1 MNHPEKQLKYS
12 IRKVSVGAA
21 SVVIGALYL
30 LMGAGIAHAEG
41 VESAREAERAANP
54 TDPEQSGNGE
64 TGNKPDLSNTD
75 AAANTYNA
83 PVAENPLVAPKAAKP
98 RRTKRALPDGDAS
111 NSSNGATG
119 TASGENQ
126 PTGENSPVL
135 DANRKGETVKT
146 DQPGVH
152 VPKDG
157 EKGSDDKNAHL
168 TFDTPDENATVEYM
182 YKIIQNMPDDFQNNE
197 RSYLRNMNTLGDAL
211 RFDENGNVTDDPNG
225 KKLQPG
231 EIREISSF
239 GGWTAIMKKDGTTG
253 KFAVGMKNKEGYFT
267 GWYTDKDGTRQ
278 EGGMLGSD
286 AMDRVYVHEQAL
298 DRRFKY
304 MLMLAKGRTIANK
317 DDKAQ
322 DNSPFDIKTANN
334 NANKENLNNLPVKEK
349 EDILQHSPN
358 IEGFNGIEKTFTAF
372 STKYG
377 SRLKIDFVT
386 GYISDYE
393 GSKGTY
399 RIVVKAIKKGDT
411 DGATKEETIYDHTIN
426 RIDGV
431 VENEERYSQGVD
443 LKAFNREIK
452 NILKAEFDKK
462 VNALADAK
470 YKEKYP
476 SERKKDRDKLAALKE
491 EAKQELVKKGD
502 VIFELPIDKDK
513 LHEVEKN
520 GIPSNKFKEG
530 IPFTVSYA
538 TVANKLN
545 NSFSK
550 KLDPEVQPNSPIWV
564 ESTEKNPDG
573 TIKSKDPDRVY
584 EILNFVLPTAKK
596 IIYHG
601 DTDQLELQTDP
612 EKVKSHRQEL
622 AARLKTKEASL
633 ASSTNEE
640 EKTKLKKEISALK
653 SALGSTN
660 AYTYLEARN
669 GSQEAKILG
678 SHMEA
683 TEQPSTSE
691 LTEADYNRLKTNE
704 LADKAKDG
712 LSKFT
717 AYFVEK
723 DKVRRDNVISD
734 EELSKKITE
743 AIGGD
748 QDKLGKGGYFS
759 TGDIPLDKDVVAY
772 KIQVFAEN
780 EKRVGVNKQ
789 SPRLQYNLPILADFS
804 VIQDTVEPSKEV
816 AKRIIEKQVKEKK
829 ILPEEGKRLKG
840 KIDES
845 KKTSEVRK
853 AISGNVKVRY
863 VDEQGQDIPLSD
875 EEAKKVGEKS
885 DNGTYLVEKEALI
898 GSSYD
903 VTSKQLRGINTGEK
917 KYRLKRSLDNTDGLY
932 TNSAAVTGSVTSA
945 DKVVTFVY
953 EEGEATKAKAV
964 VHVMK
969 QSADNSVTELPEH
982 KLNLETEVGEEFPS
996 TDVDAKVS
1004 ALKQAGYEIVGNTFT
1019 NGTAE
1024 SRKGDDQE
1032 DVDGQE
1038 PTQSYTITV
1047 QERTKEVT
1055 EPPTPND
1062 PVDPEIPDG
1071 PKWPETGLKESD
1083 LTKEVTRTITY
1094 LKKESPDGAEEPSGI
1109 ASKID
1114 KVLFKRTATYNLV
1127 TKAVTYGNWT
1137 TDNQNFP
1144 EVKTPLLKGYLADT
1158 KVVTEETATEPTEA
1172 GAVTD
1177 ITRKVVYT
1185 KIGSWVPKVPDQEI
1199 PTPIPYPND
1208 PDDPTKPKTPTYPA
1222 TPETPGETPNPQPG
1236 DPGTP
1241 ETPAT
1246 PPVIP
1251 YVPGYTPKVP
1261 TDPTQPENPD
1271 TNPLKPLEPLDP
1283 NDPKK
1288 GYKVPEIPSDP
1299 KKNKEIEYV
1308 PNPQKILIKVVNITT
1323 GKEVEM
1329 PKEKLEFSGVSDQV
1343 VEDDDKTKVDN
1354 KIKALKQRGYNVEST
1369 NPITATTKYDRVD
1382 DATTGEPSQTYKIVV
1397 KEPISIDTDSKTVTR
1412 TIKYVKKD
1420 LVDGVEV
1427 STEAHATVI
1436 DKATFNREIKFNLVT
1451 GETTYGKWS
1460 EAQTLNKVASPVLS
1474 GYIADRAEVGE
1485 REVTATT
1492 EDIQEEVVYTKIG
1505 TWVPNLPAGETPIDP
1520 IPYPNH
1526 PTDPTKPG
1534 DPTPGVIP
1542 YVPGYTPKVGDKPL
1556 VPKNPKDL
1564 TEGYTPPTP
1573 SDPKSNTTVIYE
1585 PDSQKAL
1592 VKVVNTTTGVEV
1604 HLPAEDV
1611 NLEGKT
1617 AEKISTEKVLAKI
1630 ADLEKRGFIV
1640 DNKDEVVAEIT
1651 KSSFDKQ
1658 KDEEGKDPSQVF
1670 TLKIHEKVVEVTEP
1684 PSPET
1689 PIDPDTPD
1697 DPNNPSIP
1705 RWTEELVNQL
1715 SLKKDVTRTI
1725 TYVKKDTPNGEEIPN
1740 AKPTV
1745 TQTAHFKRT
1754 VKVNVATGTVVEY
1767 TDWTSTD
1774 KNLAEVRTE
1783 KLDGYV
1789 ADKLSVA
1796 SVTVSETSNN
1806 LVEKVIYTKL
1816 GAWIPKIPK
1825 GVVPP
1830 EGTDTDPKPYP
1841 NHPTDPTKPGNPT
1854 DPNVPVIPY
1863 IPGYTPK
1870 IGETPLEPK
1879 VPGDPTKGY
1888 IPPAVPTEPN
1898 TNTEISYL
1906 ADPQRAVVKVV
1917 NVKEGKEI
1925 PLPNDTVAIGNGS
1938 TDADIPK
1945 DDVNKKITDL
1955 EKRGYVV
1962 ENKDLLDNQK
1972 FDNVKDPDDGD
1983 PTQVFTLKVHEKVV
1997 PVTPPTPDKPIEP
2010 GTPIDPTT
2018 PVDPDKPNDPT
2029 IPRWTEDLVK
2039 QLDTKKEV
2047 TRTITYVDEEGAKVT
2062 YTANGQETTDAVTDK
2077 VTFTRTASINV
2088 VTKTITYGEWM
2099 AVDNDTT
2106 FDAVLSPMVKGYV
2119 LKANQDTQG
2128 GLVEASGASV
2138 VASEHLKADSANQEL
2153 KVVYTKL
2160 GSWIPKVPGV
2170 ETPTPLPY
2178 PNHPTDPTKPGDPT
2192 DPNTPNVP
2200 VIPYVP
2206 GYTPKIGET
2215 PLQPK
2220 VPGDPT
2226 KGYIP
2231 PSIPTEPGTDKE
2243 ISYVPDSQRALV
2255 KVYNVKDGVK
2265 IPLENDTVGINDG
2278 KTDQAIP
2285 TKSLEDKIKELEK
2298 RGYTVDNKD
2307 LLKGKVFDNQ
2317 KDPENGDPTQ
2327 VYDLLVRERISFDT
2341 ETKAVTR
2348 TIKYVKIEEQNGA
2361 EVEVENAQPTNT
2373 QTVNFSRDISINL
2386 ATGRISNGKWSE
2398 KQILGEVK
2406 TPVLEG
2412 YLADKAKVESREVTG
2427 DSESFEEKVVYRK
2440 IGSWVPKVPGKEE
2453 PTPIPYPNDPDDPTK
2468 PKNPEYPETPGGNET
2483 PGTPT
2488 DPNKPT
2494 PPVIPYVPG
2503 YTPMVPT
2510 DPTKPVNPN
2519 TNPLKPLVPVDP
2531 EHPEKGYKVPPVPE
2545 TPNDPK
2551 MDTPI
2556 TYEGNPQKILI
2567 KVVNVTTGIEVP
2579 LDNEKLEFNGK
2590 SGETVKE
2597 SDKHSV
2603 DDKITSL
2610 RNRGY
2615 IVDTVNPITATTT
2628 YDTESDEGKQ
2638 EPTQTYKLVVR
2649 EKISIDKESTTVIRT
2664 IKYVKIDVQD
2674 GNEVRTELNTEKI
2687 KTKVDKVE
2695 FSRNTTTSLTTGL
2708 TKIGTWDTETKELSK
2723 VNTPVLDGYLAS
2735 VASVENKS
2743 VSPDTESYEVTVEY
2757 RKIGSWVPKVPGKE
2771 EPTPIPYPNDPDDP
2785 TKPKTPDYPTT
2796 PPQPGQP
2803 VPKVPVIPY
2812 VPGYTPK
2819 TPNGTPLVPID
2830 PEHPEKGYKVPPV
2843 PETPNDPKMDTPIKY
2858 TPDGQRAIVKFVVI
2872 GEDGKETE
2880 LVASRMSLTG
2890 KTGEKIPTENFND
2903 TLKKLTGDP
2912 VNNGDYELVDNPL
2925 KDGATFDNVKDEEGK
2940 DPSQV
2945 FVVKLRQIY
2954 VIPPTPRIVER
2965 PSGNTVEVDVPNKD
2979 ADTLSIT
2986 FTKRN
2991 STEKET
2997 IVTKK
3002 DKDGTWKIEK
3012 SPVGVTIN
3020 PTNGR
3025 VYIPSEQVQPK
3036 TWVDTQTKHKYKQS
3050 KIVSVM
3056 PNILDLPKFEGT
3068 TEWIDV
3074 NGNVLRPTENGLHE
3088 KGRIANHVWL
3098 ESRLEGNKVTHIFF
3112 AGSPSVDKP
3121 EYKITVWFDKD
3132 GNPLKPDQ
3140 PGTHEAGNIP
3150 GYRYITTVTKDGIT
3164 IHRFEKIPP
3173 VLPNEPIPDRPEEPN
3188 PQPNPEHPSAPTPS
3202 PELPNPETPIPEP
3215 TPEPDTP
3222 RPETPVSPDPEAPTY
3237 ETGKREELPNTGT
3250 EANAGLAGAGL
3261 LTLLAGLGLGFFKKK
3276 EDESE

>member
-41 VESAREAERAANP
+41 VESARETERAANP

-83 PVAENPLVAPKAAKP
+83 PVAENPLVAPGSAKP
-98 RRTKRALPDGDAS
+98 RGKRALPDGDAS

-119 TASGENQ
+119 TESGENQ
-126 PTGENSPVL
+126 PTGEKSPVL

-146 DQPGVH
+146 DQPGVR
-152 VPKDG
+152 VPQDG
-157 EKGSDDKNAHL
+157 EKGSDDKNANL
-168 TFDTPDENATVEYM
+168 TFDTPGENATVEYM

-211 RFDENGNVTDDPNG
+211 RFKDGKVVKDEDGE
-225 KKLQPG
+225 KLQDG
-231 EIREISSF
+231 EIREINEF
-239 GGWTAIMKKDGTTG
+239 GGWKAIDGGTFAIGKKN
-253 KFAVGMKNKEGYFT
+253 AQGYFT
-267 GWYTDKDGTRQ
+267 GWYYKKGSTTEKEQ
-278 EGGMLGSD
+278 GGMLGSD

-304 MLMLAKGRTIANK
+304 MLMLAKGRTIANRT
-317 DDKAQ
+317 DKAQ
-322 DNSPFDIKTANN
+322 DGSSFEIETENRTE
-334 NANKENLNNLPVKEK
+334 NKEHLNSLPVKDK

-399 RIVVKAIKKGDT
+399 RIVVTAIKKDKNDT
-411 DGATKEETIYDHTIN
+411 SKEVEETIYDHTIN

-443 LKAFNREIK
+443 LNGFNKQIK
-452 NILKAEFDKK
+452 KLLAEEHEKK
-462 VNALADAK
+462 VKPLAEAR
-470 YKEKYP
+470 YKEQHPEVTKP
-476 SERKKDRDKLAALKE
+476 KFKDYKDLMPIITKELAEKDKGA
-491 EAKQELVKKGD
+491 VTY
-502 VIFELPIDKDK
+502 ELPIDKDK
-513 LHEVEKN
+513 LQEGTGKQK
-520 GIPSNKFKEG
+520 NKFKEELN
-530 IPFTVSYA
+530 IQAVYTK
-538 TVANKLN
+538 VANDLN
-545 NSFSK
+545 NSLK
-550 KLDPEVQPNSPIWV
+550 PKLDEEVQKNSPVWANSS
-564 ESTEKNPDG
+564 ETYQDNP
-573 TIKSKDPDRVY
+573 TLIKSKDSDRVY
-584 EILNFVLPTAKK
+584 KLLDFVLPTAKK
-596 IIYHG
+596 IIYHA

-612 EKVKSHRQEL
+612 EKVKSHREKLKAEL
-622 AARLKTKEASL
+622 AEKEALLKTTTTKDE
-633 ASSTNEE
+633 TD
-640 EKTKLKKEISALK
+640 KLKKEISTLN

-669 GSQEAKILG
+669 GSKEAKILG

-683 TEQPSTSE
+683 TEQPE
-691 LTEADYNRLKTNE
+691 DLTEADYNRIRTND
-704 LADKAKDG
+704 LAANEKDG
-712 LSKFT
+712 LPKFT

-723 DKVRRDNVISD
+723 ENVIRNKVISD
-734 EELSKKITE
+734 EELSKEITK

-748 QDKLGKGGYFS
+748 RDKLGKGGYFS

-780 EKRVGVNKQ
+780 KKRVGVNKQ

-816 AKRIIEKQVKEKK
+816 AKRIVEKQIKENK
-829 ILPEEGKRLKG
+829 IPPEEGEKLKR

-853 AISGNVKVRY
+853 AISGNVKVKY
-863 VDEQGQDIPLSD
+863 VDEQGRDIPLSD

-903 VTSKQLRGINTGEK
+903 VTSKKLRGINAGEK

-953 EEGEATKAKAV
+953 EEGEPAKAKAV
-964 VHVMK
+964 VHVKK
-969 QSADNSVTELPEH
+969 QQEAGDPVELVDH

-996 TDVDAKVS
+996 KSVEDKVKE
-1004 ALKQAGYEIVGNTFT
+1004 LQNLGYEIVDNTFT
-1019 NGTAE
+1019 KGTPD
-1024 SRKGDDQE
+1024 SRKGDDKE
-1032 DVDGQE
+1032 DLDGQE
-1038 PTQSYTITV
+1038 PTQSYTITI
-1047 QERTKEVT
+1047 QEKTVEVT
-1055 EPPTPND
+1055 EPKNPND
-1062 PVDPEIPDG
+1062 PVDPEKPDG
-1071 PKWPETGLKESD
+1071 FKFEKAIEETNLKKD
-1083 LTKEVTRTITY
+1083 VTRTIKY
-1094 LKKESPDGAEEPSGI
+1094 LIKATPTSEEIESGKAPVI
-1109 ASKID
+1109 QT
-1114 KVLFKRTATYNLV
+1114 VHFKRKAIYNLV
-1127 TKAVTYGNWT
+1127 TKTVTYKNWT
-1137 TDNQNFP
+1137 TDNQNFS
-1144 EVKTPLLKGYLADT
+1144 E
-1158 KVVTEETATEPTEA
+1158 VVTPELE
-1172 GAVTD
+1172 G
-1177 ITRKVVYT
+1177 YT
-1185 KIGSWVPKVPDQEI
+1185 PDRENVSQSS
-1199 PTPIPYPND
+1199 
-1208 PDDPTKPKTPTYPA
+1208 A
-1222 TPETPGETPNPQPG
+1222 
-1236 DPGTP
+1236 
-1241 ETPAT
+1241 ETPAQDGT
-1246 PPVIP
+1246 VKNITEKVI
-1251 YVPGYTPKVP
+1251 YTPKEQKLLV
-1261 TDPTQPENPD
+1261 
-1271 TNPLKPLEPLDP
+1271 
-1283 NDPKK
+1283 
-1288 GYKVPEIPSDP
+1288 KVF
-1299 KKNKEIEYV
+1299 NT
-1308 PNPQKILIKVVNITT
+1308 TT
-1323 GKEVEM
+1323 GKEVELKDKKIELTGKTNELVDTSSVETAIKKF
-1329 PKEKLEFSGVSDQV
+1329 KE
-1343 VEDDDKTKVDN
+1343 
-1354 KIKALKQRGYNVEST
+1354 RGYVVQD
-1369 NPITATTKYDRVD
+1369 NPIPKGLKYDTKD
-1382 DATTGEPSQTYKIVV
+1382 DLDNEEPTQVYKLFI

-1427 STEAHATVI
+1427 PSEAHATVI
-1436 DKATFNREIKFNLVT
+1436 DKATFNREVKFNLVT
-1451 GETTYGKWS
+1451 GETTYGEWS

-1505 TWVPNLPAGETPIDP
+1505 TWVPNLPTGETPIDP

-1542 YVPGYTPKVGDKPL
+1542 YVPGYTPKIGETPLQPKVPGD
-1556 VPKNPKDL
+1556 
-1564 TEGYTPPTP
+1564 TTQGYTPPKP
-1573 SDPKSNTTVIYE
+1573 SDPKSNTAVIYE

-1630 ADLEKRGFIV
+1630 ADLEKRGFVV

-1670 TLKIHEKVVEVTEP
+1670 TLKVHEKVVTITEP
-1684 PSPET
+1684 PTPNT

-1697 DPNNPSIP
+1697 DPNDPSIP
-1705 RWTEELVNQL
+1705 KWTEELVNQL

-1774 KNLAEVRTE
+1774 NNLAEVTTE

-1945 DDVNKKITDL
+1945 DDVNKKIADL

-2062 YTANGQETTDAVTDK
+2062 YTANGQEMTDAVTDK
-2077 VTFTRTASINV
+2077 VTFTRTAFINV

-2170 ETPTPLPY
+2170 EPPTPLPY

-2427 DSESFEEKVVYRK
+2427 DSESFEEKVV
-2440 IGSWVPKVPGKEE
+2440 
-2453 PTPIPYPNDPDDPTK
+2453 
-2468 PKNPEYPETPGGNET
+2468 
-2483 PGTPT
+2483 
-2488 DPNKPT
+2488 
-2494 PPVIPYVPG
+2494 
-2503 YTPMVPT
+2503 
-2510 DPTKPVNPN
+2510 
-2519 TNPLKPLVPVDP
+2519 
-2531 EHPEKGYKVPPVPE
+2531 
-2545 TPNDPK
+2545 
-2551 MDTPI
+2551 
-2556 TYEGNPQKILI
+2556 
-2567 KVVNVTTGIEVP
+2567 
-2579 LDNEKLEFNGK
+2579 
-2590 SGETVKE
+2590 
-2597 SDKHSV
+2597 
-2603 DDKITSL
+2603 
-2610 RNRGY
+2610 
-2615 IVDTVNPITATTT
+2615 
-2628 YDTESDEGKQ
+2628 
-2638 EPTQTYKLVVR
+2638 
-2649 EKISIDKESTTVIRT
+2649 
-2664 IKYVKIDVQD
+2664 
-2674 GNEVRTELNTEKI
+2674 
-2687 KTKVDKVE
+2687 
-2695 FSRNTTTSLTTGL
+2695 
-2708 TKIGTWDTETKELSK
+2708 
-2723 VNTPVLDGYLAS
+2723 
-2735 VASVENKS
+2735 
-2743 VSPDTESYEVTVEY
+2743 Y

-3056 PNILDLPKFEGT
+3056 PNILDVPKFEGT

-3150 GYRYITTVTKDGIT
+3150 GYRYITTVTEDGIT

-3188 PQPNPEHPSAPTPS
+3188 PQPNPEHPSVPTPN
-3202 PELPNPETPIPEP
+3202 PELPNQETPIPEP

-3222 RPETPVSPDPEAPTY
+3222 RPETPVSPDPEVPTY

>member
-30 LMGAGIAHAEG
+30 LMGAGIAHADG
-41 VESAREAERAANP
+41 MESAREAERAANP

-83 PVAENPLVAPKAAKP
+83 PVAENPLVAPESTKP
-98 RRTKRALPDGDAS
+98 RTRSKRELADGETS
-111 NSSNGATG
+111 GTSNGATG
-119 TASGENQ
+119 TESGENQ
-126 PTGENSPVL
+126 PTGEKSPVL
-135 DANRKGETVKT
+135 DANRKGETVKD

-152 VPKDG
+152 VPQNG
-157 EKGSDDKNAHL
+157 ENGSDDKNAHL
-168 TFDTPDENATVEYM
+168 RFDDPGEKATVEEM
-182 YKIIQNMPDDFQNNE
+182 WKIIQNMPDDFQNNE
-197 RSYLRNMNTLGDAL
+197 RSYLRNMDTLGENL
-211 RFDENGNVTDDPNG
+211 RFDKDGNVTTDPNG
-225 KKLQPG
+225 VKLKPG

-253 KFAVGMKNKEGYFT
+253 KFAIGMKNEQGYFT
-267 GWYTDKDGTRQ
+267 GWYTDKDGKRQ
-278 EGGMLGSD
+278 EGGMLGSNALD
-286 AMDRVYVHEQAL
+286 QIYVHEQAL

-317 DDKAQ
+317 TDKAQ
-322 DNSPFDIKTANN
+322 DNSPFDIKTANRVGDQDEL
-334 NANKENLNNLPVKEK
+334 NKLPVKEK
-349 EDILQHSPN
+349 EDKLQHSPN

-399 RIVVKAIKKGDT
+399 RIVVKAIKKGET
-411 DGATKEETIYDHTIN
+411 DGTTKEETIYDHTIN

-431 VENEERYSQGVD
+431 VENEERYEQGVD
-443 LKAFNREIK
+443 LKA
-452 NILKAEFDKK
+452 
-462 VNALADAK
+462 VNALLKKNLKFEYENKVNELAK
-470 YKEKYP
+470 ERYKKEHSITRTPRLSEYKHLKPIIEKELAEKGETIIELPVDQSKLNEKNFTKETGFKYQAVKYANDLNNQLKKINDN
-476 SERKKDRDKLAALKE
+476 ELKKD
-491 EAKQELVKKGD
+491 
-502 VIFELPIDKDK
+502 
-513 LHEVEKN
+513 
-520 GIPSNKFKEG
+520 
-530 IPFTVSYA
+530 
-538 TVANKLN
+538 
-545 NSFSK
+545 
-550 KLDPEVQPNSPIWV
+550 SPIWDNT
-564 ESTEKNPDG
+564 SDTNPDG
-573 TIKSKDPDRVY
+573 TVKSKDPDRVY
-584 EILNFVLPTAKK
+584 KLLDFILPTAKK
-596 IIYHG
+596 IIYHA

-612 EKVKSHRQEL
+612 EKVKRHRAEL
-622 AARLKTKEASL
+622 ETKLKAKEEQLKTATDE
-633 ASSTNEE
+633 TEI
-640 EKTKLKKEISALK
+640 TKLKKEISGLK
-653 SALGSTN
+653 SAIGSTN

-678 SHMEA
+678 SRMEA
-683 TEQPSTSE
+683 TEQPSTSI
-691 LTEADYNRLKTNE
+691 LTEDEYNKIKTNE
-704 LADKAKDG
+704 LAAEAKDG

-717 AYFVEK
+717 NYFVEK
-723 DKVRRDNVISD
+723 EKVKRSDVISD
-734 EELSKKITE
+734 EELSKKITT
-743 AIGGD
+743 AIDGD

-816 AKRIIEKQVKEKK
+816 AKRIIDKQVKEKK
-829 ILPEEGKRLKG
+829 IPPEEGERLKG

-903 VTSKQLRGINTGEK
+903 VRSKKLSGINTGEK
-917 KYRLKRSLDNTDGLY
+917 KYRLKRSLNNGLFEG
-932 TNSAAVTGSVTSA
+932 SAAVTGEVTST
-945 DKVVTFVY
+945 DKIVTFVY

-969 QSADNSVTELPEH
+969 QQDGGTTVELPEH

-996 TDVDAKVS
+996 ESVNNKVKE
-1004 ALKQAGYEIVGNTFT
+1004 LQKLGYEIIGNTFT
-1019 NGTAE
+1019 NGTTE
-1024 SRKGDDQE
+1024 SRKGDDKE
-1032 DVDGQE
+1032 DPDGQE

-1062 PVDPEIPDG
+1062 PVDPTIPDG

-1094 LKKESPDGAEEPSGI
+1094 LKKESPDGAEEPSGVEN
-1109 ASKID
+1109 KVD
-1114 KVLFKRTATYNLV
+1114 KVLFKRSATYNLV
-1127 TKAVTYGNWT
+1127 TKAVSYSDWKETKDT
-1137 TDNQNFP
+1137 THTLTNFP
-1144 EVKTPLLKGYLADT
+1144 EVKTSLLKGYLADK
-1158 KVVTEETATEPTEA
+1158 KVVTEETATKPTEA
-1172 GAVTD
+1172 GEVTD

-1185 KIGSWVPKVPDQEI
+1185 KIGSWVPKVPDKEI

-1208 PDDPTKPKTPTYPA
+1208 PDDPTKPKTPTYPE

-1236 DPGTP
+1236 DPETP

-1261 TDPTQPENPD
+1261 TDPTKPENPD

-1354 KIKALKQRGYNVEST
+1354 KIQALKQRGYTVEST
-1369 NPITATTKYDRVD
+1369 NPITATSKYDRVD
-1382 DATTGEPSQTYKIVV
+1382 DATTGDPSQTYKIVV

-1412 TIKYVKKD
+1412 TITYVKKD

-1427 STEAHATVI
+1427 PSEAHATVI

-1505 TWVPNLPAGETPIDP
+1505 TWVPNLPSGETPIDP

-1542 YVPGYTPKVGDKPL
+1542 YVPGYTPKIGETPLEPKVPGDPSQ
-1556 VPKNPKDL
+1556 
-1564 TEGYTPPTP
+1564 GYTPPTP
-1573 SDPKSNTTVIYE
+1573 TDPKSNTTVTYE

-1604 HLPAEDV
+1604 RLPAEDV

-1630 ADLEKRGFIV
+1630 ADLEKRGFVV

-1670 TLKIHEKVVEVTEP
+1670 TLKVHEKVVEVTEP
-1684 PSPET
+1684 PTPNT
-1689 PIDPDTPD
+1689 PIDPEN
-1697 DPNNPSIP
+1697 PNGPK
-1705 RWTEELVNQL
+1705 WTEELVNQL

-1725 TYVKKDTPNGEEIPN
+1725 TYVKKDTPNGEEIPD

-1754 VKVNVATGTVVEY
+1754 VKVNVATRTVVEY

-1796 SVTVSETSNN
+1796 SVTVAETSNN

-1830 EGTDTDPKPYP
+1830 EGTDTNPKPYP

-1945 DDVNKKITDL
+1945 DDVNKKIADL

-2106 FDAVLSPMVKGYV
+2106 FDAVASPMVKGYV

-2138 VASEHLKADSANQEL
+2138 VVSEHLSADSANQDL
-2153 KVVYTKL
+2153 KVVYRKL
-2160 GSWIPKVPGV
+2160 GSWIPKVPGQD
-2170 ETPTPLPY
+2170 TPTPLPY

-2192 DPNTPNVP
+2192 DPNIPNVP

-2231 PSIPTEPGTDKE
+2231 PSVPTEPGTDTE

-2307 LLKGKVFDNQ
+2307 LLKGKIFDNQ

-2327 VYDLLVRERISFDT
+2327 VYDLLVRERISLDT

-2412 YLADKAKVESREVTG
+2412 YLADRVKVESREVTG

-2468 PKNPEYPETPGGNET
+2468 PK
-2483 PGTPT
+2483 
-2488 DPNKPT
+2488 
-2494 PPVIPYVPG
+2494 
-2503 YTPMVPT
+2503 
-2510 DPTKPVNPN
+2510 
-2519 TNPLKPLVPVDP
+2519 
-2531 EHPEKGYKVPPVPE
+2531 
-2545 TPNDPK
+2545 
-2551 MDTPI
+2551 
-2556 TYEGNPQKILI
+2556 
-2567 KVVNVTTGIEVP
+2567 
-2579 LDNEKLEFNGK
+2579 
-2590 SGETVKE
+2590 
-2597 SDKHSV
+2597 
-2603 DDKITSL
+2603 
-2610 RNRGY
+2610 
-2615 IVDTVNPITATTT
+2615 
-2628 YDTESDEGKQ
+2628 
-2638 EPTQTYKLVVR
+2638 
-2649 EKISIDKESTTVIRT
+2649 
-2664 IKYVKIDVQD
+2664 
-2674 GNEVRTELNTEKI
+2674 
-2687 KTKVDKVE
+2687 
-2695 FSRNTTTSLTTGL
+2695 
-2708 TKIGTWDTETKELSK
+2708 
-2723 VNTPVLDGYLAS
+2723 
-2735 VASVENKS
+2735 
-2743 VSPDTESYEVTVEY
+2743 
-2757 RKIGSWVPKVPGKE
+2757 
-2771 EPTPIPYPNDPDDP
+2771 
-2785 TKPKTPDYPTT
+2785 TPDYPST

-2843 PETPNDPKMDTPIKY
+2843 PETPNDPKLDTSIEY
-2858 TPDGQRAIVKFVVI
+2858 TPDGQRAIIKFVVI

-2925 KDGATFDNVKDEEGK
+2925 KDGETFDTIKDQEGK
-2940 DPSQV
+2940 EPSQV
-2945 FVVKLRQIY
+2945 FVVKLRQIN

-3056 PNILDLPKFEGT
+3056 PNILDVPKFEGT

-3074 NGNVLRPTENGLHE
+3074 NGHVLRPTEDGFHE

-3150 GYRYITTVTKDGIT
+3150 GYRYITTVTIDGIT
-3164 IHRFEKIPP
+3164 IHKFEKISP
-3173 VLPNEPIPDRPEEPN
+3173 VLPNEPIPNRPGEPN
-3188 PQPNPEHPSAPTPS
+3188 PQPNPEHPSAPIPS
-3202 PELPNPETPIPEP
+3202 PELPNQETPIPEPIPEP
-3215 TPEPDTP
+3215 TPE
-3222 RPETPVSPDPEAPTY
+3222 PETPVSPDPEVPTD

-3250 EANAGLAGAGL
+3250 EANSGLAGTGL

>member
-41 VESAREAERAANP
+41 VESAREAERTANP

-83 PVAENPLVAPKAAKP
+83 PVAENPLVAPESTKP
-98 RRTKRALPDGDAS
+98 RTRGKRALPDGDAS
-111 NSSNGATG
+111 NPSNGATG
-119 TASGENQ
+119 TESGENQ
-126 PTGENSPVL
+126 PTGEKSPVL
-135 DANRKGETVKT
+135 DANRKGETVKD

-152 VPKDG
+152 VPKAG
-157 EKGSDDKNAHL
+157 EEGSDDKNANL

-211 RFDENGNVTDDPNG
+211 RFDENGNVTKDESG
-225 KKLQPG
+225 RQLQDG
-231 EIREISSF
+231 EIREINEF
-239 GGWTAIMKKDGTTG
+239 GGWKAINGGTFAIGKKN
-253 KFAVGMKNKEGYFT
+253 AQGYFT
-267 GWYTDKDGTRQ
+267 GWYYKKGSTTEKEQ
-278 EGGMLGSD
+278 GGMLGSD
-286 AMDRVYVHEQAL
+286 ALDRVYLHEQAL
-298 DRRFKY
+298 DRRFNY

-334 NANKENLNNLPVKEK
+334 KANKEKLNNSPVKEK

-358 IEGFNGIEKTFTAF
+358 IEGFNGIEKTFKAF
-372 STKYG
+372 STEYG

-399 RIVVKAIKKGDT
+399 RIVVKAIKKDK
-411 DGATKEETIYDHTIN
+411 DNPSKEVEETIYDHTIN

-443 LKAFNREIK
+443 LSEFNKEIK
-452 NILKAEFDKK
+452 RLLKDEYIKK
-462 VNALADAK
+462 VNALANDK
-470 YKEKYP
+470 YKEKYGAA
-476 SERKKDRDKLAALKE
+476 KKDKEKFAALKE
-491 EAKQELVKKGD
+491 EAEKELAKKGE
-502 VIFELPIDKDK
+502 VTFELPIDKDE
-513 LHEVEKN
+513 LHDVEKN
-520 GIPSNKFKEG
+520 GKSSNKFKEG
-530 IPFTVSYA
+530 SVFTAGYA

-545 NSFSK
+545 NILSK
-550 KLDPEVQPNSPIWV
+550 KLDTEVRKNSPIWLV
-564 ESTEKNPDG
+564 SSETNLDG
-573 TIKSKDPDRVY
+573 TVKAKDSDRVY
-584 EILNFVLPTAKK
+584 KILDFVLPTAKK
-596 IIYHG
+596 IIYHA

-612 EKVKSHRQEL
+612 EKVKTHRAEL
-622 AARLKTKEASL
+622 KKRLEAKVALLETTTKEDD
-633 ASSTNEE
+633 
-640 EKTKLKKEISALK
+640 KTKLKKEISALK
-653 SALGSTN
+653 SAIGSTN
-660 AYTYLEARN
+660 SYTYVEARN
-669 GSQEAKILG
+669 GSKEAKILG
-678 SHMEA
+678 SKMEA
-683 TEQPSTSE
+683 TEQPSASE
-691 LTEADYNRLKTNE
+691 LAADKYNRIKTNE
-704 LADKAKDG
+704 LAAKEEDG

-723 DKVRRDNVISD
+723 YKVKRSNVLTD
-734 EELSKKITE
+734 AELSKKITE
-743 AIGGD
+743 EIGGD
-748 QDKLGKGGYFS
+748 ENKLGKGGYFS

-816 AKRIIEKQVKEKK
+816 AKRIIDKQIKENK
-829 ILPEEGKRLKG
+829 IPKEEGEKLKG

-853 AISGNVKVRY
+853 AISGNVKVKY
-863 VDEQGQDIPLSD
+863 VDEQGQDIPLS
-875 EEAKKVGEKS
+875 EEDAKKVGEKS

-903 VTSKQLRGINTGEK
+903 VTSKKLRGINAGEK

-932 TNSAAVTGSVTSA
+932 TNSAAVKGEVTSA
-945 DKVVTFVY
+945 DKVVKFVY
-953 EEGEATKAKAV
+953 EEGEPAKAKAV
-964 VHVMK
+964 VYVMK

-982 KLNLETEVGEEFPS
+982 KINLETEVGEEFPS
-996 TDVDAKVS
+996 TEVNDKVS
-1004 ALKQAGYEIVGNTFT
+1004 ALKKAGYEIVSNTFT
-1019 NGTAE
+1019 DGTPE

-1055 EPPTPND
+1055 EPPTPDTPID
-1062 PVDPEIPDG
+1062 PDIPDG
-1071 PKWPETGLKESD
+1071 PKWPEEGLKESD

-1127 TKAVTYGNWT
+1127 TKEVTYSDWKET
-1137 TDNQNFP
+1137 KDTSHTLTNFP

-1158 KVVTEETATEPTEA
+1158 KVVTEETATKPTEA

-1177 ITRKVVYT
+1177 ITRTVVYT
-1185 KIGSWVPKVPDQEI
+1185 KIGSWVPKVPDKEV

-1208 PDDPTKPKTPTYPA
+1208 PDDPTKPKYPDYPK

-1329 PKEKLEFSGVSDQV
+1329 PKEKLEFSGVSDQLV
-1343 VEDDDKTKVDN
+1343 GDENKTKVDD
-1354 KIKALKQRGYNVEST
+1354 KIKALRQRGYTVEST
-1369 NPITATTKYDRVD
+1369 NPITTTTKYDRVD

-1397 KEPISIDTDSKTVTR
+1397 KEPISIDIDSKTVTR
-1412 TIKYVKKD
+1412 TITYVKKD

-1427 STEAHATVI
+1427 PSEAHATVI
-1436 DKATFNREIKFNLVT
+1436 DTATFNREVKFNLVT

-1485 REVTATT
+1485 RELTATT

-1505 TWVPNLPAGETPIDP
+1505 TWVPNFPSGETPIDP

-1526 PTDPTKPG
+1526 PTDPTKPD

-1542 YVPGYTPKVGDKPL
+1542 YVPGYTPKIGETPLEPKVPGDP
-1556 VPKNPKDL
+1556 NQ
-1564 TEGYTPPTP
+1564 GYTPPKP
-1573 SDPKSNTTVIYE
+1573 SNPKSNTAVIYE

-1604 HLPAEDV
+1604 RLPAEDV

-1630 ADLEKRGFIV
+1630 ADLEKRGFVV
-1640 DNKDEVVAEIT
+1640 DNKDEVIAEIT

-1684 PSPET
+1684 PTPNT
-1689 PIDPDTPD
+1689 PIDPEN
-1697 DPNNPSIP
+1697 PNGPK
-1705 RWTEELVNQL
+1705 WTEELVNQL

-1754 VKVNVATGTVVEY
+1754 VKVNVATRKVVEY

-1774 KNLAEVRTE
+1774 KNLAEVTTE

-1830 EGTDTDPKPYP
+1830 EGTDTNPKPYP

-1888 IPPAVPTEPN
+1888 IPPRVPTEPN

-1945 DDVNKKITDL
+1945 GDVNKKITDL

-2106 FDAVLSPMVKGYV
+2106 FAAVLSPMVKGYV

-2128 GLVEASGASV
+2128 GLVEANGASV
-2138 VASEHLKADSANQEL
+2138 VASEHLRADSANQEL

-2206 GYTPKIGET
+2206 GYTPK
-2215 PLQPK
+2215 
-2220 VPGDPT
+2220 
-2226 KGYIP
+2226 
-2231 PSIPTEPGTDKE
+2231 
-2243 ISYVPDSQRALV
+2243 
-2255 KVYNVKDGVK
+2255 
-2265 IPLENDTVGINDG
+2265 
-2278 KTDQAIP
+2278 
-2285 TKSLEDKIKELEK
+2285 
-2298 RGYTVDNKD
+2298 
-2307 LLKGKVFDNQ
+2307 
-2317 KDPENGDPTQ
+2317 
-2327 VYDLLVRERISFDT
+2327 
-2341 ETKAVTR
+2341 
-2348 TIKYVKIEEQNGA
+2348 
-2361 EVEVENAQPTNT
+2361 
-2373 QTVNFSRDISINL
+2373 
-2386 ATGRISNGKWSE
+2386 
-2398 KQILGEVK
+2398 
-2406 TPVLEG
+2406 
-2412 YLADKAKVESREVTG
+2412 
-2427 DSESFEEKVVYRK
+2427 
-2440 IGSWVPKVPGKEE
+2440 
-2453 PTPIPYPNDPDDPTK
+2453 
-2468 PKNPEYPETPGGNET
+2468 
-2483 PGTPT
+2483 
-2488 DPNKPT
+2488 
-2494 PPVIPYVPG
+2494 
-2503 YTPMVPT
+2503 
-2510 DPTKPVNPN
+2510 
-2519 TNPLKPLVPVDP
+2519 
-2531 EHPEKGYKVPPVPE
+2531 
-2545 TPNDPK
+2545 
-2551 MDTPI
+2551 
-2556 TYEGNPQKILI
+2556 
-2567 KVVNVTTGIEVP
+2567 
-2579 LDNEKLEFNGK
+2579 
-2590 SGETVKE
+2590 
-2597 SDKHSV
+2597 
-2603 DDKITSL
+2603 
-2610 RNRGY
+2610 
-2615 IVDTVNPITATTT
+2615 
-2628 YDTESDEGKQ
+2628 
-2638 EPTQTYKLVVR
+2638 
-2649 EKISIDKESTTVIRT
+2649 
-2664 IKYVKIDVQD
+2664 
-2674 GNEVRTELNTEKI
+2674 
-2687 KTKVDKVE
+2687 
-2695 FSRNTTTSLTTGL
+2695 
-2708 TKIGTWDTETKELSK
+2708 
-2723 VNTPVLDGYLAS
+2723 
-2735 VASVENKS
+2735 
-2743 VSPDTESYEVTVEY
+2743 
-2757 RKIGSWVPKVPGKE
+2757 
-2771 EPTPIPYPNDPDDP
+2771 
-2785 TKPKTPDYPTT
+2785 
-2796 PPQPGQP
+2796 
-2803 VPKVPVIPY
+2803 
-2812 VPGYTPK
+2812 
-2819 TPNGTPLVPID
+2819 TPNGTP
-2830 PEHPEKGYKVPPV
+2830 Y
-2843 PETPNDPKMDTPIKY
+2843 
-2858 TPDGQRAIVKFVVI
+2858 Q
-2872 GEDGKETE
+2872 
-2880 LVASRMSLTG
+2880 
-2890 KTGEKIPTENFND
+2890 
-2903 TLKKLTGDP
+2903 
-2912 VNNGDYELVDNPL
+2912 
-2925 KDGATFDNVKDEEGK
+2925 
-2940 DPSQV
+2940 
-2945 FVVKLRQIY
+2945 
-2954 VIPPTPRIVER
+2954 
-2965 PSGNTVEVDVPNKD
+2965 
-2979 ADTLSIT
+2979 
-2986 FTKRN
+2986 
-2991 STEKET
+2991 
-2997 IVTKK
+2997 
-3002 DKDGTWKIEK
+3002 
-3012 SPVGVTIN
+3012 
-3020 PTNGR
+3020 
-3025 VYIPSEQVQPK
+3025 
-3036 TWVDTQTKHKYKQS
+3036 
-3050 KIVSVM
+3050 
-3056 PNILDLPKFEGT
+3056 
-3068 TEWIDV
+3068 
-3074 NGNVLRPTENGLHE
+3074 
-3088 KGRIANHVWL
+3088 
-3098 ESRLEGNKVTHIFF
+3098 
-3112 AGSPSVDKP
+3112 
-3121 EYKITVWFDKD
+3121 
-3132 GNPLKPDQ
+3132 
-3140 PGTHEAGNIP
+3140 
-3150 GYRYITTVTKDGIT
+3150 
-3164 IHRFEKIPP
+3164 
-3173 VLPNEPIPDRPEEPN
+3173 
-3188 PQPNPEHPSAPTPS
+3188 
-3202 PELPNPETPIPEP
+3202 ETPIPEP
-3215 TPEPDTP
+3215 TPEP
-3222 RPETPVSPDPEAPTY
+3222 ETPVSPDPEVPTY

>member
-1 MNHPEKQLKYS
+1 MNNSEKQLKYS

-30 LMGAGIAHAEG
+30 LMGAGIAHADG
-41 VESAREAERAANP
+41 MESAREAERTANP
-54 TDPEQSGNGE
+54 TDAEQSGNGE
-64 TGNKPDLSNTD
+64 TGNKADLSNTD
-75 AAANTYNA
+75 ATASTYSA
-83 PVAENPLVAPKAAKP
+83 PVAENPLVAPESAKP
-98 RRTKRALPDGDAS
+98 RTRGKRALPDGDAS

-119 TASGENQ
+119 TESGNNQ
-126 PTGENSPVL
+126 PTGEDSPAL
-135 DANRKGETVKT
+135 DANRKGETVKD

-152 VPKDG
+152 VPTDG
-157 EKGSDDKNAHL
+157 EKGSDDKNANL
-168 TFDTPDENATVEYM
+168 TFDTPDDNATVEYM

-211 RFDENGNVTDDPNG
+211 RFDENGNVTKDENG
-225 KKLQPG
+225 KKLQDG
-231 EIREISSF
+231 EIREINEF
-239 GGWTAIMKKDGTTG
+239 GGWRAITKDGKQGIFAIG
-253 KFAVGMKNKEGYFT
+253 KKNAQGYFT
-267 GWYTDKDGTRQ
+267 GWYYKKGSTTEKEQ
-278 EGGMLGSD
+278 GGMLGSD
-286 AMDRVYVHEQAL
+286 ALDRVYVHEQAL

-317 DDKAQ
+317 EDTAQ
-322 DNSPFDIKTANN
+322 DGTTFDIKTANRVGDQ
-334 NANKENLNNLPVKEK
+334 AELNKLPVKEK

-399 RIVVKAIKKGDT
+399 RIVVKAIKKGAT
-411 DGATKEETIYDHTIN
+411 DDAPKVEETIYDHTIN

-431 VENEERYSQGVD
+431 VENEERYEQGVD
-443 LKAFNREIK
+443 LKAFNKVIK
-452 NILKAEFDKK
+452 EALKAEYNKK
-462 VNALADAK
+462 VTALAREK
-470 YKEKYP
+470 YKKEHGVTNPRVKDYAPLKPSIEK
-476 SERKKDRDKLAALKE
+476 ELAEKG
-491 EAKQELVKKGD
+491 EAIV
-502 VIFELPIDKDK
+502 ELPIDKDK
-513 LHEVEKN
+513 LQELQKN
-520 GIPSNKFKEG
+520 GKPTGKFKEELNFSDG
-530 IPFTVSYA
+530 YG

-545 NSFSK
+545 NELK
-550 KLDPEVQPNSPIWV
+550 KIKDAEVKRNSPIWDNT
-564 ESTEKNPDG
+564 SEKTLENPQLD
-573 TIKSKDPDRVY
+573 KSKDPDRVY
-584 EILNFVLPTAKK
+584 KLLDFILPTAKK
-596 IIYHG
+596 IIYHA

-612 EKVKSHRQEL
+612 VKVKRHREEL
-622 AARLKTKEASL
+622 ETKLKAKEEQLKTVTDE
-633 ASSTNEE
+633 TEM
-640 EKTKLKKEISALK
+640 TKLKKEISGLK
-653 SALGSTN
+653 SAIGSTN

-669 GSQEAKILG
+669 GSKEAKILG
-678 SHMEA
+678 SRMEA
-683 TEQPSTSE
+683 TEQPSTTE
-691 LTEADYNRLKTNE
+691 LLEDEYNKIKTNA
-704 LADKAKDG
+704 LAAEAQNG

-717 AYFVEK
+717 NYFVEK
-723 DKVRRDNVISD
+723 YKVKRSDVISD
-734 EELSKKITE
+734 EDLSKKITE
-743 AIGGD
+743 AIDGD

-759 TGDIPLDKDVVAY
+759 TGDIPLDKDVIAY

-780 EKRVGVNKQ
+780 KKRVGVNKQ

-816 AKRIIEKQVKEKK
+816 AKRIIDKQIKENKIPKEKGDK
-829 ILPEEGKRLKG
+829 IKEE
-840 KIDES
+840 IDKS

-903 VTSKQLRGINTGEK
+903 VRSKQFRGINTGEK

-932 TNSAAVTGSVTSA
+932 TNSAAVTGEVTSG
-945 DKVVTFVY
+945 DKIVTFVY

-964 VHVMK
+964 VHVKK
-969 QSADNSVTELPEH
+969 QQDGGTTVELPEH

-996 TDVDAKVS
+996 ESVNNKVKE
-1004 ALKQAGYEIVGNTFT
+1004 LQKLGYEIIGNTFT
-1019 NGTAE
+1019 DGTAE

-1047 QERTKEVT
+1047 QEKTVEVT
-1055 EPPTPND
+1055 EPKHPND

-1094 LKKESPDGAEEPSGI
+1094 LKKESPDGAEEPSGVED
-1109 ASKID
+1109 KID
-1114 KVLFKRTATYNLV
+1114 KVLFKRSATYNLV
-1127 TKAVTYGNWT
+1127 TKTVTYSDWKETKDT
-1137 TDNQNFP
+1137 THTLTNFP
-1144 EVKTPLLKGYLADT
+1144 EVKTPLLKGYLADK
-1158 KVVTEETATEPTEA
+1158 KVVEEETATKPTKA
-1172 GAVTD
+1172 GEVTD

-1185 KIGSWVPKVPDQEI
+1185 KIGSWVPKVPDKEI

-1208 PDDPTKPKTPTYPA
+1208 PDDPTKPKTPTYPE
-1222 TPETPGETPNPQPG
+1222 TPDTPGETPNPQPG

-1251 YVPGYTPKVP
+1251 YVSGYTPKVP
-1261 TDPTQPENPD
+1261 TDPTKPENPD

-1323 GKEVEM
+1323 GKEVEL

-1343 VEDDDKTKVDN
+1343 VGDKNKTKVDN
-1354 KIKALKQRGYNVEST
+1354 KIQALRQRGYTVEST
-1369 NPITATTKYDRVD
+1369 NPITATSKYDRVD
-1382 DATTGEPSQTYKIVV
+1382 DSTTGDPSQTYKILI

-1427 STEAHATVI
+1427 STEAHATVTNT
-1436 DKATFNREIKFNLVT
+1436 ATFNREVKFNLVT
-1451 GETTYGKWS
+1451 GETTYGEWS

-1492 EDIQEEVVYTKIG
+1492 ENIQEEVVYTKIG
-1505 TWVPNLPAGETPIDP
+1505 TWVPNLPSGETPIDP

-1542 YVPGYTPKVGDKPL
+1542 YVPGYTPKVGDTPL

-1573 SDPKSNTTVIYE
+1573 TDPKSNTTVIYE

-1604 HLPAEDV
+1604 RLPAEDV

-1630 ADLEKRGFIV
+1630 ADLEKRGFVV

-1670 TLKIHEKVVEVTEP
+1670 TLKVHEKVVEVTEP
-1684 PSPET
+1684 PTQNT

-1697 DPNNPSIP
+1697 DPNDPSIP
-1705 RWTEELVNQL
+1705 KWTEELVNQL

-1754 VKVNVATGTVVEY
+1754 VKVNVATRTVVEY

-1774 KNLAEVRTE
+1774 KNLAEVRTD

-1796 SVTVSETSNN
+1796 SVTVAETSNN

-1870 IGETPLEPK
+1870 IGETPLQPK

-1925 PLPNDTVAIGNGS
+1925 PLPNDTVAIDNGS

-1945 DDVNKKITDL
+1945 DDVNKKIADL

-1972 FDNVKDPDDGD
+1972 FDNVKDPENGD

-2106 FDAVLSPMVKGYV
+2106 FDAVASPMVKGYV

-2138 VASEHLKADSANQEL
+2138 VASEHLSADSANQEL
-2153 KVVYTKL
+2153 KVVYRKL
-2160 GSWIPKVPGV
+2160 GSWIPKVPGQ
-2170 ETPTPLPY
+2170 EPPTPLPY

-2192 DPNTPNVP
+2192 DPNIPNVP

-2220 VPGDPT
+2220 VPEDPT

-2231 PSIPTEPGTDKE
+2231 PSVPTEPGTDTE

-2307 LLKGKVFDNQ
+2307 LLKGKIFDNQ

-2327 VYDLLVRERISFDT
+2327 VYDLLVRERISLDT

-2373 QTVNFSRDISINL
+2373 QTVNFSRGISINL

-2412 YLADKAKVESREVTG
+2412 YLADRAKVESREVTG

-2440 IGSWVPKVPGKEE
+2440 IGSW
-2453 PTPIPYPNDPDDPTK
+2453 
-2468 PKNPEYPETPGGNET
+2468 
-2483 PGTPT
+2483 
-2488 DPNKPT
+2488 
-2494 PPVIPYVPG
+2494 
-2503 YTPMVPT
+2503 
-2510 DPTKPVNPN
+2510 
-2519 TNPLKPLVPVDP
+2519 L
-2531 EHPEKGYKVPPVPE
+2531 
-2545 TPNDPK
+2545 
-2551 MDTPI
+2551 
-2556 TYEGNPQKILI
+2556 
-2567 KVVNVTTGIEVP
+2567 
-2579 LDNEKLEFNGK
+2579 
-2590 SGETVKE
+2590 
-2597 SDKHSV
+2597 
-2603 DDKITSL
+2603 
-2610 RNRGY
+2610 
-2615 IVDTVNPITATTT
+2615 
-2628 YDTESDEGKQ
+2628 
-2638 EPTQTYKLVVR
+2638 
-2649 EKISIDKESTTVIRT
+2649 
-2664 IKYVKIDVQD
+2664 
-2674 GNEVRTELNTEKI
+2674 
-2687 KTKVDKVE
+2687 
-2695 FSRNTTTSLTTGL
+2695 
-2708 TKIGTWDTETKELSK
+2708 
-2723 VNTPVLDGYLAS
+2723 
-2735 VASVENKS
+2735 
-2743 VSPDTESYEVTVEY
+2743 
-2757 RKIGSWVPKVPGKE
+2757 PKVPGKE

-2785 TKPKTPDYPTT
+2785 TKPKTPDYPST

-2843 PETPNDPKMDTPIKY
+2843 PETPNDPKLDTPIEY
-2858 TPDGQRAIVKFVVI
+2858 TPDGQRAIVKFVVV
-2872 GEDGKETE
+2872 GEDGQETE

-2890 KTGEKIPTENFND
+2890 KTGEEIPRNDFNNE
-2903 TLKKLTGDP
+2903 LKKLTGDP
-2912 VNNGDYELVDNPL
+2912 ETNGDYELVDNPL
-2925 KDGATFDNVKDEEGK
+2925 KDGETFDTIKDQEGK

-2945 FVVKLRQIY
+2945 FVVKLRQIN

-3056 PNILDLPKFEGT
+3056 PNILDVPKFEGT

-3074 NGNVLRPTENGLHE
+3074 NGNVLRPTEDGFHE

-3150 GYRYITTVTKDGIT
+3150 GYRYITTVTLDGIT

-3173 VLPNEPIPDRPEEPN
+3173 VLPNKPIPARPGEPN
-3188 PQPNPEHPSAPTPS
+3188 PQPNPEHPSVPTPS
-3202 PELPNPETPIPEP
+3202 PELPNQETPIPEP

-3222 RPETPVSPDPEAPTY
+3222 RPETPVSPDPEVPTD

-3250 EANAGLAGAGL
+3250 KANAGLAGAGL

>member
-41 VESAREAERAANP
+41 VESARETERTANP
-54 TDPEQSGNGE
+54 TDPEQSGNGK

-83 PVAENPLVAPKAAKP
+83 PVAENPLVAPEAAKP

-111 NSSNGATG
+111 NSSNGDAG

-157 EKGSDDKNAHL
+157 EEGSDDKNAHL
-168 TFDTPDENATVEYM
+168 TFDTPGENATVEYM

-211 RFDENGNVTDDPNG
+211 RFDENGNVTKDESG
-225 KKLQPG
+225 KQLQDG
-231 EIREISSF
+231 EIREINEF
-239 GGWTAIMKKDGTTG
+239 GGWKAINGGTFAIGKKN
-253 KFAVGMKNKEGYFT
+253 AQGYFT
-267 GWYTDKDGTRQ
+267 GWYYKKGSTTEKEQ
-278 EGGMLGSD
+278 GGMLGSD
-286 AMDRVYVHEQAL
+286 AMDRVYLHEQAL
-298 DRRFKY
+298 DRRFNY

-317 DDKAQ
+317 TDKAQ
-322 DNSPFDIKTANN
+322 DESNFEIKTEKRTGNTLD
-334 NANKENLNNLPVKEK
+334 KLPVKEK

-358 IEGFNGIEKTFTAF
+358 IDGFNGIEKTFTAF

-399 RIVVKAIKKGDT
+399 RIVVKAIKKDKNDT
-411 DGATKEETIYDHTIN
+411 SKEVEETIYDHTIN

-443 LKAFNREIK
+443 LSEFNKVIK
-452 NILKAEFDKK
+452 NLLKEKHEKK
-462 VNALADAK
+462 VRSLAEAR
-470 YKEKYP
+470 YKEQHPEVTKT
-476 SERKKDRDKLAALKE
+476 KLKDYKDLMPIITKELAEKDKGA
-491 EAKQELVKKGD
+491 VTY
-502 VIFELPIDKDK
+502 ELPIDKDK
-513 LHEVEKN
+513 LQIQGTN
-520 GIPSNKFKEG
+520 SFKEG
-530 IPFTVSYA
+530 IPFAESYA
-538 TVANKLN
+538 AVANKLN
-545 NSFSK
+545 NSLSK
-550 KLDPEVQPNSPIWV
+550 TLNPEVRTNSPIWLV
-564 ESTEKNPDG
+564 SNEQNSDG
-573 TIKSKDPDRVY
+573 TIKNKDSDRVY
-584 EILNFVLPTAKK
+584 KILDFVLPTAKK
-596 IIYHG
+596 IIYHA

-622 AARLKTKEASL
+622 EARLKTKKASL
-633 ASSTNEE
+633 ASSTDEE
-640 EKTKLKKEISALK
+640 EITKLNKEISALK
-653 SALGSTN
+653 AAIGSTN

-669 GSQEAKILG
+669 GSKEAKILG

-683 TEQPSTSE
+683 TEQPE
-691 LTEADYNRLKTNE
+691 DLTEADYNRIRTND
-704 LADKAKDG
+704 LAAKEKDG
-712 LSKFT
+712 LPKFT
-717 AYFVEK
+717 HYFVEK
-723 DKVRRDNVISD
+723 DKVARSEVISD
-734 EELSKKITE
+734 EELSKKIHAE
-743 AIGGD
+743 IGGD
-748 QDKLGKGGYFS
+748 EDKLGKGGYFS

-780 EKRVGVNKQ
+780 KKRVGVNKQ

-816 AKRIIEKQVKEKK
+816 AKRIIDKQIKENK
-829 ILPEEGKRLKG
+829 IPKEEGEKLKG

-853 AISGNVKVRY
+853 AISGNVKVKY
-863 VDEQGQDIPLSD
+863 VDEQGRDIPLSD

-903 VTSKQLRGINTGEK
+903 VTSKKLRGINAGEK

-932 TNSAAVTGSVTSA
+932 TNSAAVTGSVTST
-945 DKVVTFVY
+945 DKIVTFVY
-953 EEGEATKAKAV
+953 EEGEPAKAKAV
-964 VHVMK
+964 VRVMK
-969 QSADNSVTELPEH
+969 QQEAGDPVELVDH

-996 TDVDAKVS
+996 ESVNNKVKE
-1004 ALKQAGYEIVGNTFT
+1004 LQKLGYEIIGNTFT

-1024 SRKGDDQE
+1024 SRKGDTKE
-1032 DVDGQE
+1032 DLDGQE

-1047 QERTKEVT
+1047 QEKTVEVT
-1055 EPPTPND
+1055 EPKNPND
-1062 PVDPEIPDG
+1062 PVDPEKPDG
-1071 PKWPETGLKESD
+1071 FKFEKAIEETNLKKD
-1083 LTKEVTRTITY
+1083 VTRTIKY
-1094 LKKESPDGAEEPSGI
+1094 LIKATPTSEEIESGK
-1109 ASKID
+1109 ASVIQT
-1114 KVLFKRTATYNLV
+1114 VHFKRKAIYNLV
-1127 TKAVTYGNWT
+1127 TKTVTYENWT
-1137 TDNQNFP
+1137 TDNKNFS
-1144 EVKTPLLKGYLADT
+1144 E
-1158 KVVTEETATEPTEA
+1158 VVTPELE
-1172 GAVTD
+1172 G
-1177 ITRKVVYT
+1177 YT
-1185 KIGSWVPKVPDQEI
+1185 PDRESVSQSS
-1199 PTPIPYPND
+1199 
-1208 PDDPTKPKTPTYPA
+1208 A
-1222 TPETPGETPNPQPG
+1222 
-1236 DPGTP
+1236 
-1241 ETPAT
+1241 ETPAQDGT
-1246 PPVIP
+1246 VKNITEKVI
-1251 YVPGYTPKVP
+1251 YTPKEQKLLV
-1261 TDPTQPENPD
+1261 
-1271 TNPLKPLEPLDP
+1271 
-1283 NDPKK
+1283 
-1288 GYKVPEIPSDP
+1288 KVF
-1299 KKNKEIEYV
+1299 NT
-1308 PNPQKILIKVVNITT
+1308 TT
-1323 GKEVEM
+1323 GKEVELKDKKIELTGKTNELVDTSSVETAIKKF
-1329 PKEKLEFSGVSDQV
+1329 KE
-1343 VEDDDKTKVDN
+1343 
-1354 KIKALKQRGYNVEST
+1354 RGYVVQD
-1369 NPITATTKYDRVD
+1369 NPIPKGLKYDTKD
-1382 DATTGEPSQTYKIVV
+1382 DLDNEEPTQVYKLFI

-1412 TIKYVKKD
+1412 TITYVKKD

-1427 STEAHATVI
+1427 PSEAHETVT
-1436 DKATFNREIKFNLVT
+1436 DRATFNREVKFNLVT

-1505 TWVPNLPAGETPIDP
+1505 TWVPNLPSGETPIDP

-1534 DPTPGVIP
+1534 DPIPGVIP

-1573 SDPKSNTTVIYE
+1573 TDPKSNTAVTYE

-1604 HLPAEDV
+1604 RLPAEDV

-1630 ADLEKRGFIV
+1630 ADLEKRGFVV

-1670 TLKIHEKVVEVTEP
+1670 TLKVHEKVVTITEP
-1684 PSPET
+1684 PTPNT

-1697 DPNNPSIP
+1697 DPNDPSIP
-1705 RWTEELVNQL
+1705 KWTEELVNQL

-1754 VKVNVATGTVVEY
+1754 VKVNVATRKVVEY
-1767 TDWTSTD
+1767 TDWTSMD
-1774 KNLAEVRTE
+1774 NNLAEVRTE

-1796 SVTVSETSNN
+1796 SVTVAETSNN

-1830 EGTDTDPKPYP
+1830 EGTDTNPKPYP

-1863 IPGYTPK
+1863 I
-1870 IGETPLEPK
+1870 
-1879 VPGDPTKGY
+1879 
-1888 IPPAVPTEPN
+1888 
-1898 TNTEISYL
+1898 
-1906 ADPQRAVVKVV
+1906 
-1917 NVKEGKEI
+1917 
-1925 PLPNDTVAIGNGS
+1925 
-1938 TDADIPK
+1938 
-1945 DDVNKKITDL
+1945 
-1955 EKRGYVV
+1955 
-1962 ENKDLLDNQK
+1962 
-1972 FDNVKDPDDGD
+1972 
-1983 PTQVFTLKVHEKVV
+1983 
-1997 PVTPPTPDKPIEP
+1997 
-2010 GTPIDPTT
+2010 
-2018 PVDPDKPNDPT
+2018 
-2029 IPRWTEDLVK
+2029 
-2039 QLDTKKEV
+2039 
-2047 TRTITYVDEEGAKVT
+2047 
-2062 YTANGQETTDAVTDK
+2062 
-2077 VTFTRTASINV
+2077 
-2088 VTKTITYGEWM
+2088 
-2099 AVDNDTT
+2099 
-2106 FDAVLSPMVKGYV
+2106 
-2119 LKANQDTQG
+2119 
-2128 GLVEASGASV
+2128 
-2138 VASEHLKADSANQEL
+2138 
-2153 KVVYTKL
+2153 
-2160 GSWIPKVPGV
+2160 
-2170 ETPTPLPY
+2170 
-2178 PNHPTDPTKPGDPT
+2178 
-2192 DPNTPNVP
+2192 
-2200 VIPYVP
+2200 P

-2427 DSESFEEKVVYRK
+2427 DSESFEEKVV
-2440 IGSWVPKVPGKEE
+2440 
-2453 PTPIPYPNDPDDPTK
+2453 
-2468 PKNPEYPETPGGNET
+2468 
-2483 PGTPT
+2483 
-2488 DPNKPT
+2488 
-2494 PPVIPYVPG
+2494 
-2503 YTPMVPT
+2503 
-2510 DPTKPVNPN
+2510 
-2519 TNPLKPLVPVDP
+2519 
-2531 EHPEKGYKVPPVPE
+2531 
-2545 TPNDPK
+2545 
-2551 MDTPI
+2551 
-2556 TYEGNPQKILI
+2556 
-2567 KVVNVTTGIEVP
+2567 
-2579 LDNEKLEFNGK
+2579 
-2590 SGETVKE
+2590 
-2597 SDKHSV
+2597 
-2603 DDKITSL
+2603 
-2610 RNRGY
+2610 
-2615 IVDTVNPITATTT
+2615 
-2628 YDTESDEGKQ
+2628 
-2638 EPTQTYKLVVR
+2638 
-2649 EKISIDKESTTVIRT
+2649 
-2664 IKYVKIDVQD
+2664 
-2674 GNEVRTELNTEKI
+2674 
-2687 KTKVDKVE
+2687 
-2695 FSRNTTTSLTTGL
+2695 
-2708 TKIGTWDTETKELSK
+2708 
-2723 VNTPVLDGYLAS
+2723 
-2735 VASVENKS
+2735 
-2743 VSPDTESYEVTVEY
+2743 Y

-3056 PNILDLPKFEGT
+3056 PNILDVPKFEGT

-3173 VLPNEPIPDRPEEPN
+3173 VLPNEPNPDRPEEPR
-3188 PQPNPEHPSAPTPS
+3188 PQPNPEHPSAPTPN
-3202 PELPNPETPIPEP
+3202 PELPNQETPIPEP
-3215 TPEPDTP
+3215 TPEP
-3222 RPETPVSPDPEAPTY
+3222 ETSVSPDPEVPTY

>member
-54 TDPEQSGNGE
+54 TDPEQSGNGK

-83 PVAENPLVAPKAAKP
+83 PVAENPLVTAESTKP
-98 RRTKRALPDGDAS
+98 RTRSKRELPDGDAS
-111 NSSNGATG
+111 NPSNGATG
-119 TASGENQ
+119 TESGENQ

-157 EKGSDDKNAHL
+157 EEGSDDKNAHL
-168 TFDTPDENATVEYM
+168 TFDTPGENATVEYM

-211 RFDENGNVTDDPNG
+211 RFDGNGNVTKDESG
-225 KKLQPG
+225 KQLQDG
-231 EIREISSF
+231 EIREINEF
-239 GGWTAIMKKDGTTG
+239 GGWKAINGGTFAIGKKN
-253 KFAVGMKNKEGYFT
+253 AQGYFT
-267 GWYTDKDGTRQ
+267 GWYTDKDDKRQ

-298 DRRFKY
+298 DRRFNY
-304 MLMLAKGRTIANK
+304 MLMLAKGRTIANRT
-317 DDKAQ
+317 DKAQ
-322 DNSPFDIKTANN
+322 DGSTFNIETANSTG
-334 NANKENLNNLPVKEK
+334 NKEHLNSLPVKEK

-550 KLDPEVQPNSPIWV
+550 KLDSEVQPNSAIWV

-612 EKVKSHRQEL
+612 EKVKSHREEL

-640 EKTKLKKEISALK
+640 DKTKLKKEISALK

-683 TEQPSTSE
+683 KVQPDASQ
-691 LTEADYNRLKTNE
+691 LTEAEYNRIKTNE
-704 LADKAKDG
+704 LAEKEKDG

-723 DKVRRDNVISD
+723 ENVIRNNVISD

-743 AIGGD
+743 AIDGD
-748 QDKLGKGGYFS
+748 EDKLGKGGYFS

-816 AKRIIEKQVKEKK
+816 AKRIIDKQVKEKK
-829 ILPEEGKRLKG
+829 IPPEEGEKLKG

-903 VTSKQLRGINTGEK
+903 VTSKKLRGINTGEK

-953 EEGEATKAKAV
+953 EEGEPAKAKAV

-969 QSADNSVTELPEH
+969 QSADNSMTELPEH

-996 TDVDAKVS
+996 TEVNDKVS
-1004 ALKQAGYEIVGNTFT
+1004 ALKKAGYEIVSNTFT
-1019 NGTAE
+1019 DGTAE

-1094 LKKESPDGAEEPSGI
+1094 VKKESPDGAEEPSGI

-1114 KVLFKRTATYNLV
+1114 KVLFKRSATYNLV
-1127 TKAVTYGNWT
+1127 TKEVTYSGWKET
-1137 TDNQNFP
+1137 KDTSHTLTNFP

-1158 KVVTEETATEPTEA
+1158 KVVTEETATKPTKTGE
-1172 GAVTD
+1172 VTN
-1177 ITRKVVYT
+1177 IEKKVVYT
-1185 KIGSWVPKVPDQEI
+1185 KLGSWVPKI
-1199 PTPIPYPND
+1199 PGKDSTPIPYPND

-1354 KIKALKQRGYNVEST
+1354 KIKALKQRGYTVEST

-1382 DATTGEPSQTYKIVV
+1382 DATTGEPSQTYKLVV

-1427 STEAHATVI
+1427 PSEAHATVT
-1436 DKATFNREIKFNLVT
+1436 DTATFNREVKFNLVT
-1451 GETTYGKWS
+1451 GETTYGEWS
-1460 EAQTLNKVASPVLS
+1460 EAQTLNKVASPVLT

-1505 TWVPNLPAGETPIDP
+1505 TWVPNLPSGETPIDP

-1542 YVPGYTPKVGDKPL
+1542 YVPGYTPKIGETPLEPKVPGDPSQ
-1556 VPKNPKDL
+1556 
-1564 TEGYTPPTP
+1564 GYTPPTP
-1573 SDPKSNTTVIYE
+1573 TDPKSNTAVTYE
-1585 PDSQKAL
+1585 PDPQKAL

-1630 ADLEKRGFIV
+1630 TDLEKRGFVV

-1670 TLKIHEKVVEVTEP
+1670 TLKVHEKVVEVTEP

-1697 DPNNPSIP
+1697 DPNDPSIP

-1715 SLKKDVTRTI
+1715 SLKKNVTRTI

-1774 KNLAEVRTE
+1774 KNLAEVTTE

-1796 SVTVSETSNN
+1796 SVAVAETSNN

-2018 PVDPDKPNDPT
+2018 PIDPDKPNDPT

-2077 VTFTRTASINV
+2077 VTFTRTAFINV

-2106 FDAVLSPMVKGYV
+2106 FDAVPSPMVKGYV
-2119 LKANQDTQG
+2119 LKTNQDTQG

-2138 VASEHLKADSANQEL
+2138 VASEHLRADSANQEL

-2178 PNHPTDPTKPGDPT
+2178 PNHPTDPAKPGDPT

-2412 YLADKAKVESREVTG
+2412 YLADKVKVESREVTG

-2615 IVDTVNPITATTT
+2615 IVDTVNPITATTK

-2695 FSRNTTTSLTTGL
+2695 FSRTTTTSLTTGL

-2880 LVASRMSLTG
+2880 LETSRITVTG

-3056 PNILDLPKFEGT
+3056 PNILDVPKFEGT

-3150 GYRYITTVTKDGIT
+3150 GYRYITTVTEDGIT

-3173 VLPNEPIPDRPEEPN
+3173 VLPTEPISDRPEEPN
-3188 PQPNPEHPSAPTPS
+3188 PQPNPDHPSVPTPN
-3202 PELPNPETPIPEP
+3202 PELPNQETPI
-3215 TPEPDTP
+3215 PEPDTP
-3222 RPETPVSPDPEAPTY
+3222 RPETPVSPDPEVPTY
-3237 ETGKREELPNTGT
+3237 VTGKREELPNTGT

>member
-30 LMGAGIAHAEG
+30 LMGAGIAHADG
-41 VESAREAERAANP
+41 MESAREAERAANP
-54 TDPEQSGNGE
+54 TDADQSGNGK

-83 PVAENPLVAPKAAKP
+83 PVAENPLVAPESEKP
-98 RRTKRALPDGDAS
+98 RTRGKRALPDGETGGT
-111 NSSNGATG
+111 SNGATG
-119 TASGENQ
+119 TESGENQ
-126 PTGENSPVL
+126 PTGEKSPVL
-135 DANRKGETVKT
+135 DANRKGETVKD

-152 VPKDG
+152 VPTDG

-168 TFDTPDENATVEYM
+168 RFDDPGENATVEEM
-182 YKIIQNMPDDFQNNE
+182 WKIIQNMPDDFQNNE
-197 RSYLRNMNTLGDAL
+197 RSYLRNMDTLGDNL
-211 RFDENGNVTDDPNG
+211 RFDESGNVTNDPNG

-267 GWYTDKDGTRQ
+267 GWYTDKDGKRQ

-286 AMDRVYVHEQAL
+286 ALDRVYVHEQAL

-317 DDKAQ
+317 EDKAQ
-322 DNSPFDIKTANN
+322 DNSPFDIKTANRVGDQ
-334 NANKENLNNLPVKEK
+334 AELDKLPVKEK
-349 EDILQHSPN
+349 EDLLQHSPN

-399 RIVVKAIKKGDT
+399 RIVVKAIKKGET
-411 DGATKEETIYDHTIN
+411 DGTTKEETIYDHTIN

-431 VENEERYSQGVD
+431 VENEERYEQGVD
-443 LKAFNREIK
+443 LKAVNDRLK
-452 NILKAEFDKK
+452 RDLKAEYTKK
-462 VNALADAK
+462 VNTLAEER
-470 YKEKYP
+470 YK
-476 SERKKDRDKLAALKE
+476 
-491 EAKQELVKKGD
+491 QQ
-502 VIFELPIDKDK
+502 
-513 LHEVEKN
+513 H
-520 GIPSNKFKEG
+520 
-530 IPFTVSYA
+530 
-538 TVANKLN
+538 
-545 NSFSK
+545 
-550 KLDPEVQPNSPIWV
+550 PNSPKPKFKDLLPLKSSIEKELAEKGEAIV
-564 ESTEKNPDG
+564 ELPVDMGKLKAEIGKNGKETGKFKDLDLNINYATAANNLNNAMKKMDREVQQTSPTWLNTTEKNPDG
-573 TIKSKDPDRVY
+573 TVKSNDPDRVY
-584 EILNFVLPTAKK
+584 KLLNFILPTAKK
-596 IIYHG
+596 IIYHA

-612 EKVKSHRQEL
+612 EKVTKHREK
-622 AARLKTKEASL
+622 LKTRLAEKETLLNA
-633 ASSTNEE
+633 TTDEE
-640 EKTKLKKEISALK
+640 QKIKLKKEISGLK
-653 SALGSTN
+653 SAIGSTN

-669 GSQEAKILG
+669 GSKEAKILG

-683 TEQPSTSE
+683 TEQPPTSI
-691 LTEADYNRLKTNE
+691 LTEDEYNKIKTNE
-704 LADKAKDG
+704 LAAEAKDG

-717 AYFVEK
+717 NYFVEK
-723 DKVRRDNVISD
+723 EKVKRSDVISD
-734 EELSKKITE
+734 EDLSKKITT
-743 AIGGD
+743 AIDGD

-829 ILPEEGKRLKG
+829 IPPEEGEKLKR

-853 AISGNVKVRY
+853 SISGNVKVRY
-863 VDEQGQDIPLSD
+863 VDEQGRDIPLSD

-898 GSSYD
+898 GTSYD
-903 VTSKQLRGINTGEK
+903 VRSKKLSGINTGEK

-932 TNSAAVTGSVTSA
+932 TNSAAVTGEVTST
-945 DKVVTFVY
+945 DKIVTFVY

-964 VHVMK
+964 VRVMK
-969 QSADNSVTELPEH
+969 QQDGGTPVELPEH

-996 TDVDAKVS
+996 ESVNNKVKE
-1004 ALKQAGYEIVGNTFT
+1004 LQKLGYEIIGNTFT

-1055 EPPTPND
+1055 EPPTPNT
-1062 PVDPEIPDG
+1062 PVDPTIPDG
-1071 PKWPETGLKESD
+1071 PKWPESGLKESD

-1094 LKKESPDGAEEPSGI
+1094 VKKEIPDGAEEPSGI

-1114 KVLFKRTATYNLV
+1114 KVLFKRSATYNLV
-1127 TKAVTYGNWT
+1127 TKAITYSDWKET
-1137 TDNQNFP
+1137 KDTAHTLTNFP

-1158 KVVTEETATEPTEA
+1158 KVVAEETATKPTEA
-1172 GAVTD
+1172 GEVTD

-1185 KIGSWVPKVPDQEI
+1185 KIGSWVPKVPDKEV

-1208 PDDPTKPKTPTYPA
+1208 PDDPTKPKTPTYPE

-1241 ETPAT
+1241 ETPAK

-1261 TDPTQPENPD
+1261 TDPTKPENPD

-1323 GKEVEM
+1323 GKEVEL

-1343 VEDDDKTKVDN
+1343 VGADNKTKVDN
-1354 KIKALKQRGYNVEST
+1354 KIQALRQRGYTVESA
-1369 NPITATTKYDRVD
+1369 NPITATSKYDRVD
-1382 DATTGEPSQTYKIVV
+1382 DATTGDPSQTYKIVI

-1427 STEAHATVI
+1427 STEAHATVTNT
-1436 DKATFNREIKFNLVT
+1436 ATFNREVKFNLVT
-1451 GETTYGKWS
+1451 GETTYGEWS
-1460 EAQTLNKVASPVLS
+1460 EAQTLNKVASPVLT

-1485 REVTATT
+1485 RTVTATS

-1505 TWVPNLPAGETPIDP
+1505 TWVPNLPSGETPIDP

-1542 YVPGYTPKVGDKPL
+1542 YVPGYTPKIGETPLEPKVPGDP
-1556 VPKNPKDL
+1556 
-1564 TEGYTPPTP
+1564 TQGYTPPKPT
-1573 SDPKSNTTVIYE
+1573 DPKSNTTVTYE

-1604 HLPAEDV
+1604 RLPAEDV

-1670 TLKIHEKVVEVTEP
+1670 TLKVHEKVVEVTEP
-1684 PSPET
+1684 PTPNT

-1697 DPNNPSIP
+1697 DPNDPSIP

-1725 TYVKKDTPNGEEIPN
+1725 TYVKKDTPNGEEILN

-1774 KNLAEVRTE
+1774 NQLAEVTTE

-1830 EGTDTDPKPYP
+1830 EGTDTNPKPYP

-1906 ADPQRAVVKVV
+1906 ADPQRAIVKVV

-1925 PLPNDTVAIGNGS
+1925 PLPNDTVAIDNGS

-1945 DDVNKKITDL
+1945 DDVNKKIADL

-2047 TRTITYVDEEGAKVT
+2047 TRTITYVDEEGVKVT

-2077 VTFTRTASINV
+2077 VTFTRTAFINV

-2106 FDAVLSPMVKGYV
+2106 FDAVASPMVKGYV

-2138 VASEHLKADSANQEL
+2138 VASEHLSADSANQDL
-2153 KVVYTKL
+2153 KVVYRKL
-2160 GSWIPKVPGV
+2160 GSWIPKVPGQ
-2170 ETPTPLPY
+2170 EPPTPLPY

-2192 DPNTPNVP
+2192 DPNIPNVP

-2231 PSIPTEPGTDKE
+2231 PSVPTEPGTDTE

-2327 VYDLLVRERISFDT
+2327 VYDLLVRERISLDT

-2348 TIKYVKIEEQNGA
+2348 TIKYVKIEEQNG
-2361 EVEVENAQPTNT
+2361 VEVENAQPTNT

-2412 YLADKAKVESREVTG
+2412 YLADRVKVESREVTG

-2468 PKNPEYPETPGGNET
+2468 PK
-2483 PGTPT
+2483 
-2488 DPNKPT
+2488 
-2494 PPVIPYVPG
+2494 
-2503 YTPMVPT
+2503 
-2510 DPTKPVNPN
+2510 
-2519 TNPLKPLVPVDP
+2519 
-2531 EHPEKGYKVPPVPE
+2531 
-2545 TPNDPK
+2545 
-2551 MDTPI
+2551 
-2556 TYEGNPQKILI
+2556 
-2567 KVVNVTTGIEVP
+2567 
-2579 LDNEKLEFNGK
+2579 
-2590 SGETVKE
+2590 
-2597 SDKHSV
+2597 
-2603 DDKITSL
+2603 
-2610 RNRGY
+2610 
-2615 IVDTVNPITATTT
+2615 
-2628 YDTESDEGKQ
+2628 
-2638 EPTQTYKLVVR
+2638 
-2649 EKISIDKESTTVIRT
+2649 
-2664 IKYVKIDVQD
+2664 
-2674 GNEVRTELNTEKI
+2674 
-2687 KTKVDKVE
+2687 
-2695 FSRNTTTSLTTGL
+2695 
-2708 TKIGTWDTETKELSK
+2708 
-2723 VNTPVLDGYLAS
+2723 
-2735 VASVENKS
+2735 
-2743 VSPDTESYEVTVEY
+2743 
-2757 RKIGSWVPKVPGKE
+2757 
-2771 EPTPIPYPNDPDDP
+2771 
-2785 TKPKTPDYPTT
+2785 TPDYPST

-2843 PETPNDPKMDTPIKY
+2843 PETPNDPKKDTPITYEGNPQKILIKVVNVTTGVEVPLDNEKLEFSGKSGEAVKETDKNSVDAKITSLRNRGYIVDTVNPITATTKYDTESDDGKEEPTQTYKLVVREKISTDKESTTVTRTIKYVKIDIQDGNEVRTELNTEKIKTKVDKIEFSRNTTTNVTTGLTEIGAWNHEKQEFPKVDTPVLEGYLANKVSVPSKEVRPESDSIEEVVEYRKIGSWVPKVPGKEEPTPIPYPNDPDDPTKPKTPDYPSTPPQPGQPVPKVPVIPYVPGYTPKTPNGTPLVPIDPEHPEKGYKVPPVPETPNDPKLDTPIEY
-2858 TPDGQRAIVKFVVI
+2858 TPDGQRAIVKFVVV

-2890 KTGEKIPTENFND
+2890 KTGEEIPRNDFNNE
-2903 TLKKLTGDP
+2903 LKKLTGDP
-2912 VNNGDYELVDNPL
+2912 ETNGDYELVDNPL
-2925 KDGATFDNVKDEEGK
+2925 KDGETFDTIKDQEGK

-2945 FVVKLRQIY
+2945 FVVKLRQIN

-3056 PNILDLPKFEGT
+3056 PNILDVPKFEGT

-3074 NGNVLRPTENGLHE
+3074 NGNVLRPTEDGFHE

-3150 GYRYITTVTKDGIT
+3150 GYRYITTVTLDGIT

-3173 VLPNEPIPDRPEEPN
+3173 VLPNEPIPNRPGEPN
-3188 PQPNPEHPSAPTPS
+3188 PQPNPEHPSAPIPS
-3202 PELPNPETPIPEP
+3202 PELPNQETPIPEPIPEP
-3215 TPEPDTP
+3215 TPE
-3222 RPETPVSPDPEAPTY
+3222 PETPVSPDPEVPTD

-3250 EANAGLAGAGL
+3250 EANAGLAGAGF

>member
-1 MNHPEKQLKYS
+1 MNYPEKQLKYS

-30 LMGAGIAHAEG
+30 LMGAGIAHADG
-41 VESAREAERAANP
+41 MESAREAERTANP
-54 TDPEQSGNGE
+54 ADADQSGTGE
-64 TGNKPDLSNTD
+64 PENKADLNNID
-75 AAANTYNA
+75 AAASTYNA
-83 PVAENPLVAPKAAKP
+83 PVAENPLVAPGNAKP
-98 RRTKRALPDGDAS
+98 RGKRALPDGETGGT
-111 NSSNGATG
+111 SNGDTG
-119 TASGENQ
+119 TESGNNQ

-135 DANRKGETVKT
+135 DANRKGEIVKN

-152 VPKDG
+152 VPQDG
-157 EKGSDDKNAHL
+157 EKGSDDKNANL

-182 YKIIQNMPDDFQNNE
+182 YKIIKNMPDDFQNNE

-211 RFDENGNVTDDPNG
+211 RFDGNG
-225 KKLQPG
+225 KVTKDESGIQLQDG
-231 EIREISSF
+231 EIREINEF
-239 GGWTAIMKKDGTTG
+239 GGWKAINGGTFAIGKKN
-253 KFAVGMKNKEGYFT
+253 AQGYFT
-267 GWYTDKDGTRQ
+267 GWYYKKGSTTEKEQ
-278 EGGMLGSD
+278 GGMLGSD
-286 AMDRVYVHEQAL
+286 ALDQIYVHEQAL

-317 DDKAQ
+317 DDAAQ
-322 DNSPFDIKTANN
+322 DKSNFDIKTENSTANHETL
-334 NANKENLNNLPVKEK
+334 KDLPVKEK
-349 EDILQHSPN
+349 DDILQHSPN

-386 GYISDYE
+386 GYISDFF

-399 RIVVKAIKKGDT
+399 RIVVKAIKKGET

-426 RIDGV
+426 QIDGI

-443 LKAFNREIK
+443 LSKVNSIIK
-452 NILKAEFDKK
+452 KQFKQEYTKK
-462 VNALADAK
+462 VNTLAEARYRESHPGGRKPK
-470 YKEKYP
+470 YSEYKDLIPAIEKE
-476 SERKKDRDKLAALKE
+476 LAE
-491 EAKQELVKKGD
+491 KGD
-502 VIFELPIDKDK
+502 VRFELPIDRDK
-513 LHEVEKN
+513 LQEEGKN
-520 GIPSNKFKEG
+520 AFKAG
-530 IPFTVSYA
+530 IPFTFVYSR
-538 TVANKLN
+538 VANDLN
-545 NSFSK
+545 TALKSIK
-550 KLDPEVQPNSPIWV
+550 DDEVQQNSPIWMTS
-564 ESTEKNPDG
+564 EETKSDG
-573 TIKSKDPDRVY
+573 TKKSQDPDRVY
-584 EILNFVLPTAKK
+584 NLLNFILPTAKK
-596 IIYHG
+596 IIYHA
-601 DTDQLELQTDP
+601 DTDQLELETDP
-612 EKVKSHRQEL
+612 EKVKSHHEDL
-622 AARLKTKEASL
+622 KSRLETKEAL
-633 ASSTNEE
+633 LKTTTEKT
-640 EKTKLKKEISALK
+640 EKTKLNKEISALK
-653 SALGSTN
+653 SAIGSTN

-669 GSQEAKILG
+669 GEKAIIRG
-678 SHMEA
+678 SLMEA
-683 TEQPSTSE
+683 SKKPATNVLPE
-691 LTEADYNRLKTNE
+691 DKYNRIRTNE
-704 LADKAKDG
+704 LALGEKNG
-712 LSKFT
+712 FEEFT
-717 AYFVEK
+717 KYFVEEENVVRS
-723 DKVRRDNVISD
+723 KVLSD
-734 EELSKKITE
+734 EELSKEIE
-743 AIGGD
+743 RRLGGD
-748 QDKLGKGGYFS
+748 KEKLGKGGYFS

-780 EKRVGVNKQ
+780 KKRVGVNKQ

-816 AKRIIEKQVKEKK
+816 AKRIIDKQIKENK
-829 ILPEEGKRLKG
+829 IPKEEGEKLKG

-863 VDEQGQDIPLSD
+863 VDEQGQDIPLSEAD
-875 EEAKKVGEKS
+875 AKKVGEKS
-885 DNGTYLVEKEALI
+885 ENGTYFVEKEVLI
-898 GSSYD
+898 GTSYD
-903 VTSKQLRGINTGEK
+903 VTSKKLRGINTGEK

-945 DKVVTFVY
+945 DKIVTFVY
-953 EEGEATKAKAV
+953 EEGEPAKAKAV
-964 VHVMK
+964 VHVKK
-969 QSADNSVTELPEH
+969 QQDGGTTVELPEH

-996 TDVDAKVS
+996 TEVDAKVS
-1004 ALKQAGYEIVGNTFT
+1004 ELQKAGYEIVGNTFT

-1032 DVDGQE
+1032 DVDGHE

-1047 QERTKEVT
+1047 QEKTVEVT
-1055 EPPTPND
+1055 EPKNPND
-1062 PVDPEIPDG
+1062 PVDPEKPDG

-1094 LKKESPDGAEEPSGI
+1094 LKKESPDGAEEPSGV

-1114 KVLFKRTATYNLV
+1114 KVLFKRSATYNLV
-1127 TKAVTYGNWT
+1127 TKAVTYSDWKET
-1137 TDNQNFP
+1137 KDTAHTLMNFP
-1144 EVKTPLLKGYLADT
+1144 EVKTPLLKGYLADK
-1158 KVVTEETATEPTEA
+1158 KVVEEETATKPTEA
-1172 GAVTD
+1172 GEVTD
-1177 ITRKVVYT
+1177 ITRTVVYT
-1185 KIGSWVPKVPDQEI
+1185 KIGSWVPKVPDKEI

-1208 PDDPTKPKTPTYPA
+1208 PDDPTKPKTPTYPE

-1323 GKEVEM
+1323 GKEVEL

-1343 VEDDDKTKVDN
+1343 VGDDNKTQVDN
-1354 KIKALKQRGYNVEST
+1354 KIKALRQRGYTVEST

-1382 DATTGEPSQTYKIVV
+1382 DATTGEPSQTYKLVV

-1427 STEAHATVI
+1427 PSEAHATVI
-1436 DKATFNREIKFNLVT
+1436 DKATFNREVKFNLVT

-1542 YVPGYTPKVGDKPL
+1542 HVPGYTPKIGETPL
-1556 VPKNPKDL
+1556 EPKVPEDPSQ
-1564 TEGYTPPTP
+1564 GYTPPKPT
-1573 SDPKSNTTVIYE
+1573 DPKSNTTVTYE
-1585 PDSQKAL
+1585 PDPQKAL

-1604 HLPAEDV
+1604 RLPAEDV

-1630 ADLEKRGFIV
+1630 TDLEKRGFIV
-1640 DNKDEVVAEIT
+1640 DNKDEVIAEIT

-1684 PSPET
+1684 PTPNT

-1697 DPNNPSIP
+1697 DPNDPSIP

-1754 VKVNVATGTVVEY
+1754 VKVNVATRTVVEY

-1774 KNLAEVRTE
+1774 NNLAEVRTE

-1796 SVTVSETSNN
+1796 SVTVAETSNN

-1945 DDVNKKITDL
+1945 DDVNKKIADL

-2047 TRTITYVDEEGAKVT
+2047 TRTITYVDEEGVKVT

-2077 VTFTRTASINV
+2077 VTFTRTAFINV

-2106 FDAVLSPMVKGYV
+2106 FAAVSSPMVKGYV

-2138 VASEHLKADSANQEL
+2138 VASENLTEASENQNV

-2160 GSWIPKVPGV
+2160 GSWIPKVPGQ
-2170 ETPTPLPY
+2170 EPPTPLPY

-2231 PSIPTEPGTDKE
+2231 PSVPTEPGTDTE

-2307 LLKGKVFDNQ
+2307 LLKGKIFDNQ

-2327 VYDLLVRERISFDT
+2327 VYDLLVRERISLDT

-2412 YLADKAKVESREVTG
+2412 YLADRAKVESREVTG

-2440 IGSWVPKVPGKEE
+2440 IGSW
-2453 PTPIPYPNDPDDPTK
+2453 I
-2468 PKNPEYPETPGGNET
+2468 
-2483 PGTPT
+2483 
-2488 DPNKPT
+2488 
-2494 PPVIPYVPG
+2494 
-2503 YTPMVPT
+2503 
-2510 DPTKPVNPN
+2510 
-2519 TNPLKPLVPVDP
+2519 
-2531 EHPEKGYKVPPVPE
+2531 
-2545 TPNDPK
+2545 
-2551 MDTPI
+2551 
-2556 TYEGNPQKILI
+2556 
-2567 KVVNVTTGIEVP
+2567 
-2579 LDNEKLEFNGK
+2579 
-2590 SGETVKE
+2590 
-2597 SDKHSV
+2597 
-2603 DDKITSL
+2603 
-2610 RNRGY
+2610 
-2615 IVDTVNPITATTT
+2615 
-2628 YDTESDEGKQ
+2628 
-2638 EPTQTYKLVVR
+2638 
-2649 EKISIDKESTTVIRT
+2649 
-2664 IKYVKIDVQD
+2664 
-2674 GNEVRTELNTEKI
+2674 
-2687 KTKVDKVE
+2687 
-2695 FSRNTTTSLTTGL
+2695 
-2708 TKIGTWDTETKELSK
+2708 
-2723 VNTPVLDGYLAS
+2723 
-2735 VASVENKS
+2735 
-2743 VSPDTESYEVTVEY
+2743 
-2757 RKIGSWVPKVPGKE
+2757 PKVPGKE

-2843 PETPNDPKMDTPIKY
+2843 PETPNDPKLDTPIEY
-2858 TPDGQRAIVKFVVI
+2858 TPDGQRAIVKFVVV

-2945 FVVKLRQIY
+2945 FVVKLRQIN

-3025 VYIPSEQVQPK
+3025 VYIPSKQIQPK

-3050 KIVSVM
+3050 KIVRVM
-3056 PNILDLPKFEGT
+3056 PNILDVPKFEGT

-3074 NGNVLRPTENGLHE
+3074 NGNVLRPTEDGFHE

-3150 GYRYITTVTKDGIT
+3150 GYRYITTVTLDGIT

-3173 VLPNEPIPDRPEEPN
+3173 VLPNEPNPDRPEEPR
-3188 PQPNPEHPSAPTPS
+3188 PQPNPEHPSVPTPS
-3202 PELPNPETPIPEP
+3202 PELPNQETPIPV
-3215 TPEPDTP
+3215 PDTP
-3222 RPETPVSPDPEAPTY
+3222 SPETPVSPDPEVPTD

>member
-1 MNHPEKQLKYS
+1 MNNSEKQLKYS

-30 LMGAGIAHAEG
+30 LMGAGIAHADG
-41 VESAREAERAANP
+41 MESAREAERTANP
-54 TDPEQSGNGE
+54 ADADQSGNGE
-64 TGNKPDLSNTD
+64 PENKAELSNTD
-75 AAANTYNA
+75 ATASTYNA
-83 PVAENPLVAPKAAKP
+83 PVAENPLVAPESPKP
-98 RRTKRALPDGDAS
+98 RGKRALPDGETGGT
-111 NSSNGATG
+111 SNGATG
-119 TASGENQ
+119 TESGNNQ
-126 PTGENSPVL
+126 PTGENPPVL
-135 DANRKGETVKT
+135 DANRKGETVKD

-157 EKGSDDKNAHL
+157 EEGGDDKNANL
-168 TFDTPDENATVEYM
+168 TFDTPDDNATVEYM

-211 RFDENGNVTDDPNG
+211 RFDENGNVTKNESG
-225 KKLQPG
+225 RQLQDG
-231 EIREISSF
+231 EIREINEF
-239 GGWTAIMKKDGTTG
+239 GGWRAITKDGKQGIFAIG
-253 KFAVGMKNKEGYFT
+253 KKNAQGYFT
-267 GWYTDKDGTRQ
+267 GWYYKKGSTTEKEQ
-278 EGGMLGSD
+278 GGMLGSD
-286 AMDRVYVHEQAL
+286 ALDRVYVHEQAL

-317 DDKAQ
+317 EDTAQ
-322 DNSPFDIKTANN
+322 DGTKFDIKTANRVGDQ
-334 NANKENLNNLPVKEK
+334 AELDKLPVKEK
-349 EDILQHSPN
+349 EDLLQHSPN

-399 RIVVKAIKKGDT
+399 RIVVKAIKKGAT
-411 DGATKEETIYDHTIN
+411 DDAPKVEETIYDHTIN

-431 VENEERYSQGVD
+431 VENEERYEQGVD
-443 LKAFNREIK
+443 LKA
-452 NILKAEFDKK
+452 
-462 VNALADAK
+462 VNALLKKNLKFEYENKVNELAK
-470 YKEKYP
+470 ERYKKEHSITRTPKLSEYKHLKPIIEKELAEKGETIIELPVDQSKLNEKNFTKETGFKYQAVKYANDLNNQLKKINDN
-476 SERKKDRDKLAALKE
+476 ELKKD
-491 EAKQELVKKGD
+491 
-502 VIFELPIDKDK
+502 
-513 LHEVEKN
+513 
-520 GIPSNKFKEG
+520 
-530 IPFTVSYA
+530 
-538 TVANKLN
+538 
-545 NSFSK
+545 
-550 KLDPEVQPNSPIWV
+550 SPIWDNT
-564 ESTEKNPDG
+564 SDTNPDG
-573 TIKSKDPDRVY
+573 TVKSKDPDRVY
-584 EILNFVLPTAKK
+584 KLLDFILPTAKK
-596 IIYHG
+596 IIYHA

-612 EKVKSHRQEL
+612 EKVKRHRAEL
-622 AARLKTKEASL
+622 ETKLKAKEEQLKTATDE
-633 ASSTNEE
+633 TEI
-640 EKTKLKKEISALK
+640 TKLKKEISGLK
-653 SALGSTN
+653 SAIGSTN

-678 SHMEA
+678 SRMEA
-683 TEQPSTSE
+683 TEQPSTSI
-691 LTEADYNRLKTNE
+691 LTEDEYNKIKTNE
-704 LADKAKDG
+704 LAAEAKDG

-717 AYFVEK
+717 NYFVEK
-723 DKVRRDNVISD
+723 DKVKRSDVISD
-734 EELSKKITE
+734 EELSNKITKE
-743 AIGGD
+743 IDGD

-816 AKRIIEKQVKEKK
+816 AKRIIDKQIKENKIPKEKGDK
-829 ILPEEGKRLKG
+829 IKEE
-840 KIDES
+840 IDKS

-863 VDEQGQDIPLSD
+863 VNEQGQDIPLSD

-885 DNGTYLVEKEALI
+885 EDGTYLVEKEALI

-903 VTSKQLRGINTGEK
+903 VRSKQLSGIDTGEK
-917 KYRLKRSLDNTDGLY
+917 KYRLKRSLNNGLY
-932 TNSAAVTGSVTSA
+932 NGSEAVTGKVTST
-945 DKVVTFVY
+945 DKIVTFVY

-969 QSADNSVTELPEH
+969 QQDGGTTVELPEH

-996 TDVDAKVS
+996 TDVDAKVA
-1004 ALKQAGYEIVGNTFT
+1004 ALKKAGYEIVGNTFT
-1019 NGTAE
+1019 NGTPE

-1109 ASKID
+1109 ANKID
-1114 KVLFKRTATYNLV
+1114 KVLFKRSATYNLV
-1127 TKAVTYGNWT
+1127 TKAVTYSDWKETKDT
-1137 TDNQNFP
+1137 THTLTNFP
-1144 EVKTPLLKGYLADT
+1144 EVKTPLLKGYLADK
-1158 KVVTEETATEPTEA
+1158 KVVTEETATKPTEA
-1172 GAVTD
+1172 GEVTD

-1185 KIGSWVPKVPDQEI
+1185 KIGSWVPKVPDKEI

-1208 PDDPTKPKTPTYPA
+1208 PDDPTKPKTPTYPE

-1241 ETPAT
+1241 ETPAK

-1261 TDPTQPENPD
+1261 TDPTKPENPD

-1323 GKEVEM
+1323 GKEVEL
-1329 PKEKLEFSGVSDQV
+1329 PKERLEFSGVSDQLV
-1343 VEDDDKTKVDN
+1343 GDDNKTKVDN
-1354 KIKALKQRGYNVEST
+1354 KIKALKQRGYTVESA
-1369 NPITATTKYDRVD
+1369 NPITATSKYDRVD
-1382 DATTGEPSQTYKIVV
+1382 DATTGDPSQTYKILV

-1427 STEAHATVI
+1427 SSEAHATVTNT
-1436 DKATFNREIKFNLVT
+1436 ATFNREVKFNLVT

-1505 TWVPNLPAGETPIDP
+1505 TWVPNLPSGETPIDP

-1542 YVPGYTPKVGDKPL
+1542 YVPGYTPKIGETPLEPKVPGDP
-1556 VPKNPKDL
+1556 
-1564 TEGYTPPTP
+1564 TQGYTPPTP
-1573 SDPKSNTTVIYE
+1573 TDPKSNTTVTYE

-1604 HLPAEDV
+1604 RLPAEDV

-1630 ADLEKRGFIV
+1630 VDLEKRGFVV

-1684 PSPET
+1684 PTPNT

-1697 DPNNPSIP
+1697 DPNDPSIP

-1725 TYVKKDTPNGEEIPN
+1725 TYVKKDTPNGEEIPK

-1754 VKVNVATGTVVEY
+1754 VKVNVATRTVVEY

-1796 SVTVSETSNN
+1796 SVTVDETSNN

-1925 PLPNDTVAIGNGS
+1925 PLPNDTVAIDNGS

-1945 DDVNKKITDL
+1945 DDVNKKIADL

-2062 YTANGQETTDAVTDK
+2062 YTANGQEMTDAVTDK
-2077 VTFTRTASINV
+2077 VTFTRAAFINV

-2106 FDAVLSPMVKGYV
+2106 FDAVPSPMVKGYV

-2138 VASEHLKADSANQEL
+2138 VASEHLSADSANQEL
-2153 KVVYTKL
+2153 KVVYRKL
-2160 GSWIPKVPGV
+2160 GSWIPKVPGQ
-2170 ETPTPLPY
+2170 EPPTPLPY

-2192 DPNTPNVP
+2192 DPNIPNVP

-2231 PSIPTEPGTDKE
+2231 PSIPTEPGTDTE

-2307 LLKGKVFDNQ
+2307 LLKGKIFDNQ

-2327 VYDLLVRERISFDT
+2327 VYDLLVRERISLDT

-2348 TIKYVKIEEQNGA
+2348 TIKYVKIEEKNGA

-2412 YLADKAKVESREVTG
+2412 YLADRAKVESREVTG

-2468 PKNPEYPETPGGNET
+2468 PK
-2483 PGTPT
+2483 
-2488 DPNKPT
+2488 
-2494 PPVIPYVPG
+2494 
-2503 YTPMVPT
+2503 
-2510 DPTKPVNPN
+2510 
-2519 TNPLKPLVPVDP
+2519 
-2531 EHPEKGYKVPPVPE
+2531 
-2545 TPNDPK
+2545 
-2551 MDTPI
+2551 
-2556 TYEGNPQKILI
+2556 
-2567 KVVNVTTGIEVP
+2567 
-2579 LDNEKLEFNGK
+2579 
-2590 SGETVKE
+2590 
-2597 SDKHSV
+2597 
-2603 DDKITSL
+2603 
-2610 RNRGY
+2610 
-2615 IVDTVNPITATTT
+2615 
-2628 YDTESDEGKQ
+2628 
-2638 EPTQTYKLVVR
+2638 
-2649 EKISIDKESTTVIRT
+2649 
-2664 IKYVKIDVQD
+2664 
-2674 GNEVRTELNTEKI
+2674 
-2687 KTKVDKVE
+2687 
-2695 FSRNTTTSLTTGL
+2695 
-2708 TKIGTWDTETKELSK
+2708 
-2723 VNTPVLDGYLAS
+2723 
-2735 VASVENKS
+2735 
-2743 VSPDTESYEVTVEY
+2743 
-2757 RKIGSWVPKVPGKE
+2757 
-2771 EPTPIPYPNDPDDP
+2771 
-2785 TKPKTPDYPTT
+2785 TPDYPST

-2843 PETPNDPKMDTPIKY
+2843 PETPNDPKLDTPIEY

-2880 LVASRMSLTG
+2880 LETSRITVTG

-2925 KDGATFDNVKDEEGK
+2925 KDGATFDTIKDQEGK
-2940 DPSQV
+2940 EPSQV
-2945 FVVKLRQIY
+2945 FVVKLRQIN

-2965 PSGNTVEVDVPNKD
+2965 PSGNTVEVDVPSKD

-3056 PNILDLPKFEGT
+3056 PNILDVPKFEGT

-3074 NGNVLRPTENGLHE
+3074 NGNVLRPTEDGFHE

-3150 GYRYITTVTKDGIT
+3150 GYRYITTVTIDGIT

-3173 VLPNEPIPDRPEEPN
+3173 VLPNEPIPNRPEEPN

-3202 PELPNPETPIPEP
+3202 PELPNQETPLPEP
-3215 TPEPDTP
+3215 SPEPATP
-3222 RPETPVSPDPEAPTY
+3222 SPETPVSPDPEVPTD

>member
-1 MNHPEKQLKYS
+1 MNRPEKQLKYS

-30 LMGAGIAHAEG
+30 LMGAGIAHADG
-41 VESAREAERAANP
+41 VESARETERTSNP
-54 TDPEQSGNGE
+54 ADADQSGTGE
-64 TGNKPDLSNTD
+64 PENTADLSNPD
-75 AAANTYNA
+75 AAASTYNA
-83 PVAENPLVAPKAAKP
+83 PVAENPLVAPGSAKP
-98 RRTKRALPDGDAS
+98 RTRSKRELPDGDAS
-111 NSSNGATG
+111 NPSNGDTG
-119 TASGENQ
+119 TESGNNQ

-135 DANRKGETVKT
+135 DANRKGEIVKT

-152 VPKDG
+152 VPQDG
-157 EKGSDDKNAHL
+157 ENGSDDKNANL

-182 YKIIQNMPDDFQNNE
+182 YKIIKNMPDDFQNNE

-211 RFDENGNVTDDPNG
+211 RFDENGNVTKDESG
-225 KKLQPG
+225 KKLQDG
-231 EIREISSF
+231 EIREINEF
-239 GGWTAIMKKDGTTG
+239 GGWKAINGGTFAIGKKN
-253 KFAVGMKNKEGYFT
+253 AQGYFT
-267 GWYTDKDGTRQ
+267 GWYYKKGSTTEKEQ
-278 EGGMLGSD
+278 GGMLGSD
-286 AMDRVYVHEQAL
+286 ALDQIYVHEQAL

-317 DDKAQ
+317 DDAAQ
-322 DNSPFDIKTANN
+322 DKSNFNIKTEN
-334 NANKENLNNLPVKEK
+334 NAANHETLKDLPVKEK
-349 EDILQHSPN
+349 DDILQHSPN

-386 GYISDYE
+386 GYISDFF

-399 RIVVKAIKKGDT
+399 RIVVKAIKKDKT
-411 DGATKEETIYDHTIN
+411 DNSKEVEETIYDHTIN
-426 RIDGV
+426 RIDGI

-443 LKAFNREIK
+443 LSTVNSIIK
-452 NILKAEFDKK
+452 KQFKNEYTKK
-462 VNALADAK
+462 VNTLAEARYRESHPGGRKPRYSD
-470 YKEKYP
+470 YKNLIPAIEK
-476 SERKKDRDKLAALKE
+476 ELAE
-491 EAKQELVKKGD
+491 KGD
-502 VIFELPIDKDK
+502 VRFELPIDRDK
-513 LHEVEKN
+513 LQEEGN
-520 GIPSNKFKEG
+520 NAFKAG
-530 IPFTVSYA
+530 IPFTLGYSR
-538 TVANKLN
+538 VANDLN
-545 NSFSK
+545 NALKSIK
-550 KLDPEVQPNSPIWV
+550 DDEVQQNSPIWRTS
-564 ESTEKNPDG
+564 EETKSDG
-573 TIKSKDPDRVY
+573 TKKSQDPDRVY
-584 EILNFVLPTAKK
+584 NLLNFILPTAKK
-596 IIYHG
+596 IIYHA
-601 DTDQLELQTDP
+601 DTDQLELETDP
-612 EKVKSHRQEL
+612 EKVEKHRADL
-622 AARLKTKEASL
+622 KARLKAKQAEFETADENKKIEL
-633 ASSTNEE
+633 N
-640 EKTKLKKEISALK
+640 KEISALK
-653 SALGSTN
+653 SAIGSTN

-669 GSQEAKILG
+669 GEKATIRG
-678 SHMEA
+678 SLMTAREK
-683 TEQPSTSE
+683 PSTAHM
-691 LTEADYNRLKTNE
+691 TDADYEKYHTNE
-704 LADKAKDG
+704 RALREKDG
-712 LSKFT
+712 IEKFT
-717 AYFVEK
+717 KYFVEEENVVRS
-723 DKVRRDNVISD
+723 KVLSD
-734 EELSKKITE
+734 EELSKEIEKRL
-743 AIGGD
+743 GGD
-748 QDKLGKGGYFS
+748 KEKLGKGGYFS

-780 EKRVGVNKQ
+780 KKRVGVNKQ

-816 AKRIIEKQVKEKK
+816 AKRIIDKQIKENK
-829 ILPEEGKRLKG
+829 IPKEEGERLKG

-853 AISGNVKVRY
+853 SISGNVKVRY
-863 VDEQGQDIPLSD
+863 VDEQGRDIPLSD

-898 GSSYD
+898 GTSYD
-903 VTSKQLRGINTGEK
+903 VTSKKLRGINTGEK

-932 TNSAAVTGSVTSA
+932 TNSAAVTGEVTST
-945 DKVVTFVY
+945 DKIVTFVY
-953 EEGEATKAKAV
+953 EEGEASKAKAV
-964 VHVMK
+964 VHVKK
-969 QSADNSVTELPEH
+969 QQDGGTTVELPEH
-982 KLNLETEVGEEFPS
+982 KINLETEVGEDFPS
-996 TDVDAKVS
+996 ESVNNKVKE
-1004 ALKQAGYEIVGNTFT
+1004 LQKLGYEIIGNTFT
-1019 NGTAE
+1019 NGAPE
-1024 SRKGDDQE
+1024 SRKGDDKE
-1032 DVDGQE
+1032 DLDGQE

-1055 EPPTPND
+1055 EPPTPDTPID
-1062 PVDPEIPDG
+1062 PDIPDG

-1109 ASKID
+1109 ANKID

-1127 TKAVTYGNWT
+1127 TKEVTYSDWKET
-1137 TDNQNFP
+1137 KDTAHTLTNFP
-1144 EVKTPLLKGYLADT
+1144 EVKTPLLKGYLADK
-1158 KVVTEETATEPTEA
+1158 KVVEEETATKPTKA
-1172 GAVTD
+1172 GEVTD

-1185 KIGSWVPKVPDQEI
+1185 KIGSWVPKVPDKEI

-1208 PDDPTKPKTPTYPA
+1208 PDDPTKPKTPTYPE

-1241 ETPAT
+1241 ETPAK

-1261 TDPTQPENPD
+1261 TDPTKPENPD

-1329 PKEKLEFSGVSDQV
+1329 PKENLEFSGVSDQV
-1343 VEDDDKTKVDN
+1343 VGDDNKTQVDN
-1354 KIKALKQRGYNVEST
+1354 KIKALRQRGYTVEST

-1382 DATTGEPSQTYKIVV
+1382 DATTGEPSQTYKLVV

-1427 STEAHATVI
+1427 PSEAHATVI
-1436 DKATFNREIKFNLVT
+1436 DKATFNREVKFNLVT

-1542 YVPGYTPKVGDKPL
+1542 HVPGYTPKIGETPL
-1556 VPKNPKDL
+1556 EPKVPEDPSQ
-1564 TEGYTPPTP
+1564 GYTPPKP
-1573 SDPKSNTTVIYE
+1573 PDPKSNTTVTYE
-1585 PDSQKAL
+1585 PDPQKAL

-1604 HLPAEDV
+1604 RLPAEDV

-1630 ADLEKRGFIV
+1630 TDLEKRGFIV
-1640 DNKDEVVAEIT
+1640 DNKDEVIAEIT

-1684 PSPET
+1684 PTPNT

-1697 DPNNPSIP
+1697 DPNDPSIP

-1725 TYVKKDTPNGEEIPN
+1725 TYVKKDPPNGEEIPN

-1754 VKVNVATGTVVEY
+1754 VKVNVATRTVVEY

-1774 KNLAEVRTE
+1774 NNLAEVRTE

-1796 SVTVSETSNN
+1796 SVTVAETSNN

-1841 NHPTDPTKPGNPT
+1841 NHPTDPTKPGDPT
-1854 DPNVPVIPY
+1854 DPNVPNVPVIPY

-1870 IGETPLEPK
+1870 IGETPLKPK

-1888 IPPAVPTEPN
+1888 IPPVPTTPGEDTPI
-1898 TNTEISYL
+1898 TYE

-1945 DDVNKKITDL
+1945 DDVNKKIADL

-2047 TRTITYVDEEGAKVT
+2047 TRTIMYVDEEGVKVT

-2077 VTFTRTASINV
+2077 VTFTRTAFINV

-2106 FDAVLSPMVKGYV
+2106 FDAVPSPMVKGYV

-2153 KVVYTKL
+2153 KVVYRKL
-2160 GSWIPKVPGV
+2160 GSWIPKVPGQ
-2170 ETPTPLPY
+2170 EPPTPLPY

-2192 DPNTPNVP
+2192 DPNIPNVP

-2231 PSIPTEPGTDKE
+2231 PSVPTEPGTDTE

-2255 KVYNVKDGVK
+2255 KVYNVKDGMK

-2327 VYDLLVRERISFDT
+2327 VYDLLVRERISLDT

-2373 QTVNFSRDISINL
+2373 QTVNFSRGISINL

-2412 YLADKAKVESREVTG
+2412 YLADRAKVESREVTG

-2440 IGSWVPKVPGKEE
+2440 IGSW
-2453 PTPIPYPNDPDDPTK
+2453 I
-2468 PKNPEYPETPGGNET
+2468 
-2483 PGTPT
+2483 
-2488 DPNKPT
+2488 
-2494 PPVIPYVPG
+2494 
-2503 YTPMVPT
+2503 
-2510 DPTKPVNPN
+2510 
-2519 TNPLKPLVPVDP
+2519 
-2531 EHPEKGYKVPPVPE
+2531 
-2545 TPNDPK
+2545 
-2551 MDTPI
+2551 
-2556 TYEGNPQKILI
+2556 
-2567 KVVNVTTGIEVP
+2567 
-2579 LDNEKLEFNGK
+2579 
-2590 SGETVKE
+2590 
-2597 SDKHSV
+2597 
-2603 DDKITSL
+2603 
-2610 RNRGY
+2610 
-2615 IVDTVNPITATTT
+2615 
-2628 YDTESDEGKQ
+2628 
-2638 EPTQTYKLVVR
+2638 
-2649 EKISIDKESTTVIRT
+2649 
-2664 IKYVKIDVQD
+2664 
-2674 GNEVRTELNTEKI
+2674 
-2687 KTKVDKVE
+2687 
-2695 FSRNTTTSLTTGL
+2695 
-2708 TKIGTWDTETKELSK
+2708 
-2723 VNTPVLDGYLAS
+2723 
-2735 VASVENKS
+2735 
-2743 VSPDTESYEVTVEY
+2743 
-2757 RKIGSWVPKVPGKE
+2757 PKVPGKE

-2843 PETPNDPKMDTPIKY
+2843 PETPNDPKTNTPIEY

-2890 KTGEKIPTENFND
+2890 KTGEEIPRNDFNNE
-2903 TLKKLTGDP
+2903 LKKLTGDP
-2912 VNNGDYELVDNPL
+2912 ETNGDYELVDNPL

-3025 VYIPSEQVQPK
+3025 VYIPSKQIQPK

-3056 PNILDLPKFEGT
+3056 PNILDVPKFEGT

-3150 GYRYITTVTKDGIT
+3150 GYRYITTVTLDGIT

-3173 VLPNEPIPDRPEEPN
+3173 VLPNEPNPDRPEEPR
-3188 PQPNPEHPSAPTPS
+3188 PQPNPEHPSVPTPS
-3202 PELPNPETPIPEP
+3202 PQLPNQDTPIPV
-3215 TPEPDTP
+3215 PDTP
-3222 RPETPVSPDPEAPTY
+3222 IPETPVSPDPEVPTY

-3250 EANAGLAGAGL
+3250 KANATLAGAGL
-3261 LTLLAGLGLGFFKKK
+3261 LTLLAGLGLGFFKRK
-3276 EDESE
+3276 EDDSE

>member
-1 MNHPEKQLKYS
+1 MECKMNYPEKQLKYS

-30 LMGAGIAHAEG
+30 LMGAGIAHADG
-41 VESAREAERAANP
+41 MESAREANRTANP
-54 TDPEQSGNGE
+54 ADADQSGTGE
-64 TGNKPDLSNTD
+64 PENKADLNNTD
-75 AAANTYNA
+75 AAASTYNA
-83 PVAENPLVAPKAAKP
+83 PVAENPLVAPEAAKP
-98 RRTKRALPDGDAS
+98 RRTKRELPDGDAS
-111 NSSNGATG
+111 NPSNGATG
-119 TASGENQ
+119 TESGNNQ

-135 DANRKGETVKT
+135 DANRKGETVKD

-157 EKGSDDKNAHL
+157 ESGSDDKNAHL
-168 TFDTPDENATVEYM
+168 RFDDPGENATVEEM
-182 YKIIQNMPDDFQNNE
+182 WKIIQKMPDDFQNNE
-197 RSYLRNMNTLGDAL
+197 RSYLRNMDTLGNAL
-211 RFDENGNVTDDPNG
+211 RFDKTEANPEGVPL
-225 KKLQPG
+225 KPG

-239 GGWTAIMKKDGTTG
+239 GGWTAIMKKDGETG
-253 KFAVGMKNKEGYFT
+253 KFAIGMKNEQGYFT
-267 GWYTDKDGTRQ
+267 GWYTDKDGKRQ

-286 AMDRVYVHEQAL
+286 ALDQIYVHEQAL

-304 MLMLAKGRTIANK
+304 MLMLAKGRTIANRN
-317 DDKAQ
+317 DKAQ
-322 DNSPFDIKTANN
+322 DGTEFKIKTENSAANHETL
-334 NANKENLNNLPVKEK
+334 KDLPVKDK
-349 EDILQHSPN
+349 DDILQRSPN

-386 GYISDYE
+386 GYISDFF

-399 RIVVKAIKKGDT
+399 RIVVKAIKKDKT
-411 DGATKEETIYDHTIN
+411 DNSKEVEETIYDHTIN
-426 RIDGV
+426 RIDGI
-431 VENEERYSQGVD
+431 VENEERYSQGVNLSTVND
-443 LKAFNREIK
+443 ALKKMLKREY
-452 NILKAEFDKK
+452 ETK
-462 VNALADAK
+462 VNNLA
-470 YKEKYP
+470 KERYM
-476 SERKKDRDKLAALKE
+476 KDHNTTRPPRLRDYEYLKPIIEKELAE
-491 EAKQELVKKGD
+491 KGD
-502 VIFELPIDKDK
+502 VRFELPIDRDK
-513 LHEVEKN
+513 LQEEGKN
-520 GIPSNKFKEG
+520 TFKAG
-530 IPFTVSYA
+530 TPFTSGYSRI
-538 TVANKLN
+538 ANELQTALK
-545 NSFSK
+545 SIE
-550 KLDPEVQPNSPIWV
+550 DGEVQQNSPIWK
-564 ESTEKNPDG
+564 TPQEKNSEG
-573 TIKSKDPDRVY
+573 TTKSQDLDRVY
-584 EILNFVLPTAKK
+584 KLLNFILPTAKK
-596 IIYHG
+596 IIYHA

-612 EKVKSHRQEL
+612 EKVKSHRAEL
-622 AARLKTKEASL
+622 
-633 ASSTNEE
+633 E
-640 EKTKLKKEISALK
+640 EKLKAKQAELETADETKKTELKKEISALK
-653 SALGSTN
+653 SAIGSTN

-669 GSQEAKILG
+669 GKKAIIRG
-678 SHMEA
+678 SLMTA
-683 TEQPSTSE
+683 SEQPDTRVLPE
-691 LTEADYNRLKTNE
+691 EKYNKIRTNE
-704 LADKAKDG
+704 LALNEKKG
-712 LSKFT
+712 FEEFT
-717 AYFVEK
+717 KYFVEE
-723 DKVRRDNVISD
+723 DKVKRSDVISD
-734 EELSKKITE
+734 EKLSEEITK
-743 AIGGD
+743 AIEGD
-748 QDKLGKGGYFS
+748 TNKLGKGGYFS

-816 AKRIIEKQVKEKK
+816 AKRIIEKQVKENK
-829 ILPEEGKRLKG
+829 IPPEEGEKLKR

-853 AISGNVKVRY
+853 SISGNVKVRY

-917 KYRLKRSLDNTDGLY
+917 KYRLKRSLN
-932 TNSAAVTGSVTSA
+932 AVTGEVTST

-969 QSADNSVTELPEH
+969 QQDGGTTVELPEH

-996 TDVDAKVS
+996 TDVDAKVA
-1004 ALKQAGYEIVGNTFT
+1004 ALKKAGYEIVGNTFT
-1019 NGTAE
+1019 NGTPE

-1032 DVDGQE
+1032 DLDGQE

-1055 EPPTPND
+1055 EPPTPNT
-1062 PVDPEIPDG
+1062 PVDPTIPDG

-1083 LTKEVTRTITY
+1083 LKAEVTRTITY
-1094 LKKESPDGAEEPSGI
+1094 VKKESPDGAEEPSGI

-1127 TKAVTYGNWT
+1127 TKKITYGEWMAT
-1137 TDNQNFP
+1137 TDESHP
-1144 EVKTPLLKGYLADT
+1144 ASELPAVDTPLKTGYVADIKQVEGQDAPKPT
-1158 KVVTEETATEPTEA
+1158 KTGEVTNIEK
-1172 GAVTD
+1172 
-1177 ITRKVVYT
+1177 KVVYT
-1185 KIGSWVPKVPDQEI
+1185 KLGSWVPKI
-1199 PTPIPYPND
+1199 PGKDSTPIPYPND
-1208 PDDPTKPKTPTYPA
+1208 PDDPTKPKTPTYPEN
-1222 TPETPGETPNPQPG
+1222 PETPGETPNPQPG
-1236 DPGTP
+1236 DP
-1241 ETPAT
+1241 
-1246 PPVIP
+1246 
-1251 YVPGYTPKVP
+1251 
-1261 TDPTQPENPD
+1261 
-1271 TNPLKPLEPLDP
+1271 
-1283 NDPKK
+1283 
-1288 GYKVPEIPSDP
+1288 
-1299 KKNKEIEYV
+1299 
-1308 PNPQKILIKVVNITT
+1308 
-1323 GKEVEM
+1323 
-1329 PKEKLEFSGVSDQV
+1329 
-1343 VEDDDKTKVDN
+1343 
-1354 KIKALKQRGYNVEST
+1354 
-1369 NPITATTKYDRVD
+1369 
-1382 DATTGEPSQTYKIVV
+1382 
-1397 KEPISIDTDSKTVTR
+1397 
-1412 TIKYVKKD
+1412 
-1420 LVDGVEV
+1420 
-1427 STEAHATVI
+1427 
-1436 DKATFNREIKFNLVT
+1436 
-1451 GETTYGKWS
+1451 
-1460 EAQTLNKVASPVLS
+1460 
-1474 GYIADRAEVGE
+1474 
-1485 REVTATT
+1485 
-1492 EDIQEEVVYTKIG
+1492 
-1505 TWVPNLPAGETPIDP
+1505 
-1520 IPYPNH
+1520 
-1526 PTDPTKPG
+1526 
-1534 DPTPGVIP
+1534 
-1542 YVPGYTPKVGDKPL
+1542 
-1556 VPKNPKDL
+1556 
-1564 TEGYTPPTP
+1564 
-1573 SDPKSNTTVIYE
+1573 
-1585 PDSQKAL
+1585 
-1592 VKVVNTTTGVEV
+1592 
-1604 HLPAEDV
+1604 
-1611 NLEGKT
+1611 
-1617 AEKISTEKVLAKI
+1617 
-1630 ADLEKRGFIV
+1630 
-1640 DNKDEVVAEIT
+1640 
-1651 KSSFDKQ
+1651 
-1658 KDEEGKDPSQVF
+1658 
-1670 TLKIHEKVVEVTEP
+1670 
-1684 PSPET
+1684 
-1689 PIDPDTPD
+1689 
-1697 DPNNPSIP
+1697 
-1705 RWTEELVNQL
+1705 
-1715 SLKKDVTRTI
+1715 
-1725 TYVKKDTPNGEEIPN
+1725 
-1740 AKPTV
+1740 
-1745 TQTAHFKRT
+1745 
-1754 VKVNVATGTVVEY
+1754 
-1767 TDWTSTD
+1767 
-1774 KNLAEVRTE
+1774 
-1783 KLDGYV
+1783 
-1789 ADKLSVA
+1789 
-1796 SVTVSETSNN
+1796 
-1806 LVEKVIYTKL
+1806 
-1816 GAWIPKIPK
+1816 
-1825 GVVPP
+1825 
-1830 EGTDTDPKPYP
+1830 
-1841 NHPTDPTKPGNPT
+1841 T
-1854 DPNVPVIPY
+1854 DPNI
-1863 IPGYTPK
+1863 
-1870 IGETPLEPK
+1870 
-1879 VPGDPTKGY
+1879 
-1888 IPPAVPTEPN
+1888 
-1898 TNTEISYL
+1898 
-1906 ADPQRAVVKVV
+1906 
-1917 NVKEGKEI
+1917 
-1925 PLPNDTVAIGNGS
+1925 
-1938 TDADIPK
+1938 
-1945 DDVNKKITDL
+1945 
-1955 EKRGYVV
+1955 
-1962 ENKDLLDNQK
+1962 
-1972 FDNVKDPDDGD
+1972 
-1983 PTQVFTLKVHEKVV
+1983 
-1997 PVTPPTPDKPIEP
+1997 
-2010 GTPIDPTT
+2010 
-2018 PVDPDKPNDPT
+2018 
-2029 IPRWTEDLVK
+2029 
-2039 QLDTKKEV
+2039 
-2047 TRTITYVDEEGAKVT
+2047 
-2062 YTANGQETTDAVTDK
+2062 
-2077 VTFTRTASINV
+2077 
-2088 VTKTITYGEWM
+2088 
-2099 AVDNDTT
+2099 
-2106 FDAVLSPMVKGYV
+2106 
-2119 LKANQDTQG
+2119 
-2128 GLVEASGASV
+2128 
-2138 VASEHLKADSANQEL
+2138 
-2153 KVVYTKL
+2153 
-2160 GSWIPKVPGV
+2160 
-2170 ETPTPLPY
+2170 
-2178 PNHPTDPTKPGDPT
+2178 
-2192 DPNTPNVP
+2192 PNVP

-2231 PSIPTEPGTDKE
+2231 PSIPTEPGTDTE

-2327 VYDLLVRERISFDT
+2327 VYDLLVRERISLDT

-2412 YLADKAKVESREVTG
+2412 YLADRAKVESREVTG

-2440 IGSWVPKVPGKEE
+2440 IGSWIPKVPGKEE

-2468 PKNPEYPETPGGNET
+2468 PKTPDYPTTPPQ
-2483 PGTPT
+2483 PGQPV
-2488 DPNKPT
+2488 PKV
-2494 PPVIPYVPG
+2494 PVIPYVPG
-2503 YTPMVPT
+2503 YTPKT
-2510 DPTKPVNPN
+2510 PN
-2519 TNPLKPLVPVDP
+2519 GTPLVPIDP

-2567 KVVNVTTGIEVP
+2567 KVVNVTTGVEVP

-2597 SDKHSV
+2597 TDKNSV
-2603 DDKITSL
+2603 DAKITSL

-2615 IVDTVNPITATTT
+2615 IVDTVNPLTATTK
-2628 YDTESDEGKQ
+2628 YDTESDDGKQ

-2649 EKISIDKESTTVIRT
+2649 EKISTDKESTTVTRT

-2695 FSRNTTTSLTTGL
+2695 FSRNTTTNVTTGL
-2708 TKIGTWDTETKELSK
+2708 TEIGAWNHEKQEFPK
-2723 VNTPVLDGYLAS
+2723 VDTPVLEGYLANKVS
-2735 VASVENKS
+2735 VPSK
-2743 VSPDTESYEVTVEY
+2743 EVTPESDSIEEVVEY

-2843 PETPNDPKMDTPIKY
+2843 PETPNDPKTNTPIEY
-2858 TPDGQRAIVKFVVI
+2858 TPDGQRAIVKFVVV

-2925 KDGATFDNVKDEEGK
+2925 KDGATFDTIKDQEGK

-2945 FVVKLRQIY
+2945 FVVKLRHIN

-3025 VYIPSEQVQPK
+3025 VYIPSKQIQPK

-3050 KIVSVM
+3050 KIVRVM
-3056 PNILDLPKFEGT
+3056 PNILDVPKFEGT

-3074 NGNVLRPTENGLHE
+3074 NGHVLRPTEDGFHE

-3150 GYRYITTVTKDGIT
+3150 GYRYITTVTLDGIT

-3173 VLPNEPIPDRPEEPN
+3173 VLPNEPNPDRPEEPR
-3188 PQPNPEHPSAPTPS
+3188 PQPNPEHPSAPTPT
-3202 PELPNPETPIPEP
+3202 PELPNQETPIPV
-3215 TPEPDTP
+3215 PDTP
-3222 RPETPVSPDPEAPTY
+3222 SPETPVSPDPEVPTD

-3250 EANAGLAGAGL
+3250 EANATLAGAGL
-3261 LTLLAGLGLGFFKKK
+3261 LTLLAGLGLGFFKRK

>member
-54 TDPEQSGNGE
+54 TDAEQSGNGE

-83 PVAENPLVAPKAAKP
+83 PVAENPLVAPESTKP
-98 RRTKRALPDGDAS
+98 RTRSKRELPDGDTGETPA
-111 NSSNGATG
+111 GATG
-119 TASGENQ
+119 TESGENQ
-126 PTGENSPVL
+126 PTGEKSPVL

-157 EKGSDDKNAHL
+157 EEGSDDKNANL
-168 TFDTPDENATVEYM
+168 TFDTPSENATVEYM

-211 RFDENGNVTDDPNG
+211 RFKDGKVVKDEDGE
-225 KKLQPG
+225 KLQDG
-231 EIREISSF
+231 EIREINEF
-239 GGWTAIMKKDGTTG
+239 GGWKAINGGTFAIGKKN
-253 KFAVGMKNKEGYFT
+253 AQGYFT
-267 GWYTDKDGTRQ
+267 GWYYKKGSTTEKEQ
-278 EGGMLGSD
+278 GGMLGSD
-286 AMDRVYVHEQAL
+286 ALDRVYVHEQAL
-298 DRRFKY
+298 DRRFNY
-304 MLMLAKGRTIANK
+304 MLMLAKGRTIANRT
-317 DDKAQ
+317 DTAQ
-322 DNSPFDIKTANN
+322 DGSRFEIETENRTG
-334 NANKENLNNLPVKEK
+334 NKEHLNSLPVKEK

-443 LKAFNREIK
+443 LKAFNGVIK
-452 NILKAEFDKK
+452 KILKDEFDKK
-462 VNALADAK
+462 VITLANDK
-470 YKEKYP
+470 YKKKYP
-476 SERKKDRDKLAALKE
+476 GEKRDHKKLELLKE
-491 EAKQELVKKGD
+491 EAKQELVKNGD
-502 VIFELPIDKDK
+502 VIYELPIDKDE

-520 GIPSNKFKEG
+520 GRLTNKFKEELN
-530 IPFTVSYA
+530 IPAVYA
-538 TVANKLN
+538 KVANDLN
-545 NSFSK
+545 NSLK
-550 KLDPEVQPNSPIWV
+550 PKLDEEVQKNSPVWAV
-564 ESTEKNPDG
+564 SSETYQDNSTL
-573 TIKSKDPDRVY
+573 IKSKDPDRVY
-584 EILNFVLPTAKK
+584 KLLDFVLPTAKK
-596 IIYHG
+596 IIYHA

-612 EKVKSHRQEL
+612 EKVKSHRKKLKAEL
-622 AARLKTKEASL
+622 AEKEALLKTTTTKDETA
-633 ASSTNEE
+633 
-640 EKTKLKKEISALK
+640 KLKKEISALN

-669 GSQEAKILG
+669 GSKEAKILG

-683 TEQPSTSE
+683 EVQPDERE
-691 LTEADYNRLKTNE
+691 LTEADYNRIRTNE
-704 LADKAKDG
+704 LADKADKG

-717 AYFVEK
+717 HYFVEK
-723 DKVRRDNVISD
+723 ENVIRNNVISD
-734 EELSKKITE
+734 EELSKRITAE
-743 AIGGD
+743 IDGD

-759 TGDIPLDKDVVAY
+759 TGDIPLGKDVVAY

-780 EKRVGVNKQ
+780 KKRVGVNKQ

-829 ILPEEGKRLKG
+829 IPPEEGEKLKG

-917 KYRLKRSLDNTDGLY
+917 KYRLKRSLNNGLY
-932 TNSAAVTGSVTSA
+932 NNSAAITGEVTSS
-945 DKVVTFVY
+945 DKIVTFVY
-953 EEGEATKAKAV
+953 EEGEPAKAKAV
-964 VHVMK
+964 VHVKK
-969 QSADNSVTELPEH
+969 QQEAGDPVELVDH

-996 TDVDAKVS
+996 ESVNNKVKE
-1004 ALKQAGYEIVGNTFT
+1004 LQKLGYEIIGNTFT

-1024 SRKGDDQE
+1024 SRKGDDKE
-1032 DVDGQE
+1032 DLDGQE

-1055 EPPTPND
+1055 EPPTPDTPID
-1062 PVDPEIPDG
+1062 PNIPDG
-1071 PKWPETGLKESD
+1071 PKWPETGLKESN
-1083 LTKEVTRTITY
+1083 LKVEVTRTITY
-1094 LKKESPDGAEEPSGI
+1094 VKKASPDGAEEPSGVEN
-1109 ASKID
+1109 KVD

-1158 KVVTEETATEPTEA
+1158 KVVTEETATEPTKA

-1185 KIGSWVPKVPDQEI
+1185 KIGSWVPKVPDKEI

-1208 PDDPTKPKTPTYPA
+1208 PDDPTKPKTPTYPE

-1329 PKEKLEFSGVSDQV
+1329 PTEKLEFSGVSDQV

-1427 STEAHATVI
+1427 STEAHATVT
-1436 DKATFNREIKFNLVT
+1436 DKATFNREVKFNLVT

-1542 YVPGYTPKVGDKPL
+1542 YVPGYTPKIGETPLQPKVPGDPSQ
-1556 VPKNPKDL
+1556 
-1564 TEGYTPPTP
+1564 GYTPPKP
-1573 SDPKSNTTVIYE
+1573 SDPKSNTAVTYE
-1585 PDSQKAL
+1585 PDPQKAL

-1630 ADLEKRGFIV
+1630 TDLEKRGFVV
-1640 DNKDEVVAEIT
+1640 DNKEEVIAEIT

-1684 PSPET
+1684 PTPET
-1689 PIDPDTPD
+1689 PIDPDSPD
-1697 DPNNPSIP
+1697 DPNDPSIP

-1740 AKPTV
+1740 AKPPV

-1774 KNLAEVRTE
+1774 NNLAEVRTE

-1796 SVTVSETSNN
+1796 SVTVAETSNN

-1925 PLPNDTVAIGNGS
+1925 PLPNDTVAIDNGS

-2062 YTANGQETTDAVTDK
+2062 YTANDQEKTDAVTDK
-2077 VTFTRTASINV
+2077 VTFTRTAFINV

-2128 GLVEASGASV
+2128 GLVEANGASV

-2170 ETPTPLPY
+2170 EPPTPLPY

-2440 IGSWVPKVPGKEE
+2440 IGSWVPKVPGK
-2453 PTPIPYPNDPDDPTK
+2453 
-2468 PKNPEYPETPGGNET
+2468 
-2483 PGTPT
+2483 
-2488 DPNKPT
+2488 
-2494 PPVIPYVPG
+2494 
-2503 YTPMVPT
+2503 
-2510 DPTKPVNPN
+2510 
-2519 TNPLKPLVPVDP
+2519 
-2531 EHPEKGYKVPPVPE
+2531 
-2545 TPNDPK
+2545 
-2551 MDTPI
+2551 
-2556 TYEGNPQKILI
+2556 
-2567 KVVNVTTGIEVP
+2567 
-2579 LDNEKLEFNGK
+2579 
-2590 SGETVKE
+2590 
-2597 SDKHSV
+2597 DK
-2603 DDKITSL
+2603 
-2610 RNRGY
+2610 
-2615 IVDTVNPITATTT
+2615 
-2628 YDTESDEGKQ
+2628 
-2638 EPTQTYKLVVR
+2638 
-2649 EKISIDKESTTVIRT
+2649 
-2664 IKYVKIDVQD
+2664 
-2674 GNEVRTELNTEKI
+2674 
-2687 KTKVDKVE
+2687 
-2695 FSRNTTTSLTTGL
+2695 
-2708 TKIGTWDTETKELSK
+2708 
-2723 VNTPVLDGYLAS
+2723 
-2735 VASVENKS
+2735 
-2743 VSPDTESYEVTVEY
+2743 
-2757 RKIGSWVPKVPGKE
+2757 
-2771 EPTPIPYPNDPDDP
+2771 PTPIPYPNDPDDP

-2945 FVVKLRQIY
+2945 FVVKLGQIY

-3056 PNILDLPKFEGT
+3056 PNILDVPKFEGT

-3150 GYRYITTVTKDGIT
+3150 GYRYITTVTEDGIT

-3173 VLPNEPIPDRPEEPN
+3173 VLPNEPIPDRPEEPR

-3202 PELPNPETPIPEP
+3202 PELPNQETPIPEP

>member
-41 VESAREAERAANP
+41 VESARETERAANP

-83 PVAENPLVAPKAAKP
+83 PVAENPLVAPEAAKP

-111 NSSNGATG
+111 NSSNGDAG
-119 TASGENQ
+119 TASGENK

-135 DANRKGETVKT
+135 DANRKGETVKD

-152 VPKDG
+152 VPTDG

-182 YKIIQNMPDDFQNNE
+182 YKIIRNMPDDFQNNE

-211 RFDENGNVTDDPNG
+211 RFDGNGNVTKDESG
-225 KKLQPG
+225 KQLQDG
-231 EIREISSF
+231 EIREINEF
-239 GGWTAIMKKDGTTG
+239 GGWKAINGGTFAIGKKN
-253 KFAVGMKNKEGYFT
+253 AQGYFT
-267 GWYTDKDGTRQ
+267 GWYYKKGSTTEKEQ
-278 EGGMLGSD
+278 GGMLGSD

-317 DDKAQ
+317 DAKAQ
-322 DNSPFDIKTANN
+322 DGSPFEIETENRTG
-334 NANKENLNNLPVKEK
+334 NKEHLNSLPVKEK

-399 RIVVKAIKKGDT
+399 RIVVKAIKKD
-411 DGATKEETIYDHTIN
+411 KSEETIYDHTIN

-443 LKAFNREIK
+443 LKGFNKLIK
-452 NILKAEFDKK
+452 QLLTEEHEKK
-462 VNALADAK
+462 VKPLAAAR
-470 YKEKYP
+470 YKEQHPEVKNPKFSQY
-476 SERKKDRDKLAALKE
+476 KDLMPIITKELAEKDKGA
-491 EAKQELVKKGD
+491 VTY
-502 VIFELPIDKDK
+502 ELPIDKDK
-513 LHEVEKN
+513 LQLQGKN
-520 GIPSNKFKEG
+520 SFKEG
-530 IPFTVSYA
+530 IPFTDGYT

-550 KLDPEVQPNSPIWV
+550 TLDPEVQPNSPTWANTNDKK
-564 ESTEKNPDG
+564 SDG
-573 TIKSKDPDRVY
+573 TLKRTDPDRVY

-596 IIYHG
+596 IIYHA

-622 AARLKTKEASL
+622 EARLKTKEASL

-640 EKTKLKKEISALK
+640 DKTKLKKEISALK
-653 SALGSTN
+653 AALGSTN
-660 AYTYLEARN
+660 AYTYMEARN

-683 TEQPSTSE
+683 TEQPSTIE
-691 LTEADYNRLKTNE
+691 EAEYNRLKTNE
-704 LADKAKDG
+704 LAAKEKDG

-723 DKVRRDNVISD
+723 ENVARSKVISD

-743 AIGGD
+743 AIDGD
-748 QDKLGKGGYFS
+748 EDKLGKGGYFS

-816 AKRIIEKQVKEKK
+816 AKRIIDKQVKEKK
-829 ILPEEGKRLKG
+829 IPPEEGEKLKG

-863 VDEQGQDIPLSD
+863 VNEQGQDIPLSD

-969 QSADNSVTELPEH
+969 QQAGGTAVELPEH
-982 KLNLETEVGEEFPS
+982 KINLETEVGEEFPS

-1127 TKAVTYGNWT
+1127 TKAVTYSDWKET
-1137 TDNQNFP
+1137 KDTSHTLTNFP

-1158 KVVTEETATEPTEA
+1158 KVVTEETATKPTEA

-1208 PDDPTKPKTPTYPA
+1208 PDDPTKPKTPTYPK

-1288 GYKVPEIPSDP
+1288 GYKVPEIPNDP

-1329 PKEKLEFSGVSDQV
+1329 PKEKLEFSGVSDQLV
-1343 VEDDDKTKVDN
+1343 GDDDKTKVDN

-1382 DATTGEPSQTYKIVV
+1382 DATTGEPSQTYKLVV

-1436 DKATFNREIKFNLVT
+1436 DKATFNREVKFNLVT
-1451 GETTYGKWS
+1451 GETTYGEWS

-1542 YVPGYTPKVGDKPL
+1542 YVPGYTPKIGETPLQPKVPGDP
-1556 VPKNPKDL
+1556 
-1564 TEGYTPPTP
+1564 TQGYTPPTP
-1573 SDPKSNTTVIYE
+1573 TDPKSNTAVTYE

-1604 HLPAEDV
+1604 RLPAEDV
-1611 NLEGKT
+1611 NLEGRT

-1630 ADLEKRGFIV
+1630 VDLEKRGFVV

-1670 TLKIHEKVVEVTEP
+1670 TLKVHEKVVEVTEP
-1684 PSPET
+1684 PTPNT

-1697 DPNNPSIP
+1697 DPNDPSIP
-1705 RWTEELVNQL
+1705 KWTEELVNQL

-1830 EGTDTDPKPYP
+1830 EGTDTNPKPYP

-1870 IGETPLEPK
+1870 IGETPLQPK

-1925 PLPNDTVAIGNGS
+1925 PLLNDTVAIGNGS

-1945 DDVNKKITDL
+1945 DDVNKKIADL

-2062 YTANGQETTDAVTDK
+2062 YTANGQDTTDAVTDK
-2077 VTFTRTASINV
+2077 VTFTRTAFINV

-2106 FDAVLSPMVKGYV
+2106 FAAVPSPMVKGYV

-2128 GLVEASGASV
+2128 GLVEANGASV

-2153 KVVYTKL
+2153 KVVYRKL

-2412 YLADKAKVESREVTG
+2412 YLADKVKVESREVTG

-2858 TPDGQRAIVKFVVI
+2858 TPDGQRAIVKFVVV

-3188 PQPNPEHPSAPTPS
+3188 PQPNPEHPSVPTPN
-3202 PELPNPETPIPEP
+3202 PELPNQETPIPEP

-3222 RPETPVSPDPEAPTY
+3222 RPETPVSPDPEVPTY

>member
-41 VESAREAERAANP
+41 MDSARETERTSSPAE
-54 TDPEQSGNGE
+54 PERSGNGE

-83 PVAENPLVAPKAAKP
+83 PVAENPLVAPEAAKP
-98 RRTKRALPDGDAS
+98 RRTKRALPDGDES
-111 NSSNGATG
+111 NPSSGVTG
-119 TASGENQ
+119 TESGENQ
-126 PTGENSPVL
+126 PTGEKSPVL

-146 DQPGVH
+146 AQPGVH

-157 EKGSDDKNAHL
+157 EEGSDDKNAHL

-211 RFDENGNVTDDPNG
+211 RFKDGKVVKDEDGE
-225 KKLQPG
+225 KLQDG
-231 EIREISSF
+231 EIREINEF
-239 GGWTAIMKKDGTTG
+239 GGWKAINGGTFAIGKKN
-253 KFAVGMKNKEGYFT
+253 AQGYFT
-267 GWYTDKDGTRQ
+267 GWYYKKGSTTEKEQ
-278 EGGMLGSD
+278 GGMLGSNALD
-286 AMDRVYVHEQAL
+286 QIYVHEQAL

-322 DNSPFDIKTANN
+322 DNSPFDIKTENRTG
-334 NANKENLNNLPVKEK
+334 NKEHLNSLPVKEK

-399 RIVVKAIKKGDT
+399 RIVVKAIKKDKNDT
-411 DGATKEETIYDHTIN
+411 SKEVEETIYDHTIN

-443 LKAFNREIK
+443 LREVNRVIKKTLKDEFN
-452 NILKAEFDKK
+452 KK
-462 VNALADAK
+462 VITLANAK
-470 YKEKYP
+470 YREKYLG
-476 SERKKDRDKLAALKE
+476 ERRVDTKKLEPLKE

-502 VIFELPIDKDK
+502 VIYELPIDKEK
-513 LHEVEKN
+513 LREVR
-520 GIPSNKFKEG
+520 NKFKEELNIQTG
-530 IPFTVSYA
+530 YA
-538 TVANKLN
+538 TVANNLN
-545 NSFSK
+545 NVLK
-550 KLDPEVQPNSPIWV
+550 KMNDAEVQKNSPIWMNAN
-564 ESTEKNPDG
+564 EKNSDE
-573 TIKSKDPDRVY
+573 TVKSKDPDRVY
-584 EILNFVLPTAKK
+584 KLLDFVLPTAKK
-596 IIYHG
+596 IIYHA

-612 EKVKSHRQEL
+612 DKVKNHREKLKTEL
-622 AARLKTKEASL
+622 AEKEALLKTTADDDE
-633 ASSTNEE
+633 TT
-640 EKTKLKKEISALK
+640 KTKLKKEISALK

-683 TEQPSTSE
+683 TEQPDE
-691 LTEADYNRLKTNE
+691 KYLTEAEYNRIKTNE
-704 LADKAKDG
+704 LAAKEKDG
-712 LSKFT
+712 LPKFT
-717 AYFVEK
+717 NYFVEK
-723 DKVRRDNVISD
+723 EKVRRDNVISD
-734 EELSKKITE
+734 EKLSEEITK
-743 AIGGD
+743 AIDGD

-829 ILPEEGKRLKG
+829 IPPEEGERLKG

-863 VDEQGQDIPLSD
+863 VNEQGQDIPLSD

-903 VTSKQLRGINTGEK
+903 VTSKKLRGINTGEK
-917 KYRLKRSLDNTDGLY
+917 KYRLKRSLNDGLY
-932 TNSAAVTGSVTSA
+932 AGSEDVTGSVTST
-945 DKVVTFVY
+945 DKIVTFVY
-953 EEGEATKAKAV
+953 EEGEPAKAKAV
-964 VHVMK
+964 VHVKK
-969 QSADNSVTELPEH
+969 QQEAGDPVELVDH

-996 TDVDAKVS
+996 ESVNNKVKE
-1004 ALKQAGYEIVGNTFT
+1004 LQKLGYEIIGNTFT

-1024 SRKGDDQE
+1024 SRKGDAKE
-1032 DVDGQE
+1032 DLDGQE

-1047 QERTKEVT
+1047 QEKTVEVT
-1055 EPPTPND
+1055 EPKNPND
-1062 PVDPEIPDG
+1062 PVDPEKPDG
-1071 PKWPETGLKESD
+1071 FKFEKAIEETNLKKD
-1083 LTKEVTRTITY
+1083 VTRTIKY
-1094 LKKESPDGAEEPSGI
+1094 LIKATPTSEEIESGK
-1109 ASKID
+1109 ASVIQT
-1114 KVLFKRTATYNLV
+1114 VHFKRKAIYNLV
-1127 TKAVTYGNWT
+1127 TKTVTYENWT
-1137 TDNQNFP
+1137 TDNKNFS
-1144 EVKTPLLKGYLADT
+1144 E
-1158 KVVTEETATEPTEA
+1158 VVTPELE
-1172 GAVTD
+1172 G
-1177 ITRKVVYT
+1177 YT
-1185 KIGSWVPKVPDQEI
+1185 PDRESVSQSS
-1199 PTPIPYPND
+1199 
-1208 PDDPTKPKTPTYPA
+1208 A
-1222 TPETPGETPNPQPG
+1222 
-1236 DPGTP
+1236 
-1241 ETPAT
+1241 ETPAQDGT
-1246 PPVIP
+1246 VKNITEKVI
-1251 YVPGYTPKVP
+1251 YTPKEQKLLV
-1261 TDPTQPENPD
+1261 
-1271 TNPLKPLEPLDP
+1271 
-1283 NDPKK
+1283 
-1288 GYKVPEIPSDP
+1288 KVF
-1299 KKNKEIEYV
+1299 NT
-1308 PNPQKILIKVVNITT
+1308 TT
-1323 GKEVEM
+1323 GKEVELKDKKIELTGKTNELVDTSSVETAIKKF
-1329 PKEKLEFSGVSDQV
+1329 KE
-1343 VEDDDKTKVDN
+1343 
-1354 KIKALKQRGYNVEST
+1354 RGYVVQD
-1369 NPITATTKYDRVD
+1369 NPIPKGLKYDTKD
-1382 DATTGEPSQTYKIVV
+1382 DLDNEEPTQVYKLFI

-1412 TIKYVKKD
+1412 TITYVKKD

-1436 DKATFNREIKFNLVT
+1436 DTATFNREIKFNLVT
-1451 GETTYGKWS
+1451 GETTYGEWS

-1542 YVPGYTPKVGDKPL
+1542 YVPGYTPKIGETPLQPKVPGDPSQ
-1556 VPKNPKDL
+1556 
-1564 TEGYTPPTP
+1564 GYTPPKP
-1573 SDPKSNTTVIYE
+1573 SDPKSNTAVTYE
-1585 PDSQKAL
+1585 PDPQKAL

-1640 DNKDEVVAEIT
+1640 DNKDEVIAEIT

-1670 TLKIHEKVVEVTEP
+1670 TLKVHEKVVEVTEP
-1684 PSPET
+1684 PTPNT

-1697 DPNNPSIP
+1697 DPNDPSIP
-1705 RWTEELVNQL
+1705 KWTEELVNQL

-1774 KNLAEVRTE
+1774 KNLAEVTTE

-1830 EGTDTDPKPYP
+1830 EGTDTNPKPYP

-1917 NVKEGKEI
+1917 NVREGKEI

-1945 DDVNKKITDL
+1945 DDVNKKIADL

-2077 VTFTRTASINV
+2077 VTFTRTAFINV

-2128 GLVEASGASV
+2128 GLVEANGASV
-2138 VASEHLKADSANQEL
+2138 VASEHLRADSANQEL
-2153 KVVYTKL
+2153 KVVYRKL
-2160 GSWIPKVPGV
+2160 GSWIPKVPG
-2170 ETPTPLPY
+2170 EDTPTPLPY

-2327 VYDLLVRERISFDT
+2327 VYDLLVRERISLDT

-2519 TNPLKPLVPVDP
+2519 TNPLKPLVP
-2531 EHPEKGYKVPPVPE
+2531 
-2545 TPNDPK
+2545 
-2551 MDTPI
+2551 
-2556 TYEGNPQKILI
+2556 
-2567 KVVNVTTGIEVP
+2567 
-2579 LDNEKLEFNGK
+2579 
-2590 SGETVKE
+2590 
-2597 SDKHSV
+2597 
-2603 DDKITSL
+2603 
-2610 RNRGY
+2610 
-2615 IVDTVNPITATTT
+2615 
-2628 YDTESDEGKQ
+2628 
-2638 EPTQTYKLVVR
+2638 
-2649 EKISIDKESTTVIRT
+2649 
-2664 IKYVKIDVQD
+2664 
-2674 GNEVRTELNTEKI
+2674 
-2687 KTKVDKVE
+2687 
-2695 FSRNTTTSLTTGL
+2695 
-2708 TKIGTWDTETKELSK
+2708 
-2723 VNTPVLDGYLAS
+2723 
-2735 VASVENKS
+2735 
-2743 VSPDTESYEVTVEY
+2743 
-2757 RKIGSWVPKVPGKE
+2757 
-2771 EPTPIPYPNDPDDP
+2771 
-2785 TKPKTPDYPTT
+2785 
-2796 PPQPGQP
+2796 
-2803 VPKVPVIPY
+2803 
-2812 VPGYTPK
+2812 
-2819 TPNGTPLVPID
+2819 ID

-2858 TPDGQRAIVKFVVI
+2858 TPDGQRAIVKFVVV

-2880 LVASRMSLTG
+2880 LETSRITVTG

-3056 PNILDLPKFEGT
+3056 PNILDVPKFEGT

-3173 VLPNEPIPDRPEEPN
+3173 VLPNEPNPDRPEEPR
-3188 PQPNPEHPSAPTPS
+3188 PQPNPEHPSAPTPN
-3202 PELPNPETPIPEP
+3202 PELPNQETPIPEP
-3215 TPEPDTP
+3215 TPEP
-3222 RPETPVSPDPEAPTY
+3222 ETPVSPDTEVPTY

>member
-1 MNHPEKQLKYS
+1 M
-12 IRKVSVGAA
+12 
-21 SVVIGALYL
+21 
-30 LMGAGIAHAEG
+30 
-41 VESAREAERAANP
+41 EA
-54 TDPEQSGNGE
+54 
-64 TGNKPDLSNTD
+64 
-75 AAANTYNA
+75 
-83 PVAENPLVAPKAAKP
+83 
-98 RRTKRALPDGDAS
+98 
-111 NSSNGATG
+111 
-119 TASGENQ
+119 
-126 PTGENSPVL
+126 
-135 DANRKGETVKT
+135 
-146 DQPGVH
+146 
-152 VPKDG
+152 
-157 EKGSDDKNAHL
+157 
-168 TFDTPDENATVEYM
+168 
-182 YKIIQNMPDDFQNNE
+182 
-197 RSYLRNMNTLGDAL
+197 
-211 RFDENGNVTDDPNG
+211 
-225 KKLQPG
+225 
-231 EIREISSF
+231 
-239 GGWTAIMKKDGTTG
+239 
-253 KFAVGMKNKEGYFT
+253 
-267 GWYTDKDGTRQ
+267 
-278 EGGMLGSD
+278 
-286 AMDRVYVHEQAL
+286 
-298 DRRFKY
+298 
-304 MLMLAKGRTIANK
+304 
-317 DDKAQ
+317 
-322 DNSPFDIKTANN
+322 
-334 NANKENLNNLPVKEK
+334 KEK
-349 EDILQHSPN
+349 PSPT
-358 IEGFNGIEKTFTAF
+358 EMKE
-372 STKYG
+372 
-377 SRLKIDFVT
+377 
-386 GYISDYE
+386 SDY
-393 GSKGTY
+393 
-399 RIVVKAIKKGDT
+399 
-411 DGATKEETIYDHTIN
+411 N
-426 RIDGV
+426 
-431 VENEERYSQGVD
+431 
-443 LKAFNREIK
+443 
-452 NILKAEFDKK
+452 
-462 VNALADAK
+462 K
-470 YKEKYP
+470 Y
-476 SERKKDRDKLAALKE
+476 
-491 EAKQELVKKGD
+491 
-502 VIFELPIDKDK
+502 
-513 LHEVEKN
+513 H
-520 GIPSNKFKEG
+520 
-530 IPFTVSYA
+530 
-538 TVANKLN
+538 
-545 NSFSK
+545 
-550 KLDPEVQPNSPIWV
+550 
-564 ESTEKNPDG
+564 
-573 TIKSKDPDRVY
+573 
-584 EILNFVLPTAKK
+584 
-596 IIYHG
+596 
-601 DTDQLELQTDP
+601 
-612 EKVKSHRQEL
+612 
-622 AARLKTKEASL
+622 
-633 ASSTNEE
+633 
-640 EKTKLKKEISALK
+640 
-653 SALGSTN
+653 
-660 AYTYLEARN
+660 
-669 GSQEAKILG
+669 
-678 SHMEA
+678 
-683 TEQPSTSE
+683 
-691 LTEADYNRLKTNE
+691 TNE
-704 LADKAKDG
+704 LAAQHDSKGDDG
-712 LSKFT
+712 LKAFT

-723 DKVRRDNVISD
+723 ENVIRNKVISD
-734 EELSKKITE
+734 EELSTKITE

-780 EKRVGVNKQ
+780 KKRVGVNKQ

-816 AKRIIEKQVKEKK
+816 AKRIIDKQVEDKK
-829 ILPEEGKRLKG
+829 IPPEEGKKLKG

-853 AISGNVKVRY
+853 AISGNVKVKY
-863 VDEQGQDIPLSD
+863 VDEQGQDIPLS
-875 EEAKKVGEKS
+875 EEDAKKVGEKS
-885 DNGTYLVEKEALI
+885 DNGTYFVEKEALI

-903 VTSKQLRGINTGEK
+903 VTSKKLRGINTGEK
-917 KYRLKRSLDNTDGLY
+917 KYRLKRSLNDGLY
-932 TNSAAVTGSVTSA
+932 AGSEAVTGSVTST
-945 DKVVTFVY
+945 DKIVTFVY
-953 EEGEATKAKAV
+953 EEGEPAKAKAV
-964 VHVMK
+964 VHVKK
-969 QSADNSVTELPEH
+969 QQEAGDPVELVDH

-996 TDVDAKVS
+996 ESVNNKVKE
-1004 ALKQAGYEIVGNTFT
+1004 LQKLGYEIIGNTFT

-1024 SRKGDDQE
+1024 SRKGDTKE
-1032 DVDGQE
+1032 DLDGQE

-1047 QERTKEVT
+1047 QEKTVEVT
-1055 EPPTPND
+1055 EPKNPND
-1062 PVDPEIPDG
+1062 PVDPEKPDG
-1071 PKWPETGLKESD
+1071 FKFEKAIEETNLKKD
-1083 LTKEVTRTITY
+1083 VTRTIKY
-1094 LKKESPDGAEEPSGI
+1094 LIKATPTSEEIESGK
-1109 ASKID
+1109 ASVIQT
-1114 KVLFKRTATYNLV
+1114 VHFKRKAIYNLV
-1127 TKAVTYGNWT
+1127 TKTVTYENWT
-1137 TDNQNFP
+1137 TDNKNFS
-1144 EVKTPLLKGYLADT
+1144 E
-1158 KVVTEETATEPTEA
+1158 VVTPELE
-1172 GAVTD
+1172 G
-1177 ITRKVVYT
+1177 YT
-1185 KIGSWVPKVPDQEI
+1185 PDRESVSQSS
-1199 PTPIPYPND
+1199 
-1208 PDDPTKPKTPTYPA
+1208 A
-1222 TPETPGETPNPQPG
+1222 
-1236 DPGTP
+1236 
-1241 ETPAT
+1241 ETPAQDGT
-1246 PPVIP
+1246 VKNITEKVI
-1251 YVPGYTPKVP
+1251 YTPKEQKLLV
-1261 TDPTQPENPD
+1261 
-1271 TNPLKPLEPLDP
+1271 
-1283 NDPKK
+1283 
-1288 GYKVPEIPSDP
+1288 KVF
-1299 KKNKEIEYV
+1299 NT
-1308 PNPQKILIKVVNITT
+1308 TT
-1323 GKEVEM
+1323 GKEVELKDKKIELTGKTNELVDTSSVETAIKKF
-1329 PKEKLEFSGVSDQV
+1329 KE
-1343 VEDDDKTKVDN
+1343 
-1354 KIKALKQRGYNVEST
+1354 RGYVVQD
-1369 NPITATTKYDRVD
+1369 NPIPKGLKYDTKD
-1382 DATTGEPSQTYKIVV
+1382 DLDNEEPTQVYKLFI

-1412 TIKYVKKD
+1412 TITYVKKD

-1427 STEAHATVI
+1427 PSEAHETVT
-1436 DKATFNREIKFNLVT
+1436 DRATFNREVKFNLVT

-1505 TWVPNLPAGETPIDP
+1505 TWVPNLPSGETPIDP

-1534 DPTPGVIP
+1534 DPIPGVIP

-1573 SDPKSNTTVIYE
+1573 TDPKSNTAVTYE

-1604 HLPAEDV
+1604 RLPAEDV

-1630 ADLEKRGFIV
+1630 ADLEKRGFVV

-1670 TLKIHEKVVEVTEP
+1670 TLKVHEKVVTITEP
-1684 PSPET
+1684 PTPNT

-1697 DPNNPSIP
+1697 DPNDPSIP
-1705 RWTEELVNQL
+1705 KWTEELVNQL

-1754 VKVNVATGTVVEY
+1754 VKVNVATRKVVEY
-1767 TDWTSTD
+1767 TDWTSMD
-1774 KNLAEVRTE
+1774 NNLAEVRTE

-1796 SVTVSETSNN
+1796 SVTVAETSNN

-1830 EGTDTDPKPYP
+1830 EGTDTNPKPYP

-1870 IGETPLEPK
+1870 IGETPLQPK

-2128 GLVEASGASV
+2128 GLVEANGASV

-2170 ETPTPLPY
+2170 EPPTPLPY

-2427 DSESFEEKVVYRK
+2427 DSESFEEKVV
-2440 IGSWVPKVPGKEE
+2440 
-2453 PTPIPYPNDPDDPTK
+2453 
-2468 PKNPEYPETPGGNET
+2468 
-2483 PGTPT
+2483 
-2488 DPNKPT
+2488 
-2494 PPVIPYVPG
+2494 
-2503 YTPMVPT
+2503 
-2510 DPTKPVNPN
+2510 
-2519 TNPLKPLVPVDP
+2519 
-2531 EHPEKGYKVPPVPE
+2531 
-2545 TPNDPK
+2545 
-2551 MDTPI
+2551 
-2556 TYEGNPQKILI
+2556 
-2567 KVVNVTTGIEVP
+2567 
-2579 LDNEKLEFNGK
+2579 
-2590 SGETVKE
+2590 
-2597 SDKHSV
+2597 
-2603 DDKITSL
+2603 
-2610 RNRGY
+2610 
-2615 IVDTVNPITATTT
+2615 
-2628 YDTESDEGKQ
+2628 
-2638 EPTQTYKLVVR
+2638 
-2649 EKISIDKESTTVIRT
+2649 
-2664 IKYVKIDVQD
+2664 
-2674 GNEVRTELNTEKI
+2674 
-2687 KTKVDKVE
+2687 
-2695 FSRNTTTSLTTGL
+2695 
-2708 TKIGTWDTETKELSK
+2708 
-2723 VNTPVLDGYLAS
+2723 
-2735 VASVENKS
+2735 
-2743 VSPDTESYEVTVEY
+2743 Y

-3056 PNILDLPKFEGT
+3056 PNILDVPKFEGT

-3173 VLPNEPIPDRPEEPN
+3173 VLPNEPNPDRPEEPR
-3188 PQPNPEHPSAPTPS
+3188 PQPNPEHPSAPTPN
-3202 PELPNPETPIPEP
+3202 PELPNQETPIPEP
-3215 TPEPDTP
+3215 TPEP
-3222 RPETPVSPDPEAPTY
+3222 ETPVSPDPEVPTY

>member
-41 VESAREAERAANP
+41 VESAREAERTANP
-54 TDPEQSGNGE
+54 TDPDQSGNGE

-75 AAANTYNA
+75 AAANTYSA
-83 PVAENPLVAPKAAKP
+83 PVAENPLVAPESEKP
-98 RRTKRALPDGDAS
+98 RTRGKRALPDGDAS

-119 TASGENQ
+119 TESGENQ
-126 PTGENSPVL
+126 PTGEKSPVL
-135 DANRKGETVKT
+135 DANRKGETVKD

-152 VPKDG
+152 VPTDG
-157 EKGSDDKNAHL
+157 EKGGDDKNAHL
-168 TFDTPDENATVEYM
+168 RFDDPGENATVEEM
-182 YKIIQNMPDDFQNNE
+182 WKIIQNMPDDFQNNE
-197 RSYLRNMNTLGDAL
+197 RSYLRNMNILGDAL

-267 GWYTDKDGTRQ
+267 GWYTDKDGKRQ

-286 AMDRVYVHEQAL
+286 ALDRVYVHEQAL

-304 MLMLAKGRTIANK
+304 MLMLAKGRTIANRT
-317 DDKAQ
+317 DKAQ
-322 DNSPFDIKTANN
+322 DNSEFDIKTANN
-334 NANKENLNNLPVKEK
+334 KFNKEHLNSLPVKEK

-399 RIVVKAIKKGDT
+399 RIVVKAIKKDKNDT
-411 DGATKEETIYDHTIN
+411 SKEVEETIYDHTIN

-443 LKAFNREIK
+443 LSEFNKVIK
-452 NILKAEFDKK
+452 NLLKEKHEKK
-462 VNALADAK
+462 VKSLAEAR
-470 YKEKYP
+470 YKEQHPEVTKP
-476 SERKKDRDKLAALKE
+476 KLKDYKDLMPIITKELAEKDKGA
-491 EAKQELVKKGD
+491 VTY
-502 VIFELPIDKDK
+502 ELPIDKDK
-513 LHEVEKN
+513 LQIQGTN
-520 GIPSNKFKEG
+520 SFKEG
-530 IPFTVSYA
+530 IPFAESYA

-545 NSFSK
+545 NSLSK
-550 KLDPEVQPNSPIWV
+550 TLNPEVRTNSPIWLV
-564 ESTEKNPDG
+564 SNEQNSDG
-573 TIKSKDPDRVY
+573 TIKGKDSDRVY
-584 EILNFVLPTAKK
+584 KILDFVLPTAKK
-596 IIYHG
+596 IIYHA

-622 AARLKTKEASL
+622 EARLKTKKASL
-633 ASSTNEE
+633 ASSTDEE
-640 EKTKLKKEISALK
+640 EITKLNKEISALK
-653 SALGSTN
+653 AAIGSTN

-683 TEQPSTSE
+683 KEKPSPTEMKES
-691 LTEADYNRLKTNE
+691 DYNKYHTNE
-704 LADKAKDG
+704 LAAQHDSKGDDG
-712 LSKFT
+712 LKAFT

-723 DKVRRDNVISD
+723 ENVIRNKVISD
-734 EELSKKITE
+734 EELSTKITE

-780 EKRVGVNKQ
+780 KKRVGVNKQ

-816 AKRIIEKQVKEKK
+816 AKRIIDKQVEDKK
-829 ILPEEGKRLKG
+829 IPPEEGKKLKG

-853 AISGNVKVRY
+853 AISGNVKVKY
-863 VDEQGQDIPLSD
+863 VDEQGQDIPLS
-875 EEAKKVGEKS
+875 EEDAKKVGEKS
-885 DNGTYLVEKEALI
+885 DNGTYFVEKEALI

-903 VTSKQLRGINTGEK
+903 VTSKKLRGINTGEK
-917 KYRLKRSLDNTDGLY
+917 KYRLKRSLNDGLY
-932 TNSAAVTGSVTSA
+932 AGSEAVTGSVTST
-945 DKVVTFVY
+945 DKIVTFVY
-953 EEGEATKAKAV
+953 EEGEPAKAKAV
-964 VHVMK
+964 VHVKK
-969 QSADNSVTELPEH
+969 QQEAGDPVELVDH

-996 TDVDAKVS
+996 ESVNNKVKE
-1004 ALKQAGYEIVGNTFT
+1004 LQKLGYEIIGNTFT

-1024 SRKGDDQE
+1024 SRKGDTKE
-1032 DVDGQE
+1032 DLDGQE

-1047 QERTKEVT
+1047 QEKTVEVT
-1055 EPPTPND
+1055 EPKNPND
-1062 PVDPEIPDG
+1062 PVDPEKPDG
-1071 PKWPETGLKESD
+1071 FKFEKAIEETNLKKD
-1083 LTKEVTRTITY
+1083 VTRTIKY
-1094 LKKESPDGAEEPSGI
+1094 LIKATPTSEEIESGK
-1109 ASKID
+1109 ASVIQT
-1114 KVLFKRTATYNLV
+1114 VHFKRKAIYNLV
-1127 TKAVTYGNWT
+1127 TKTVTYENWT
-1137 TDNQNFP
+1137 TDNKNFS
-1144 EVKTPLLKGYLADT
+1144 E
-1158 KVVTEETATEPTEA
+1158 VVTPELE
-1172 GAVTD
+1172 G
-1177 ITRKVVYT
+1177 YT
-1185 KIGSWVPKVPDQEI
+1185 PDRESVSQSS
-1199 PTPIPYPND
+1199 
-1208 PDDPTKPKTPTYPA
+1208 A
-1222 TPETPGETPNPQPG
+1222 
-1236 DPGTP
+1236 
-1241 ETPAT
+1241 ETPAQDGT
-1246 PPVIP
+1246 VKNITEKVI
-1251 YVPGYTPKVP
+1251 YTPKEQKLLV
-1261 TDPTQPENPD
+1261 
-1271 TNPLKPLEPLDP
+1271 
-1283 NDPKK
+1283 
-1288 GYKVPEIPSDP
+1288 KVF
-1299 KKNKEIEYV
+1299 NT
-1308 PNPQKILIKVVNITT
+1308 TT
-1323 GKEVEM
+1323 GKEVELKDKKIELTGKTNELVDTSSVETAIKKF
-1329 PKEKLEFSGVSDQV
+1329 KE
-1343 VEDDDKTKVDN
+1343 
-1354 KIKALKQRGYNVEST
+1354 RGYVVQD
-1369 NPITATTKYDRVD
+1369 NPIPKGLKYDTKD
-1382 DATTGEPSQTYKIVV
+1382 DLDNEEPTQVYKLFI

-1412 TIKYVKKD
+1412 TITYVKKD

-1427 STEAHATVI
+1427 PSEAHETVT
-1436 DKATFNREIKFNLVT
+1436 DRATFNREVKFNLVT

-1505 TWVPNLPAGETPIDP
+1505 TWVPNLPSGETPIDP

-1534 DPTPGVIP
+1534 DPIPGVIP

-1573 SDPKSNTTVIYE
+1573 TDPKSNTAVTYE

-1604 HLPAEDV
+1604 RLPAEDV

-1630 ADLEKRGFIV
+1630 ADLEKRGFVV

-1670 TLKIHEKVVEVTEP
+1670 TLKVHEKVVTITEP
-1684 PSPET
+1684 PTPNT

-1697 DPNNPSIP
+1697 DPNDPSIP
-1705 RWTEELVNQL
+1705 KWTEELVNQL

-1754 VKVNVATGTVVEY
+1754 VKVNVATRKVVEY
-1767 TDWTSTD
+1767 TDWTSMD
-1774 KNLAEVRTE
+1774 NNLAEVRTE

-1796 SVTVSETSNN
+1796 SVTVAETSNN

-1830 EGTDTDPKPYP
+1830 EGTDTNPKPYP

-1870 IGETPLEPK
+1870 IGETPLQPK

-2128 GLVEASGASV
+2128 GLVEANGASV

-2170 ETPTPLPY
+2170 EPPTPLPY

-2427 DSESFEEKVVYRK
+2427 DSESFEEKVV
-2440 IGSWVPKVPGKEE
+2440 
-2453 PTPIPYPNDPDDPTK
+2453 
-2468 PKNPEYPETPGGNET
+2468 
-2483 PGTPT
+2483 
-2488 DPNKPT
+2488 
-2494 PPVIPYVPG
+2494 
-2503 YTPMVPT
+2503 
-2510 DPTKPVNPN
+2510 
-2519 TNPLKPLVPVDP
+2519 
-2531 EHPEKGYKVPPVPE
+2531 
-2545 TPNDPK
+2545 
-2551 MDTPI
+2551 
-2556 TYEGNPQKILI
+2556 
-2567 KVVNVTTGIEVP
+2567 
-2579 LDNEKLEFNGK
+2579 
-2590 SGETVKE
+2590 
-2597 SDKHSV
+2597 
-2603 DDKITSL
+2603 
-2610 RNRGY
+2610 
-2615 IVDTVNPITATTT
+2615 
-2628 YDTESDEGKQ
+2628 
-2638 EPTQTYKLVVR
+2638 
-2649 EKISIDKESTTVIRT
+2649 
-2664 IKYVKIDVQD
+2664 
-2674 GNEVRTELNTEKI
+2674 
-2687 KTKVDKVE
+2687 
-2695 FSRNTTTSLTTGL
+2695 
-2708 TKIGTWDTETKELSK
+2708 
-2723 VNTPVLDGYLAS
+2723 
-2735 VASVENKS
+2735 
-2743 VSPDTESYEVTVEY
+2743 Y

-3056 PNILDLPKFEGT
+3056 PNILDVPKFEGT

-3173 VLPNEPIPDRPEEPN
+3173 VLPNEPNPDRPEEPR
-3188 PQPNPEHPSAPTPS
+3188 PQPNPEHPSAPTPN
-3202 PELPNPETPIPEP
+3202 PELPNQETPIPEP
-3215 TPEPDTP
+3215 TPEP
-3222 RPETPVSPDPEAPTY
+3222 ETPVSPDPEVPTY

>member
-1 MNHPEKQLKYS
+1 
-12 IRKVSVGAA
+12 
-21 SVVIGALYL
+21 
-30 LMGAGIAHAEG
+30 
-41 VESAREAERAANP
+41 
-54 TDPEQSGNGE
+54 
-64 TGNKPDLSNTD
+64 
-75 AAANTYNA
+75 
-83 PVAENPLVAPKAAKP
+83 
-98 RRTKRALPDGDAS
+98 
-111 NSSNGATG
+111 
-119 TASGENQ
+119 
-126 PTGENSPVL
+126 
-135 DANRKGETVKT
+135 
-146 DQPGVH
+146 
-152 VPKDG
+152 
-157 EKGSDDKNAHL
+157 
-168 TFDTPDENATVEYM
+168 
-182 YKIIQNMPDDFQNNE
+182 
-197 RSYLRNMNTLGDAL
+197 
-211 RFDENGNVTDDPNG
+211 
-225 KKLQPG
+225 
-231 EIREISSF
+231 
-239 GGWTAIMKKDGTTG
+239 
-253 KFAVGMKNKEGYFT
+253 
-267 GWYTDKDGTRQ
+267 
-278 EGGMLGSD
+278 MLGSD
-286 AMDRVYVHEQAL
+286 ALDQIYVHEQAL

-304 MLMLAKGRTIANK
+304 MLMLAKGRTIANRN
-317 DDKAQ
+317 DKAQ
-322 DNSPFDIKTANN
+322 DGTDFKIKTENSTANHETL
-334 NANKENLNNLPVKEK
+334 KDLPVKEK
-349 EDILQHSPN
+349 DDILQHSPN

-386 GYISDYE
+386 GYISDFF

-399 RIVVKAIKKGDT
+399 RIVVKAIKKGET
-411 DGATKEETIYDHTIN
+411 DDATKEETIYDHTIN
-426 RIDGV
+426 RIDGI

-443 LKAFNREIK
+443 LSAVNRSIK
-452 NILKAEFDKK
+452 KQFKEEYTKK
-462 VNALADAK
+462 VNTLAEARYRESHPGMRRIRPSDYRDLKPAIE
-470 YKEKYP
+470 KE
-476 SERKKDRDKLAALKE
+476 LAE
-491 EAKQELVKKGD
+491 KGD
-502 VIFELPIDKDK
+502 ARFELPIDRDK
-513 LHEVEKN
+513 LQEEN
-520 GIPSNKFKEG
+520 SKFKAG
-530 IPFTVSYA
+530 TPFTFPYA
-538 TVANKLN
+538 RIANDLN
-545 NSFSK
+545 NALKSIK
-550 KLDPEVQPNSPIWV
+550 DEEVQQNSPIWRTS
-564 ESTEKNPDG
+564 EETKSDG
-573 TIKSKDPDRVY
+573 TKKSQDPDRVY
-584 EILNFVLPTAKK
+584 NLLNFILPTAKK
-596 IIYHG
+596 IIYHA
-601 DTDQLELQTDP
+601 DTDQLELETDP

-622 AARLKTKEASL
+622 EARLKIKKDSL
-633 ASSTNEE
+633 ASSTNDD
-640 EKTKLKKEISALK
+640 EKIKLNKEIKALESAI
-653 SALGSTN
+653 GSTN

-669 GSQEAKILG
+669 GK
-678 SHMEA
+678 EA
-683 TEQPSTSE
+683 TIRGSLMAASEKPAPSVLPE
-691 LTEADYNRLKTNE
+691 EKYNKIRTNE
-704 LADKAKDG
+704 LALKEKKG
-712 LSKFT
+712 FEEFT
-717 AYFVEK
+717 KYFVEE
-723 DKVRRDNVISD
+723 DKVKRSDVISD
-734 EELSKKITE
+734 DELSKKITD
-743 AIGGD
+743 AIEGD
-748 QDKLGKGGYFS
+748 KEKLGKGGYFS

-816 AKRIIEKQVKEKK
+816 AKRIIDKQIKENKIPKEDGEK
-829 ILPEEGKRLKG
+829 LKR

-853 AISGNVKVRY
+853 SISGNVKVRY
-863 VDEQGQDIPLSD
+863 VDEQGQVIPLSD

-885 DNGTYLVEKEALI
+885 DDGTYLVEKEALI
-898 GSSYD
+898 GTSYN
-903 VTSKQLRGINTGEK
+903 VTNKKLRGINAGEK
-917 KYRLKRSLDNTDGLY
+917 KYRLKRSLNDGLY
-932 TNSAAVTGSVTSA
+932 TGSEAVTGSVTST
-945 DKVVTFVY
+945 DKIVTFVY
-953 EEGEATKAKAV
+953 EEGEPAKAKAV
-964 VHVMK
+964 VHVKK
-969 QSADNSVTELPEH
+969 QQEAGDPVELVDH

-996 TDVDAKVS
+996 EPVNNKVEE
-1004 ALKQAGYEIVGNTFT
+1004 LQKLGYEIIGNTFT
-1019 NGTAE
+1019 NGTE
-1024 SRKGDDQE
+1024 EERKGDEVE
-1032 DVDGQE
+1032 DKDGEE
-1038 PTQSYTITV
+1038 PSQSYTITI
-1047 QERTKEVT
+1047 KEKVETVT
-1055 EPPTPND
+1055 EPPTPNTPID
-1062 PVDPEIPDG
+1062 PTIPDG

-1083 LTKEVTRTITY
+1083 LKAEVTRTITY
-1094 LKKESPDGAEEPSGI
+1094 VKKESPDGAEEPSGI

-1114 KVLFKRTATYNLV
+1114 KVLFKRTATYNLI
-1127 TKAVTYGNWT
+1127 TKKITYGEWMAT
-1137 TDNQNFP
+1137 TDESHP
-1144 EVKTPLLKGYLADT
+1144 ASELPAVDTPLKTGYVADIKQVEGQDAPKPT
-1158 KVVTEETATEPTEA
+1158 KTGEVTNIEK
-1172 GAVTD
+1172 
-1177 ITRKVVYT
+1177 KVVYT
-1185 KIGSWVPKVPDQEI
+1185 KLGSWVPKI
-1199 PTPIPYPND
+1199 PGKDSTPIPYPND
-1208 PDDPTKPKTPTYPA
+1208 PDDPTKPKNPTYPE

-1241 ETPAT
+1241 ETPAK

-1261 TDPTQPENPD
+1261 TDPTKPENPD

-1329 PKEKLEFSGVSDQV
+1329 PKENLEFSGVSDQV
-1343 VEDDDKTKVDN
+1343 VGDDNKTQVDN
-1354 KIKALKQRGYNVEST
+1354 KIKALRQRGYTVEST

-1382 DATTGEPSQTYKIVV
+1382 DATTGEPSQTYKLVV

-1427 STEAHATVI
+1427 PSEAHATVI
-1436 DKATFNREIKFNLVT
+1436 DKATFNREVKFNLVT

-1542 YVPGYTPKVGDKPL
+1542 HVPGYTPKIGETPL
-1556 VPKNPKDL
+1556 EPKVPEDPSQ
-1564 TEGYTPPTP
+1564 GYTPPKPT
-1573 SDPKSNTTVIYE
+1573 DPKSNTTVTYE
-1585 PDSQKAL
+1585 PDPQKAL

-1604 HLPAEDV
+1604 RLPAEDV

-1630 ADLEKRGFIV
+1630 TDLEKRGFIV
-1640 DNKDEVVAEIT
+1640 DNKDEVIAEIT

-1684 PSPET
+1684 PTPNT

-1697 DPNNPSIP
+1697 DPNDPSIP

-1754 VKVNVATGTVVEY
+1754 VKVNVATRTVVEY

-1774 KNLAEVRTE
+1774 NNLAEVRTE

-1796 SVTVSETSNN
+1796 SVTVAETSNN

-1841 NHPTDPTKPGNPT
+1841 NHPTDPTKPGDPT
-1854 DPNVPVIPY
+1854 DPNVPNVPVIPY

-1870 IGETPLEPK
+1870 IGETPLKPK

-1925 PLPNDTVAIGNGS
+1925 PLPNDTVAIDNGS

-2029 IPRWTEDLVK
+2029 IPRWTEELVK

-2106 FDAVLSPMVKGYV
+2106 FDAVPSPMVKGYV

-2138 VASEHLKADSANQEL
+2138 VASEHLRADSTNQEL
-2153 KVVYTKL
+2153 KVVYRKL
-2160 GSWIPKVPGV
+2160 GSWIPKVPGQD
-2170 ETPTPLPY
+2170 TPTPLPY

-2192 DPNTPNVP
+2192 DPNIPNVP

-2231 PSIPTEPGTDKE
+2231 PSVPTEPGTDTE

-2327 VYDLLVRERISFDT
+2327 VYDLLVRERISLDT

-2412 YLADKAKVESREVTG
+2412 YLADRAKVESREVTG

-2440 IGSWVPKVPGKEE
+2440 IGSW
-2453 PTPIPYPNDPDDPTK
+2453 I
-2468 PKNPEYPETPGGNET
+2468 
-2483 PGTPT
+2483 
-2488 DPNKPT
+2488 
-2494 PPVIPYVPG
+2494 
-2503 YTPMVPT
+2503 
-2510 DPTKPVNPN
+2510 
-2519 TNPLKPLVPVDP
+2519 
-2531 EHPEKGYKVPPVPE
+2531 
-2545 TPNDPK
+2545 
-2551 MDTPI
+2551 
-2556 TYEGNPQKILI
+2556 
-2567 KVVNVTTGIEVP
+2567 
-2579 LDNEKLEFNGK
+2579 
-2590 SGETVKE
+2590 
-2597 SDKHSV
+2597 
-2603 DDKITSL
+2603 
-2610 RNRGY
+2610 
-2615 IVDTVNPITATTT
+2615 
-2628 YDTESDEGKQ
+2628 
-2638 EPTQTYKLVVR
+2638 
-2649 EKISIDKESTTVIRT
+2649 
-2664 IKYVKIDVQD
+2664 
-2674 GNEVRTELNTEKI
+2674 
-2687 KTKVDKVE
+2687 
-2695 FSRNTTTSLTTGL
+2695 
-2708 TKIGTWDTETKELSK
+2708 
-2723 VNTPVLDGYLAS
+2723 
-2735 VASVENKS
+2735 
-2743 VSPDTESYEVTVEY
+2743 
-2757 RKIGSWVPKVPGKE
+2757 PKVPGKE

-2843 PETPNDPKMDTPIKY
+2843 PETPNDPKLDTPIEY
-2858 TPDGQRAIVKFVVI
+2858 TPDGQRAIVKFVVV

-3050 KIVSVM
+3050 KIVRVM
-3056 PNILDLPKFEGT
+3056 PNILDVPKFEGT

-3074 NGNVLRPTENGLHE
+3074 NGNVLRPTENGFHE

-3150 GYRYITTVTKDGIT
+3150 GYRYITTVTLDGIT

-3173 VLPNEPIPDRPEEPN
+3173 VLPNEPNPDRPEEPR
-3188 PQPNPEHPSAPTPS
+3188 PQPNPEHPSVPTPS
-3202 PELPNPETPIPEP
+3202 PQLPNQETPIPV
-3215 TPEPDTP
+3215 PDTP
-3222 RPETPVSPDPEAPTY
+3222 SPETPVSPDPEVPTD

>member
-41 VESAREAERAANP
+41 VESARETERTANP
-54 TDPEQSGNGE
+54 TDPEQSGNGK

-83 PVAENPLVAPKAAKP
+83 PVAENPLVTPEAAKP
-98 RRTKRALPDGDAS
+98 RRTKRGLPDGDTGETPA
-111 NSSNGATG
+111 GATG
-119 TASGENQ
+119 TESGENQ

-135 DANRKGETVKT
+135 DANRKGETVKD

-152 VPKDG
+152 VPTDG

-168 TFDTPDENATVEYM
+168 TFDTPGENATVEYM

-267 GWYTDKDGTRQ
+267 GWYTDKDGQRQ

-304 MLMLAKGRTIANK
+304 MLMLAKGRTIANRT
-317 DDKAQ
+317 DKAQ
-322 DNSPFDIKTANN
+322 DDSEFDIKTANN
-334 NANKENLNNLPVKEK
+334 KANKENLNNLPVKEK

-399 RIVVKAIKKGDT
+399 RIVVKAIKKD
-411 DGATKEETIYDHTIN
+411 KSEETIYDHTIN

-443 LKAFNREIK
+443 LKGFNKLIK
-452 NILKAEFDKK
+452 QLLTEEHEKK
-462 VNALADAK
+462 VKPLAAAR
-470 YKEKYP
+470 YKEQHPEVKNPKFSQY
-476 SERKKDRDKLAALKE
+476 KDLMPIITKELAEKDKGA
-491 EAKQELVKKGD
+491 VTY
-502 VIFELPIDKDK
+502 ELPIDKDK
-513 LHEVEKN
+513 LQIQGKN
-520 GIPSNKFKEG
+520 SFKEG
-530 IPFTVSYA
+530 IPFTEGYT

-550 KLDPEVQPNSPIWV
+550 TLDPEVQPNSPTWANTNDKK
-564 ESTEKNPDG
+564 SDG
-573 TIKSKDPDRVY
+573 TLKRNDPDRVY

-596 IIYHG
+596 IIYHA

-612 EKVKSHRQEL
+612 EKVTKHREEL

-683 TEQPSTSE
+683 KVQPDASQ
-691 LTEADYNRLKTNE
+691 LTEADYNRIKTNE
-704 LADKAKDG
+704 LAAKEKDG

-723 DKVRRDNVISD
+723 ENVIRNNVISD
-734 EELSKKITE
+734 EKLSEKITE
-743 AIGGD
+743 AIDGD

-816 AKRIIEKQVKEKK
+816 AKRIIDKQVKEKK
-829 ILPEEGKRLKG
+829 IPPEEGKKLKG

-917 KYRLKRSLDNTDGLY
+917 KYRLKRSLNNGLY
-932 TNSAAVTGSVTSA
+932 NNSAAVTGSVTSA

-982 KLNLETEVGEEFPS
+982 KINLETEVGEDFPS
-996 TDVDAKVS
+996 TDVDAKVA
-1004 ALKQAGYEIVGNTFT
+1004 ALKKAGYEIVSNTFT
-1019 NGTAE
+1019 DGTAE
-1024 SRKGDDQE
+1024 SRKGDDKE
-1032 DVDGQE
+1032 DLDGQE

-1055 EPPTPND
+1055 EPPTPDTPID
-1062 PVDPEIPDG
+1062 PNIPDG
-1071 PKWPETGLKESD
+1071 PKWPEEGLKESN
-1083 LTKEVTRTITY
+1083 LKVEVTRTVTY
-1094 LKKESPDGAEEPSGI
+1094 VKKASPDGAEEPSGVEN
-1109 ASKID
+1109 KVD

-1158 KVVTEETATEPTEA
+1158 KVVTEETATEPTKA
-1172 GAVTD
+1172 GVVTD

-1208 PDDPTKPKTPTYPA
+1208 PDDPTKPKTPTYPE

-1236 DPGTP
+1236 EPGTP
-1241 ETPAT
+1241 ETPVT

-1283 NDPKK
+1283 NDPKR

-1299 KKNKEIEYV
+1299 KKNREIEYV

-1329 PKEKLEFSGVSDQV
+1329 PTEKLEFSGVSDQV

-1382 DATTGEPSQTYKIVV
+1382 DATTGEPSQTYKILV

-1412 TIKYVKKD
+1412 TITYVKKD

-1436 DKATFNREIKFNLVT
+1436 DTATFNREVKFNLVT

-1542 YVPGYTPKVGDKPL
+1542 HVPGYTPKIGETPLEPKVPGDPSQ
-1556 VPKNPKDL
+1556 
-1564 TEGYTPPTP
+1564 GYTPPKP
-1573 SDPKSNTTVIYE
+1573 SDPKSNTAVTYE
-1585 PDSQKAL
+1585 PDPQKAL

-1604 HLPAEDV
+1604 RLPAEDV
-1611 NLEGKT
+1611 NLEGRT

-1630 ADLEKRGFIV
+1630 TNLEKRGFVV
-1640 DNKDEVVAEIT
+1640 DNKDEVIAEIT

-1684 PSPET
+1684 PTPNT

-1740 AKPTV
+1740 AQPTV
-1745 TQTAHFKRT
+1745 TQTAHFKRN
-1754 VKVNVATGTVVEY
+1754 VKVNVVTGTVVEY
-1767 TDWTSTD
+1767 TNWTSTD
-1774 KNLAEVRTE
+1774 NNLAAVPTD

-1796 SVTVSETSNN
+1796 SVTVAETSNN

-1816 GAWIPKIPK
+1816 GSWIPKIPK

-1945 DDVNKKITDL
+1945 GDVNKKITDL

-2088 VTKTITYGEWM
+2088 VTKTITYGKWM

-2106 FDAVLSPMVKGYV
+2106 FAAVLSPMVKGYV

-2468 PKNPEYPETPGGNET
+2468 PK
-2483 PGTPT
+2483 
-2488 DPNKPT
+2488 
-2494 PPVIPYVPG
+2494 
-2503 YTPMVPT
+2503 
-2510 DPTKPVNPN
+2510 
-2519 TNPLKPLVPVDP
+2519 
-2531 EHPEKGYKVPPVPE
+2531 
-2545 TPNDPK
+2545 
-2551 MDTPI
+2551 
-2556 TYEGNPQKILI
+2556 
-2567 KVVNVTTGIEVP
+2567 
-2579 LDNEKLEFNGK
+2579 
-2590 SGETVKE
+2590 
-2597 SDKHSV
+2597 
-2603 DDKITSL
+2603 
-2610 RNRGY
+2610 
-2615 IVDTVNPITATTT
+2615 
-2628 YDTESDEGKQ
+2628 
-2638 EPTQTYKLVVR
+2638 
-2649 EKISIDKESTTVIRT
+2649 
-2664 IKYVKIDVQD
+2664 
-2674 GNEVRTELNTEKI
+2674 
-2687 KTKVDKVE
+2687 
-2695 FSRNTTTSLTTGL
+2695 
-2708 TKIGTWDTETKELSK
+2708 
-2723 VNTPVLDGYLAS
+2723 
-2735 VASVENKS
+2735 
-2743 VSPDTESYEVTVEY
+2743 
-2757 RKIGSWVPKVPGKE
+2757 
-2771 EPTPIPYPNDPDDP
+2771 
-2785 TKPKTPDYPTT
+2785 TPDYPTT

-2858 TPDGQRAIVKFVVI
+2858 TPDGQRAIVKFVVV

-2890 KTGEKIPTENFND
+2890 KTGEEIPTENFND

-2940 DPSQV
+2940 NPSQV

-3002 DKDGTWKIEK
+3002 DKDGRWKIEK

-3056 PNILDLPKFEGT
+3056 PNILDVPKFEGT

-3150 GYRYITTVTKDGIT
+3150 GYRYITTVTEDGIT

-3202 PELPNPETPIPEP
+3202 PELPNQENPI
-3215 TPEPDTP
+3215 PEPDTP
-3222 RPETPVSPDPEAPTY
+3222 RPETPVNPDPEVPTY
-3237 ETGKREELPNTGT
+3237 VTGKREELPNTGT

>member
-41 VESAREAERAANP
+41 VESARETERAANP
-54 TDPEQSGNGE
+54 TDPEQSGNGK

-83 PVAENPLVAPKAAKP
+83 PVAANPLVAPESRKP
-98 RRTKRALPDGDAS
+98 RTRSKRELPDGDAS
-111 NSSNGATG
+111 NPSNGATG
-119 TASGENQ
+119 TESGENQ

-135 DANRKGETVKT
+135 DANRKGETVKD

-157 EKGSDDKNAHL
+157 EEGSDDKNANL
-168 TFDTPDENATVEYM
+168 TFDTPSENATVEYM
-182 YKIIQNMPDDFQNNE
+182 YKIIRNMPDDFQNNE

-211 RFDENGNVTDDPNG
+211 RFDGNGNVTKDESG
-225 KKLQPG
+225 KQLQDG
-231 EIREISSF
+231 EIREINEF
-239 GGWTAIMKKDGTTG
+239 GGWKAINGGTFAIGKKN
-253 KFAVGMKNKEGYFT
+253 AQGYFT
-267 GWYTDKDGTRQ
+267 GWYYKKGSTTEKEQ
-278 EGGMLGSD
+278 GGMLGSD
-286 AMDRVYVHEQAL
+286 ALDRVYVHEQAL

-304 MLMLAKGRTIANK
+304 MLMLAKGRTIANRT
-317 DDKAQ
+317 DKAQ
-322 DNSPFDIKTANN
+322 DGSPFEIETENRTG
-334 NANKENLNNLPVKEK
+334 NKEHLNSLPVKDK

-399 RIVVKAIKKGDT
+399 RIVVTAIKKDKNDT
-411 DGATKEETIYDHTIN
+411 SKEVEETIYDHTIN

-443 LKAFNREIK
+443 LKALNREIK
-452 NILKAEFDKK
+452 KIFQDEYNKK
-462 VNALADAK
+462 VNALANPK

-476 SERKKDRDKLAALKE
+476 DDKKIDKQKLDALKE
-491 EAKQELVKKGD
+491 EVKQELAKKGD
-502 VIFELPIDKDK
+502 VIYELPIDKDE

-520 GIPSNKFKEG
+520 GKLTNKFKEELN
-530 IPFTVSYA
+530 IQANYA

-545 NSFSK
+545 NILRNITDS
-550 KLDPEVQPNSPIWV
+550 EVQKKSAIWV
-564 ESTEKNPDG
+564 VSTEKNSDG
-573 TIKSKDPDRVY
+573 ITKSKDPDRVY
-584 EILNFVLPTAKK
+584 KLLDFVLPTAKK

-612 EKVKSHRQEL
+612 EKVKSHREKLKAEL
-622 AARLKTKEASL
+622 AEKEALLKTTTTKDETA
-633 ASSTNEE
+633 
-640 EKTKLKKEISALK
+640 KLKKEISALN

-669 GSQEAKILG
+669 GSKEAKILG

-683 TEQPSTSE
+683 TEQPE
-691 LTEADYNRLKTNE
+691 DLTEADYNRIKTND
-704 LADKAKDG
+704 LAAKENDG
-712 LSKFT
+712 LPKFT
-717 AYFVEK
+717 HYFVEK
-723 DKVRRDNVISD
+723 EKVRRSGVLADA
-734 EELSKKITE
+734 ELSKKITE
-743 AIGGD
+743 EIGGD

-780 EKRVGVNKQ
+780 KKRVGVNKQ

-816 AKRIIEKQVKEKK
+816 AKRIIDKQVEDKK
-829 ILPEEGKRLKG
+829 IPPEEGKKLKG

-853 AISGNVKVRY
+853 AISGNVKVKY

-903 VTSKQLRGINTGEK
+903 VTSKKLRGINTGEK
-917 KYRLKRSLDNTDGLY
+917 KYRLKRSLNNGLFEG
-932 TNSAAVTGSVTSA
+932 SAAVTGSVTSA

-953 EEGEATKAKAV
+953 EEGEPAKAKAV
-964 VHVMK
+964 VHVKK
-969 QSADNSVTELPEH
+969 QQDGGTTVELPEH

-996 TDVDAKVS
+996 TDVDAKVA
-1004 ALKQAGYEIVGNTFT
+1004 ALKKAGYEIVGNTFT
-1019 NGTAE
+1019 NGTADE
-1024 SRKGDDQE
+1024 RKGDDQE

-1055 EPPTPND
+1055 EPPTPDTPID
-1062 PVDPEIPDG
+1062 PDIPDG

-1083 LTKEVTRTITY
+1083 LKAEVTRTITY
-1094 LKKESPDGAEEPSGI
+1094 VKKESPDGAEEPSGI
-1109 ASKID
+1109 ASKVD
-1114 KVLFKRTATYNLV
+1114 KVLFKRTATYNVV
-1127 TKAVTYGNWT
+1127 TKKITYGEWTAT
-1137 TDNQNFP
+1137 TDESHPASQLP
-1144 EVKTPLLKGYLADT
+1144 AVDTPLKTGYVADI
-1158 KVVTEETATEPTEA
+1158 KQVEGQDAPKPTET
-1172 GAVTD
+1172 GE
-1177 ITRKVVYT
+1177 ITNIEKKVVYT
-1185 KIGSWVPKVPDQEI
+1185 KLGSWVPKI
-1199 PTPIPYPND
+1199 PGKDSTPIPYPND
-1208 PDDPTKPKTPTYPA
+1208 PDDPTKPKTPTYPE

-1329 PKEKLEFSGVSDQV
+1329 PTEKLEFSGVSDQLV
-1343 VEDDDKTKVDN
+1343 GDDDKTKVDN

-1369 NPITATTKYDRVD
+1369 NPITSTTKYDRVD
-1382 DATTGEPSQTYKIVV
+1382 DATTGEPSQTYKILV

-1412 TIKYVKKD
+1412 TITYVKKD

-1436 DKATFNREIKFNLVT
+1436 DTATFNREVKFNLVT

-1542 YVPGYTPKVGDKPL
+1542 HVPGYTPKIGETPLEPKVPGDPSQ
-1556 VPKNPKDL
+1556 
-1564 TEGYTPPTP
+1564 GYTPPKP
-1573 SDPKSNTTVIYE
+1573 SDPKSNTAVTYE
-1585 PDSQKAL
+1585 PDPQKAL

-1604 HLPAEDV
+1604 RLPAEDV
-1611 NLEGKT
+1611 NLEGRT

-1630 ADLEKRGFIV
+1630 TDLEKRGFIV
-1640 DNKDEVVAEIT
+1640 DNKDEVIAEIT

-1684 PSPET
+1684 PTPNT
-1689 PIDPDTPD
+1689 PIDPEN
-1697 DPNNPSIP
+1697 PNGPK
-1705 RWTEELVNQL
+1705 WTEELVNQL

-1754 VKVNVATGTVVEY
+1754 VKVNVATRTVVEY

-1774 KNLAEVRTE
+1774 KNLAEVTTE

-1830 EGTDTDPKPYP
+1830 EGTDTNPKPYP

-1888 IPPAVPTEPN
+1888 IPPRVPTEPN

-1945 DDVNKKITDL
+1945 GDVNKKITDL

-2106 FDAVLSPMVKGYV
+2106 FAAVLSPMVKGYV

-2138 VASEHLKADSANQEL
+2138 VASEHLSADSANQEL
-2153 KVVYTKL
+2153 KVVYRKL
-2160 GSWIPKVPGV
+2160 GSWIPKIPKGVVPPEG
-2170 ETPTPLPY
+2170 TDTDPKPY
-2178 PNHPTDPTKPGDPT
+2178 PNHPTDPTKPGNPT
-2192 DPNTPNVP
+2192 DPNVP
-2200 VIPYVP
+2200 VIPYIP

-2215 PLQPK
+2215 PLEPK

-2231 PSIPTEPGTDKE
+2231 PSIPTEPGTDTE

-2327 VYDLLVRERISFDT
+2327 VYDLLVRERISLDT

-2386 ATGRISNGKWSE
+2386 ATGQISNGKWSE

-2427 DSESFEEKVVYRK
+2427 DSESFVEKVVYRK

-2519 TNPLKPLVPVDP
+2519 TNPLKPLVPV
-2531 EHPEKGYKVPPVPE
+2531 
-2545 TPNDPK
+2545 
-2551 MDTPI
+2551 
-2556 TYEGNPQKILI
+2556 
-2567 KVVNVTTGIEVP
+2567 
-2579 LDNEKLEFNGK
+2579 
-2590 SGETVKE
+2590 
-2597 SDKHSV
+2597 
-2603 DDKITSL
+2603 
-2610 RNRGY
+2610 
-2615 IVDTVNPITATTT
+2615 
-2628 YDTESDEGKQ
+2628 
-2638 EPTQTYKLVVR
+2638 
-2649 EKISIDKESTTVIRT
+2649 
-2664 IKYVKIDVQD
+2664 
-2674 GNEVRTELNTEKI
+2674 
-2687 KTKVDKVE
+2687 
-2695 FSRNTTTSLTTGL
+2695 
-2708 TKIGTWDTETKELSK
+2708 
-2723 VNTPVLDGYLAS
+2723 
-2735 VASVENKS
+2735 
-2743 VSPDTESYEVTVEY
+2743 
-2757 RKIGSWVPKVPGKE
+2757 
-2771 EPTPIPYPNDPDDP
+2771 
-2785 TKPKTPDYPTT
+2785 
-2796 PPQPGQP
+2796 
-2803 VPKVPVIPY
+2803 
-2812 VPGYTPK
+2812 
-2819 TPNGTPLVPID
+2819 D

-3056 PNILDLPKFEGT
+3056 PNIFDVPKFEGT

-3150 GYRYITTVTKDGIT
+3150 GYRYITTVTEDGIT

-3173 VLPNEPIPDRPEEPN
+3173 VLPNEPIPVRPEEPN

-3202 PELPNPETPIPEP
+3202 PELPNQETPIPEP

-3222 RPETPVSPDPEAPTY
+3222 KPETPVSPDPEVPTY

>member
-1 MNHPEKQLKYS
+1 MNRPEKQLKYS

-30 LMGAGIAHAEG
+30 LMGAGIAHADG
-41 VESAREAERAANP
+41 MESAREAERAANP
-54 TDPEQSGNGE
+54 ADADQSGTGE
-64 TGNKPDLSNTD
+64 PENTADLSNTD
-75 AAANTYNA
+75 AVASTYNA
-83 PVAENPLVAPKAAKP
+83 PVAENPLVAPGSAKP
-98 RRTKRALPDGDAS
+98 RRTKRELPDGDAS
-111 NSSNGATG
+111 NPSNGATG
-119 TASGENQ
+119 TESGNNQ

-135 DANRKGETVKT
+135 DANRKGETVKD

-152 VPKDG
+152 VPQDG
-157 EKGSDDKNAHL
+157 AEGSDDKNAHL
-168 TFDTPDENATVEYM
+168 RFDDPGEKATVKEM
-182 YKIIQNMPDDFQNNE
+182 WKIIQNMPDDFQNNE

-211 RFDENGNVTDDPNG
+211 RFDENGNVTKDESG
-225 KKLQPG
+225 KKLQDG
-231 EIREISSF
+231 EIREINEF
-239 GGWTAIMKKDGTTG
+239 GGWKAINGGTFAIGKKN
-253 KFAVGMKNKEGYFT
+253 AQGYFT
-267 GWYTDKDGTRQ
+267 GWYTDKDGKRQ

-286 AMDRVYVHEQAL
+286 ALDQIYVHEQAL

-317 DDKAQ
+317 DDAAQ
-322 DNSPFDIKTANN
+322 DKSKFNIKTEN
-334 NANKENLNNLPVKEK
+334 NAANHETLKDLPAKEK
-349 EDILQHSPN
+349 DDILQHSPN

-386 GYISDYE
+386 GYISDFF

-399 RIVVKAIKKGDT
+399 RIVVKAIKKGET
-411 DGATKEETIYDHTIN
+411 DGVTKEETIYDHTIN
-426 RIDGV
+426 RIDGI

-443 LKAFNREIK
+443 LSTVNSIIK
-452 NILKAEFDKK
+452 RLFKDEHSGK
-462 VNALADAK
+462 V
-470 YKEKYP
+470 
-476 SERKKDRDKLAALKE
+476 
-491 EAKQELVKKGD
+491 QELAKERYKKEHPETRNPRLNQYKPLIPIIEKELAEKGE
-502 VIFELPIDKDK
+502 VRYELPIDKDE

-520 GIPSNKFKEG
+520 GKPSNKFKDG
-530 IPFTVSYA
+530 SVFTGSYA

-545 NSFSK
+545 LPLK
-550 KLDPEVQPNSPIWV
+550 KITDAEVLKNSPAWGNND
-564 ESTEKNPDG
+564 EKNSDG
-573 TIKSKDPDRVY
+573 ITKSTDPDRVY
-584 EILNFVLPTAKK
+584 KLLNFILPTAKK
-596 IIYHG
+596 IIYHA
-601 DTDQLELQTDP
+601 DTDQLELETDP
-612 EKVKSHRQEL
+612 EKVKSHRAEL
-622 AARLKTKEASL
+622 
-633 ASSTNEE
+633 E
-640 EKTKLKKEISALK
+640 EKLKAKQAELETADETKKIELKKEISALK
-653 SALGSTN
+653 SAIGSTN

-669 GSQEAKILG
+669 GEKATILG
-678 SHMEA
+678 SLMAASEKPD
-683 TEQPSTSE
+683 PSVLPE
-691 LTEADYNRLKTNE
+691 EKYNKIRTNE
-704 LADKAKDG
+704 LALKERKGFDE
-712 LSKFT
+712 FT
-717 AYFVEK
+717 KYFVEEE
-723 DKVRRDNVISD
+723 NVTRSNVLTD
-734 EELSKKITE
+734 AELSEKITK
-743 AIGGD
+743 AIDGD
-748 QDKLGKGGYFS
+748 TNKLGKGGYFS

-816 AKRIIEKQVKEKK
+816 AKRIIEKQVKDKK
-829 ILPEEGKRLKG
+829 IPPEEGEKLKR

-853 AISGNVKVRY
+853 SISGNVKVRY

-885 DNGTYLVEKEALI
+885 DNGTYFVEKEALI
-898 GSSYD
+898 GTSYD
-903 VTSKQLRGINTGEK
+903 VRSKQLRGINTGEK
-917 KYRLKRSLDNTDGLY
+917 KYRLKRSLNNGLH
-932 TNSAAVTGSVTSA
+932 NDSAAVTGEVTST
-945 DKVVTFVY
+945 DKIVTFVY

-969 QSADNSVTELPEH
+969 QQDGGTTVELPEH

-996 TDVDAKVS
+996 TEVNDKVA
-1004 ALKQAGYEIVGNTFT
+1004 ALKKAGYEIVSNTFT
-1019 NGTAE
+1019 DGTPE

-1032 DVDGQE
+1032 DIDGQE

-1094 LKKESPDGAEEPSGI
+1094 LKKESPDGAEEPSGV

-1127 TKAVTYGNWT
+1127 TKAVTYSGWKET
-1137 TDNQNFP
+1137 KDTAHTLTNFP
-1144 EVKTPLLKGYLADT
+1144 EVKTPLLEGYLADK
-1158 KVVTEETATEPTEA
+1158 KVVEEETATKPTEA
-1172 GAVTD
+1172 GEVTD

-1185 KIGSWVPKVPDQEI
+1185 KIGSWVPKVPDKEI

-1208 PDDPTKPKTPTYPA
+1208 PDDPTKPKTPTYPEN
-1222 TPETPGETPNPQPG
+1222 PETPGETPNPQPG

-1261 TDPTQPENPD
+1261 TDPTKPENPD

-1343 VEDDDKTKVDN
+1343 VGDDDKTKVDN
-1354 KIKALKQRGYNVEST
+1354 KIKALKQRGYTVEST

-1382 DATTGEPSQTYKIVV
+1382 DATTGEPSQTYKLVV

-1436 DKATFNREIKFNLVT
+1436 DKATFNREVKFNLVT
-1451 GETTYGKWS
+1451 GETTYGEWS

-1485 REVTATT
+1485 REVIATT

-1573 SDPKSNTTVIYE
+1573 TDPKSNTTVTYE

-1630 ADLEKRGFIV
+1630 ADLEKRGFVV

-1670 TLKIHEKVVEVTEP
+1670 TLKVHEKVVEVTEP
-1684 PSPET
+1684 PTPNT

-1697 DPNNPSIP
+1697 DPNDPSIP
-1705 RWTEELVNQL
+1705 KWTEELVNQL

-1725 TYVKKDTPNGEEIPN
+1725 TYVKKDTPNGKEIPD

-1754 VKVNVATGTVVEY
+1754 VKVNVATRKVVEY
-1767 TDWTSTD
+1767 TEWTSTD
-1774 KNLAEVRTE
+1774 NNLAEVRTE

-1789 ADKLSVA
+1789 ADKLSVG
-1796 SVTVSETSNN
+1796 SVTVAETSNN

-1870 IGETPLEPK
+1870 IGETPLKPK

-1888 IPPAVPTEPN
+1888 IPPAVPTEPS

-1945 DDVNKKITDL
+1945 DDVNQKITDL

-2047 TRTITYVDEEGAKVT
+2047 TRTITYVDEEGVKVT
-2062 YTANGQETTDAVTDK
+2062 YTANGQEKTDAVTDK
-2077 VTFTRTASINV
+2077 VTFTRTAFINV

-2106 FDAVLSPMVKGYV
+2106 FDAVPSPMVKGYV

-2138 VASEHLKADSANQEL
+2138 VASEHLSADSANQEL
-2153 KVVYTKL
+2153 KVVYRKL
-2160 GSWIPKVPGV
+2160 GSWIPKVPGQ
-2170 ETPTPLPY
+2170 EPPTPLPY

-2192 DPNTPNVP
+2192 DPNIPNVP

-2231 PSIPTEPGTDKE
+2231 PSIPTEPGTDTE

-2327 VYDLLVRERISFDT
+2327 VYDLLVRERISLDT

-2361 EVEVENAQPTNT
+2361 EVEVEVENAQPTNT

-2412 YLADKAKVESREVTG
+2412 YLADRAKVESREVTG

-2440 IGSWVPKVPGKEE
+2440 IGSW
-2453 PTPIPYPNDPDDPTK
+2453 I
-2468 PKNPEYPETPGGNET
+2468 
-2483 PGTPT
+2483 
-2488 DPNKPT
+2488 
-2494 PPVIPYVPG
+2494 
-2503 YTPMVPT
+2503 
-2510 DPTKPVNPN
+2510 
-2519 TNPLKPLVPVDP
+2519 
-2531 EHPEKGYKVPPVPE
+2531 
-2545 TPNDPK
+2545 
-2551 MDTPI
+2551 
-2556 TYEGNPQKILI
+2556 
-2567 KVVNVTTGIEVP
+2567 
-2579 LDNEKLEFNGK
+2579 
-2590 SGETVKE
+2590 
-2597 SDKHSV
+2597 
-2603 DDKITSL
+2603 
-2610 RNRGY
+2610 
-2615 IVDTVNPITATTT
+2615 
-2628 YDTESDEGKQ
+2628 
-2638 EPTQTYKLVVR
+2638 
-2649 EKISIDKESTTVIRT
+2649 
-2664 IKYVKIDVQD
+2664 
-2674 GNEVRTELNTEKI
+2674 
-2687 KTKVDKVE
+2687 
-2695 FSRNTTTSLTTGL
+2695 
-2708 TKIGTWDTETKELSK
+2708 
-2723 VNTPVLDGYLAS
+2723 
-2735 VASVENKS
+2735 
-2743 VSPDTESYEVTVEY
+2743 
-2757 RKIGSWVPKVPGKE
+2757 PKVPGKE

-2843 PETPNDPKMDTPIKY
+2843 PETPNDPKLDTPIEY
-2858 TPDGQRAIVKFVVI
+2858 TPDGQRAIVKFVVV

-2890 KTGEKIPTENFND
+2890 KTGEEIPRNDFNNE
-2903 TLKKLTGDP
+2903 LKKLTGDP

-2945 FVVKLRQIY
+2945 FVVKLRQIN

-3056 PNILDLPKFEGT
+3056 PNILDVPKFEGT

-3074 NGNVLRPTENGLHE
+3074 NGNVLRPTEDGFHE

-3150 GYRYITTVTKDGIT
+3150 GYRYITTVTLDGIT

-3173 VLPNEPIPDRPEEPN
+3173 VLPNEPIPDRPEEPR
-3188 PQPNPEHPSAPTPS
+3188 PQPNPEHPSVPTPS
-3202 PELPNPETPIPEP
+3202 PELPNQETPIPV
-3215 TPEPDTP
+3215 PDTP
-3222 RPETPVSPDPEAPTY
+3222 SPETPVSPDPEVPTD